1 MGNKSIQKFFADQN
15 SVIDL
20 SSLGNAK
27 GAKVSLSGPDMNI
40 TTPRGSVIIVNG
52 ALYSSIKGN
61 NLAVKFKDKTI
72 TGAKILGS
80 VDLKDIQLER
90 IDSSLVDSAQVEK
103 KGNGKR
109 RNKKEEEELKK
120 QLDDAEN
127 AKKEADKA
135 KEEAEKAKEAAEKA
149 LNEAF
154 EVQNSSKQIEE
165 MLQNFLAD
173 NVAKDNLAQQSDAS
187 QQNTQAK
194 ATQASKQNDAEKVLP
209 QPINKNTSTGKSNSS
224 KNEENKLDAESV
236 KEPLKVTLALAAESN
251 SGSKDD
257 SITNFTKPQFVG
269 STAPNATVII
279 KINGIAV
286 GQAVADS
293 LGNFTFTAPETLTD
307 GTYNLEAEAK
317 TADGSGSAKLVIT
330 IDSVTDK
337 PTFELSPESSV
348 SGHKGLTPTLTPS
361 IVGTAEENAK
371 VDIYVDNK
379 LVASVDVDKDGN
391 WSYEFKDNELSE
403 GENSIKVV
411 AVDKAGN
418 KNETTDS
425 IITDTIA
432 PEKPTI
438 ELDDSSD
445 SGIKNDNI
453 TNSTLPTF
461 IGVAE
466 PGSTVSIYLGLKHLG
481 EVIVAKDGTWSY
493 TLTTPLKDGEYN
505 ITATA
510 TDIAGHT
517 SATANLPFTIDTR
530 ISYFSAEIET
540 TNDSGIVGDNVTN
553 NTRPTFTGKTEP
565 NAIISVINSETG
577 EEVIFKANDKGEWT
591 FNFTSDSVEGIN
603 NLTFTVEDVAG
614 NKKDFSFS
622 YVIDTIA
629 PVPPTVSLE
638 DYVVLPNGI
647 ILSGNDLPALVGT
660 AEPKSTILLMRDGKL
675 YDSIEVDSNGT
686 WNYQFSNKFLQGAY
700 DIEII
705 SQDAAGNK
713 SSTVKYSFTIQT
725 EVVPPKAE
733 LDASDD
739 SGAKGD
745 WITNKHNALT
755 LLGTA
760 DRFATVNILID
771 GKTIGVT
778 TADADG
784 NWNFDISRNLSDNVY
799 KITVESI
806 DPLGRTSS
814 VDYQLTIDSF
824 TPIPTVMLHDSA
836 DSGVK
841 GDMITK
847 INTPLFTGMAEANAK
862 VSIYVDGVLSG
873 EAIAGDDGVW
883 NFQFT
888 TALSDGSHDVTVKV
902 EDIAGNTASSSAYN
916 FQIVTQTQKPTIELV
931 NDTGVDN
938 TDHIINEKNPALTG
952 TAAPYSTVK
961 LYIDGAL
968 IAEVRTN
975 KDGRWEY
982 TLKADQGLVDGDH
995 RITASVEDIAGNI
1008 AHSDPFLISVDTAI
1022 SIPIV
1027 SLSPDSDS
1035 GISDDNLTN
1044 IVKPTLHLKDIDPD
1058 IISVQ
1063 VWDAMSDTQ
1072 IGVATQQPDGS
1083 WAYTFTSDLTEG
1095 LHQVYVKVEDIAG
1108 NKANSAIFDFTI
1120 DTTVSTPVIS
1130 LLSKDDTGVTGDN
1143 LTNINKP
1150 GFAISGVDADA
1161 HRVVVQ
1167 VMHNGVSEEIELSH
1181 LNGSWLFI
1189 PGNTWADGS
1198 YTLTVKV
1205 EDKAGNTN
1213 YSAPLTVVIDTQIA
1227 IDGVELVNDSGV
1239 KGDNM
1244 TNDDRPHFRVTV
1256 PTDVNEVRLSIDGG
1270 NSWVQATP
1278 GVAGSWEYIWPTDL
1292 ADGQYTLTVEA
1303 TDKAGN
1309 TVTKTIDFAVDTTL
1323 SVPVIVLDSADDTG
1337 IQGDNMT
1344 NSTQPTFALQHIDD
1358 DAVRVTV
1365 SVEHGGVTT
1374 TFDATKG
1381 TGGWTFTPPT
1391 SWADGDY
1398 TLSVSVEDK
1407 AGNTSHSASLTVTVD
1422 TQIAINNIELVNDS
1436 GIPDDNLTNNVR
1448 PHFQVTVPTDVNVV
1462 RLSIDGGKTWFNA
1475 TQSATPGVWDYI
1487 WPDDVADGG
1496 YTLTVEATDEA
1507 GNKATQT
1514 LDFTIDTTLSV
1525 PTLSLDSADDS
1536 GIAGDNITNV
1546 KTPGFTLNN
1555 IDTDVSR
1562 VIVEVMHNGIKQEVP
1577 LVQTGGQWRF
1587 APTSD
1592 WADGDYILTVKVE
1605 DRAGNVKQS
1614 APLTVTVDTHIAID
1628 RIELVND
1635 SGIPGDNLTNEARPH
1650 FQVTVPADV
1659 NGVRLS
1665 IDGGKTWFD
1674 ATQSATS
1681 GVWDYT
1687 WLTNVANGPHTLM
1700 VEASDKAGNKTTQ
1713 KLDFTIDTILSEP
1726 TITLDSADDS
1736 AAGDNITNVKMP
1748 GFTLGNIDADVTK
1761 VVVTVAHDGKNQQI
1775 ELIKNGGV
1783 WRFTPGAAWTDGDY
1797 TLTVKVEDK
1806 AGNTNYSAPLTV
1818 TIDTQTSID
1827 RIELL
1832 NDTGIVGDNLTNEA
1846 RPQFHI
1852 TVPTDVN
1859 SVQLSLD
1866 GGINWVNATLTSDGV
1881 WEYIWPTDLV
1891 ENTYTLTVKAT
1902 DVAGNTATETLNFII
1917 DTTLSTPT
1925 ITLDSADDSGT
1936 ANDNKTNVKTPGF
1949 IIGGIDSDVTQVVV
1963 QVMRDG
1969 HSEEVELTQ
1978 TNGQWRFV
1986 PGSAWTDGDY
1996 TLTVTVKDEA
2006 GNIRHSAPLT
2016 VTIDTQIT
2024 IDHIELVNDSGIPDD
2039 NLTNNVRPHF
2049 QVTVPTDVNV
2059 VRLSIDGGKTW
2070 FNATQ
2075 SATPG
2080 VWDYTWL
2087 ADVGEGKH
2095 TLTVEA
2101 TDKAGNKTTQQ
2112 LDFIIDTLLSEPTI
2126 VLDNTDDSGTKG
2138 DHLTN
2143 VNKPTF
2149 LLGNIDADARY
2160 VTVEV
2165 QHGGTKEVLTAT
2177 KDATGNWSVTP
2188 TGTWADGDYTLTVRV
2203 EDEAGNEKHSASLT
2217 VTVDTQ
2223 ITIDVIELVNDNG
2236 IPGDNMT
2243 NDAHPQFRVTV
2254 PGDVNEVSLSIDG
2267 GVTWVKATQSATPG
2281 VWNYT
2286 WPGTVPDGDYTLNV
2300 KATDNAGNTVTETLH
2315 FTIDTTLST
2324 PVIVLDSA
2332 DDSGVHG
2339 DNMTNHTQPTFAL
2352 QHIDDDAVRVTVSVE
2367 HGGVTTTFDATKD
2380 AGGWTFTPTGAWADG
2395 DYTLSVSVEDKAGN
2409 TSHSASLTV
2418 TVDTQI
2424 AINNIE
2430 LVNDSGIPDDNLTN
2444 NVRPHFQVTVPT
2456 DVNVVRLSIDGGKTW
2471 FNATQSATPGV
2482 WDYIWPDD
2490 VADGGY
2496 TLTVEATDEAGNK
2509 ATQTLDFTIDTTL
2522 SVPTLSLD
2530 SADDSGIAGDNITN
2544 VKTPGFTLNNIDTDV
2559 SRVIVEVMHNGIKQ
2573 EVPLVQTGGQWRF
2586 APTSDWADG
2595 DYILTVKVE
2604 DRAGNVK
2611 QSAPLTVTVDT
2622 HIAIDR
2628 IELVNDSGIPGD
2640 NLTNEARPHFQVT
2653 VPADVNGVR
2662 LSIDG
2667 GKTWFDATQSATS
2680 GVWDYT
2686 WLTNVANG
2694 PHTLMV
2700 EASDKAG
2707 NKTTQKLDFT
2717 IDTILSEPTI
2727 TLDSADDSAAGDNIT
2742 NVKMPGFTL
2751 GNIDADVT
2759 KVVVTVAHDGKNQ
2772 QIELI
2777 KNGGVWR
2784 FTPGAAWTD
2793 GDYTLTV
2800 KVEDKAGNTNY
2811 SAPLTVTIDT
2821 QTSIDRIEL
2830 LNDTG
2835 IVGDNLTNEARPQFH
2850 ITVPTD
2856 VNSVQLSLDG
2866 GINWVNA
2873 TLTSDGVWEYIWPT
2887 DLVEN
2892 TYTLTVKATDV
2903 AGNTATETLNFI
2915 IDTTLSTPT
2924 ITLDSADDSGTAND
2938 NKTNVKTPGFIIG
2951 GIDSDVTQVVVQVM
2965 RDGHSE
2971 EVELTQTN
2979 GQWRFVPGSAWTDG
2993 DYTLTVTVKDEAGNI
3008 RHSAPLTV
3016 TIDTQITI
3024 DHIELVNDS
3033 GIPDDNLTN
3042 NVRPHFQVTVPTD
3055 VNVVRLSI
3063 DGGKTWFNATQS
3075 ATPGVWDYTWL
3086 ADVGEGKHT
3095 LTVEA
3100 TDKAGNKTTQQLD
3113 FIIDTLLSEPTIV
3126 LDNTDDSGTKGD
3138 NLTNVNKPTFLLGN
3152 IDADARYVTVEV
3164 QHGGTKEVLTA
3175 TKGATGIWSV
3185 TPTGTW
3191 ADGDYTLTV
3200 RVEDD
3205 AGNVK
3210 YSAPLTVTVDT
3221 QITIDVIELVNDNGI
3236 PGDNLTNDVR
3246 PHFRVTV
3253 PGDVNE
3259 VRLSIDGGNTWVRA
3273 TQGTAGI
3280 WDYTWPKDVTD
3291 GLHTL
3296 TVEATDKAGNKT
3308 TQTLD
3313 FTIDTRLSTPT
3324 IAMDSRDDTG
3334 AIGDH
3339 ITSVKRPGFTI
3350 GNIDADAHS
3359 VILRITQGGN
3369 SQEVTLTQVGG
3380 QWRFTPD
3387 ADWADG
3393 SYTLTVEVTDNAGN
3407 VRQSTPLVVTV
3418 DTQTSITD
3426 ITLVNDHGVPDDNL
3440 TNSTRPQFEITV
3452 PADVNSVQLSIDGG
3466 ANWVSA
3472 TQGIEGVWGYTWP
3485 TDMGDGKHTLTVMV
3499 TDRAGN
3505 TATQTL
3511 EFFIDTRLSTPTI
3524 ALDSTDDT
3532 GTPGDDMTNRT
3543 RPTFILQNIDS
3554 DVINVTVSVTH
3565 NGTTTSFTATQ
3576 GAGGWSFTPPA
3587 PWGDGDYT
3595 LTVTVEDR
3603 AGNTRP
3609 STPLTVTVD
3618 TQIAIDRIEL
3628 VNDSGV
3634 PGDNVTKHVRPQFQ
3648 ISVPDDVEK
3657 VLLSID
3663 GGTTWVT
3670 AIKSSTAGIWDYTWP
3685 TDMPEG
3691 QHTLTVEVTDGAGNK
3706 MTETLNF
3713 TIDITL
3719 LTPTIELAPDQDTGQ
3734 NKNDNLT
3741 SVTQPVFVLGS
3752 IDKDVRHV
3760 ELSIEHNGTFK
3771 TVVLTES
3778 ADGWRYRPD
3787 SALADGSYTFT
3798 VTVTDVAGNQQTSAP
3813 LKVTIDGTLTTPVI
3827 ELAAGEDSGT
3837 VGDRLTNHDRPV
3849 FDIHQVDSDVTRVM
3863 VKVTYNGKTHEEAAV
3878 FTNGQWRFTPS
3889 ASWAD
3894 GSYQLAVVVEDL
3906 AGNVKESAPFE
3917 VRIDTTTTINN
3928 IVLLNDTGVQND
3940 QLTNVAKPSF
3950 RIDVPGDVVQV
3961 RVTLDGGANWNVIRK
3976 NADGQWIFDSP
3987 NTLVDGTY
3995 TLRVEATDE
4004 AGNIANKDL
4013 VFNIDTNIQ
4022 VPTIALDAGQDTG
4035 ANTADNITNISRPT
4049 FTIGNVD
4056 PDVIKVVVT
4065 IDGHDYNATK
4075 VGAGWQFTP
4084 GNAIP
4089 DGSYNITV
4097 TVEDKAGNTA
4107 TSKPLPV
4114 VIDTTAEIESVTL
4127 VTDSGDSDVDNIT
4140 KVDKPQF
4147 SIVTADDITHV
4158 RVKIDNAANWIEL
4171 TKGGDGRWIFN
4182 VGSALP
4188 DGQHTLLVDVTDIA
4202 GNVAQETLQFTIDTT
4217 LREPTIVLD
4226 PTHDTGD
4233 DTNDNL
4239 TRINKPVFII
4249 GNVDNDVSH
4258 IVVHIDGR
4266 DYTIENTG
4274 GNLTF
4279 TPDQPLSDGQHTIS
4293 VTVTDIAG
4301 NTKTSAELRIEIDTQ
4316 VQIDSVTLTTDSGVN
4331 DHDNVT
4337 NATRPSFEIATP
4349 DDVTSVLVS
4358 FDGVNWT
4365 PISKNA
4371 AGQWEFTAGSAL
4383 PDGHYTLHVQATDR
4397 AGNTANSTLGFTVD
4411 TQIDGLSVV
4420 MLDDAG
4426 KDSTDGITN
4435 ITSPRF
4441 EISAREPLQSVTV
4454 ILNGKSSTLTQ
4465 GAGNKWLFTPDT
4477 PLVDG
4482 TYKIEIVAEDI
4493 AGNKI
4498 SKEVSFT
4505 IDTIVSDP
4513 SIDLLDADDTGESAV
4528 DNITSVTTPRFVIGN
4543 VPADIDTVVIRING
4557 VSYSVTANGNNL
4569 WEFQVPVAL
4578 NDGVYEAV
4586 VVFRD
4591 IAGNTSETKLPFTI
4605 DTTTSVSVR
4614 MEPASDTGNSNS
4626 DNLTNKQNP
4635 KFEGTAEPNAKLVI
4649 TIVDDKSGREVLKQT
4664 ITVGADGNWS
4674 VTPNILP
4681 DGMYTINVVATD
4693 VAGNTAQTQE
4703 RFTIDTVTID
4713 PTIRLS
4719 DPSIDDQHEA
4729 TSLRPEFKGFA
4740 EAFSTI
4746 MIQWDGKVV
4755 GSANA
4760 NANGEWSWTPPSV
4773 LAPGSYVVSIVAKD
4787 KAGNESS
4794 QVDFPV
4800 VIPVIDV
4807 TPPTIKL
4814 SEESDSGAL
4823 GDFTTNNKTPT
4834 LIGSTLPNTI
4844 VSIYVDGVK
4853 VGEATADTAGRY
4865 TFQLSEMK
4873 DGHYVVQVGIVNPR
4887 DNSELRSTA
4896 VDVTIDT
4903 EVAELVWNISGMHEG
4918 GYINT
4923 VTPEIGGTSEPN
4935 SKITI
4940 FVNGV
4945 EKAIAY
4951 TTGAG
4956 HWGVVLPAL
4965 GNDGN
4970 YELTFK
4976 VEDVAGN
4983 IREFGPQNVILD
4995 TVISPLTVVLREADD
5010 SGKVGDWIT
5019 NKSHV
5024 TIDGTAEAGSTLT
5037 IRNPQGVVI
5046 ATLVVGNDGRW
5057 SAELDLREGS
5067 NAFVVVSED
5076 KAGNSQQK
5084 EILIEHDTQIEI
5096 SDISLSRDTNS
5107 GDKYDLITNNKS
5119 PVLVAMTD
5127 PGATVQVYI
5136 NGVLQGTVEASSSGN
5151 ISYTMPANSADG
5163 EYQVQFVATDTAG
5176 NRVESAIT
5184 TVTIDSQIA
5193 VFDIDEDS
5201 LPALSNNR
5209 ALSVSGVGEAGS
5221 QVSIFVDGKLVNV
5234 VMVEADGTWRAPIL
5248 LQDDGTFNIHFSIT
5262 DVAGNTEVSKDY
5274 SVDVDSSTDFP
5285 TLNLEDASNSGSLDD
5300 LITNHNKPVLV
5311 GTAEAGATI
5320 HIYVDEKI
5328 VANVLVLEDG
5338 TWSYQFDNALKDG
5351 EYSIRV
5357 VAEDPAGNTA
5367 ESPRLLVTIDTS
5379 TFIDNPAMVAGSDN
5393 GIFSNDSITSQ
5404 TRPTFSIFGEM
5415 NQSVQIFIDGVLVD
5429 TITVTDR
5436 NQVYRPESPLGD
5448 GSHSIYYVI
5457 TDKAGNTATS
5467 KTLNFTIDT
5476 FNTTPVAIDSIGGQ
5490 TLAEMTGSDGKIY
5503 ITDTTRNLLFSGSA
5517 EPNSKIEIIING
5529 LNVGEVWVN
5538 EKGHWQM
5545 PVNPLYFTEGQ
5556 LDITVKSTDR
5566 AGNVNQE
5573 KYSIWVDT
5581 HIKVFTSELDDNKSS
5596 SKTEWWSN
5604 SDLIT
5609 MRGTGEIGATVSL
5622 IVAGVTLATAVVAA
5636 TGRWELST
5644 DKLPEGT
5651 YDISLVIE
5659 DSAGNRWEDVREIF
5673 IDRTPPNAPVVT
5685 YSDIVNDL
5693 IIMQGT
5699 AEAKSQLIITDSEG
5713 NTYTLTVPDN
5723 GKWSMAIPY
5732 PSEGKFTITSVDAIG
5747 NRSDDVPL
5755 DIMKEVP
5762 VISLSPDSDSG
5773 TVGDNI
5779 TRDKQPTFIIG
5790 NLESDVVVVQV
5801 DINGT
5806 VYNAE
5811 KNADGVWFF
5820 TPGTPLADGSYTI
5833 SVIASD
5839 AAGNQKNSLPITVT
5853 IDSTLTVPEIAL
5865 AAGEDNGASDSD
5877 NVTNHTQPKF
5887 TLQHIDAD
5895 VTGVTVNV
5903 THNGVTDIYQ
5913 ATQGADGW
5921 TFTPPAAWN
5930 DGNYTLSVTVVD
5942 RAGNS
5947 QQSASLAVTV
5957 DSTVTV
5963 TADSQHDDASDDATA
5978 TAVTPP
5984 ESETVNAESATH
5996 LRTEPSAAEESV
6008 VKVTAYS
6015 ITLLNA
6021 DSGDEIDRSI
6031 SQTPSFEISV
6041 PENIVNVS
6049 IMFEGEEF
6057 TLPITNQKAIFE
6069 VPLSLEDGEYTMD
6082 VKFID
6087 KDNDFL
6093 IKEKT
6098 FSVDHSSADI
6108 VNAMNV
6114 RGKTEDDINDS
6125 PSTSSVGHNNNGAI
6139 DVFAVNEV
6147 TLPVDNQEEHA

>member
-40 TTPRGSVIIVNG
+40 TTPHGSVIIVNG

-540 TNDSGIVGDNVTN
+540 TDDSGIVGDNVTN

-591 FNFTSDSVEGIN
+591 FNFTSDSVEGVN

-622 YVIDTIA
+622 YVIDTVA

-638 DYVVLPNGI
+638 DFVVLPNGI

-1035 GISDDNLTN
+1035 GIADDNLTN

-1108 NKANSAIFDFTI
+1108 NKANSAVFDFTI

-1181 LNGSWLFI
+1181 LNGSWLFT

-1205 EDKAGNTN
+1205 EDKAGNTS

-1381 TGGWTFTPPT
+1381 TGGWSFTPT
-1391 SWADGDY
+1391 GAWADGDY

-1436 GIPDDNLTNNVR
+1436 GIPNDNLTNNVR

-1475 TQSATPGVWDYI
+1475 TQSATPGAWDYI

-1496 YTLTVEATDEA
+1496 YTLTVEATDKA
-1507 GNKATQT
+1507 GNKTTQE

-1881 WEYIWPTDLV
+1881 WEYIWPTDLI

-2016 VTIDTQIT
+2016 VTIDTQIA

-2126 VLDNTDDSGTKG
+2126 VLDSTDDSGTKG
-2138 DHLTN
+2138 DNLTN

-2315 FTIDTTLST
+2315 FTIDTTLSV
-2324 PVIVLDSA
+2324 PVIVLNSA
-2332 DDSGVHG
+2332 DDTGVQG
-2339 DNMTNHTQPTFAL
+2339 DNMTNSTQPTFAL

-2367 HGGVTTTFDATKD
+2367 HGGVTTTFDATKGT
-2380 AGGWTFTPTGAWADG
+2380 GGWSFTPTGAWADG

-2430 LVNDSGIPDDNLTN
+2430 LVNDSGIPNDNLTN

-2456 DVNVVRLSIDGGKTW
+2456 DVN
-2471 FNATQSATPGV
+2471 
-2482 WDYIWPDD
+2482 
-2490 VADGGY
+2490 
-2496 TLTVEATDEAGNK
+2496 E
-2509 ATQTLDFTIDTTL
+2509 
-2522 SVPTLSLD
+2522 
-2530 SADDSGIAGDNITN
+2530 
-2544 VKTPGFTLNNIDTDV
+2544 
-2559 SRVIVEVMHNGIKQ
+2559 
-2573 EVPLVQTGGQWRF
+2573 
-2586 APTSDWADG
+2586 
-2595 DYILTVKVE
+2595 
-2604 DRAGNVK
+2604 
-2611 QSAPLTVTVDT
+2611 
-2622 HIAIDR
+2622 
-2628 IELVNDSGIPGD
+2628 
-2640 NLTNEARPHFQVT
+2640 
-2653 VPADVNGVR
+2653 
-2662 LSIDG
+2662 
-2667 GKTWFDATQSATS
+2667 
-2680 GVWDYT
+2680 
-2686 WLTNVANG
+2686 
-2694 PHTLMV
+2694 
-2700 EASDKAG
+2700 
-2707 NKTTQKLDFT
+2707 
-2717 IDTILSEPTI
+2717 
-2727 TLDSADDSAAGDNIT
+2727 
-2742 NVKMPGFTL
+2742 
-2751 GNIDADVT
+2751 
-2759 KVVVTVAHDGKNQ
+2759 
-2772 QIELI
+2772 
-2777 KNGGVWR
+2777 
-2784 FTPGAAWTD
+2784 
-2793 GDYTLTV
+2793 
-2800 KVEDKAGNTNY
+2800 
-2811 SAPLTVTIDT
+2811 
-2821 QTSIDRIEL
+2821 
-2830 LNDTG
+2830 
-2835 IVGDNLTNEARPQFH
+2835 
-2850 ITVPTD
+2850 
-2856 VNSVQLSLDG
+2856 
-2866 GINWVNA
+2866 
-2873 TLTSDGVWEYIWPT
+2873 
-2887 DLVEN
+2887 
-2892 TYTLTVKATDV
+2892 
-2903 AGNTATETLNFI
+2903 
-2915 IDTTLSTPT
+2915 
-2924 ITLDSADDSGTAND
+2924 
-2938 NKTNVKTPGFIIG
+2938 
-2951 GIDSDVTQVVVQVM
+2951 
-2965 RDGHSE
+2965 
-2971 EVELTQTN
+2971 
-2979 GQWRFVPGSAWTDG
+2979 
-2993 DYTLTVTVKDEAGNI
+2993 
-3008 RHSAPLTV
+3008 
-3016 TIDTQITI
+3016 
-3024 DHIELVNDS
+3024 
-3033 GIPDDNLTN
+3033 
-3042 NVRPHFQVTVPTD
+3042 
-3055 VNVVRLSI
+3055 VRLSI

-3100 TDKAGNKTTQQLD
+3100 TDKAGNQTTQKLD
-3113 FIIDTLLSEPTIV
+3113 FIIDTMLSEPTIV
-3126 LDNTDDSGTKGD
+3126 LDSTDDSGTKGD
-3138 NLTNVNKPTFLLGN
+3138 NLTNANKPTFILGN

-3164 QHGGTKEVLTA
+3164 QYGGTKEVLTA

-3191 ADGDYTLTV
+3191 ADGDYMLTV

-3296 TVEATDKAGNKT
+3296 TVEATDKAGSKT

-3324 IAMDSRDDTG
+3324 ITMDSRDDTG

-3350 GNIDADAHS
+3350 GNIDSDAQS

-3407 VRQSTPLVVTV
+3407 VRQSTPLIVTV

-3472 TQGIEGVWGYTWP
+3472 AQGIEGVWGYTWP

-3618 TQIAIDRIEL
+3618 TQIAIDHIEL

-3719 LTPTIELAPDQDTGQ
+3719 MTPTIELAPDQDTGQ

-3995 TLRVEATDE
+3995 TLRVEVTDE

-4528 DNITSVTTPRFVIGN
+4528 DNITSVTKPRFVIGN

-4557 VSYSVTANGNNL
+4557 VSYPVTANGNNL

-4834 LIGSTLPNTI
+4834 LVGNTLPNAI

-4970 YELTFK
+4970 YVLTFK

-5300 LITNHNKPVLV
+5300 LITSHNKPVLV

-5379 TFIDNPAMVAGSDN
+5379 TFIDNPVMMAGSDN

-5404 TRPTFSIFGEM
+5404 TRPAFSIYGEM

-5476 FNTTPVAIDSIGGQ
+5476 LNTTPVAIDSIGGQ

-5538 EKGHWQM
+5538 DKGHWQM

-5581 HIKVFTSELDDNKSS
+5581 HIQVFTSELDDNKSS
-5596 SKTEWWSN
+5596 SKTDWWSN
-5604 SDLIT
+5604 SSTIT
-5609 MRGTGEIGATVSL
+5609 MRGMGEIGATVSL

-5636 TGRWELST
+5636 NGQWELST
-5644 DKLPEGT
+5644 DQLPEGK
-5651 YDISLVIE
+5651 YDITLSIE
-5659 DSAGNRWEDVREIF
+5659 DNAGNRKEEVHEIF

-5699 AEAKSQLIITDSEG
+5699 AEAKSQLIITDSNG

-5820 TPGTPLADGSYTI
+5820 TPGTPLTDGSYTI

-5930 DGNYTLSVTVVD
+5930 DGTYTLSVTVVD

-5996 LRTEPSAAEESV
+5996 LRTVPSAAEESV
-6008 VKVTAYS
+6008 VKETAYS

-6049 IMFEGEEF
+6049 VMFEGEEF

-6082 VKFID
+6082 VKYID
-6087 KDNDFL
+6087 KDDDFL

-6108 VNAMNV
+6108 VNAMNA

>member
-209 QPINKNTSTGKSNSS
+209 QPINKNTSTGKSNGS

-2126 VLDNTDDSGTKG
+2126 VLDSTDDSGTKG

-2424 AINNIE
+2424 AINN
-2430 LVNDSGIPDDNLTN
+2430 
-2444 NVRPHFQVTVPT
+2444 
-2456 DVNVVRLSIDGGKTW
+2456 
-2471 FNATQSATPGV
+2471 
-2482 WDYIWPDD
+2482 
-2490 VADGGY
+2490 
-2496 TLTVEATDEAGNK
+2496 
-2509 ATQTLDFTIDTTL
+2509 
-2522 SVPTLSLD
+2522 
-2530 SADDSGIAGDNITN
+2530 
-2544 VKTPGFTLNNIDTDV
+2544 
-2559 SRVIVEVMHNGIKQ
+2559 
-2573 EVPLVQTGGQWRF
+2573 
-2586 APTSDWADG
+2586 
-2595 DYILTVKVE
+2595 
-2604 DRAGNVK
+2604 
-2611 QSAPLTVTVDT
+2611 
-2622 HIAIDR
+2622 
-2628 IELVNDSGIPGD
+2628 
-2640 NLTNEARPHFQVT
+2640 
-2653 VPADVNGVR
+2653 
-2662 LSIDG
+2662 
-2667 GKTWFDATQSATS
+2667 
-2680 GVWDYT
+2680 
-2686 WLTNVANG
+2686 
-2694 PHTLMV
+2694 
-2700 EASDKAG
+2700 
-2707 NKTTQKLDFT
+2707 
-2717 IDTILSEPTI
+2717 
-2727 TLDSADDSAAGDNIT
+2727 
-2742 NVKMPGFTL
+2742 
-2751 GNIDADVT
+2751 
-2759 KVVVTVAHDGKNQ
+2759 
-2772 QIELI
+2772 
-2777 KNGGVWR
+2777 
-2784 FTPGAAWTD
+2784 
-2793 GDYTLTV
+2793 
-2800 KVEDKAGNTNY
+2800 
-2811 SAPLTVTIDT
+2811 
-2821 QTSIDRIEL
+2821 
-2830 LNDTG
+2830 
-2835 IVGDNLTNEARPQFH
+2835 
-2850 ITVPTD
+2850 
-2856 VNSVQLSLDG
+2856 
-2866 GINWVNA
+2866 
-2873 TLTSDGVWEYIWPT
+2873 
-2887 DLVEN
+2887 
-2892 TYTLTVKATDV
+2892 
-2903 AGNTATETLNFI
+2903 
-2915 IDTTLSTPT
+2915 
-2924 ITLDSADDSGTAND
+2924 
-2938 NKTNVKTPGFIIG
+2938 
-2951 GIDSDVTQVVVQVM
+2951 
-2965 RDGHSE
+2965 
-2971 EVELTQTN
+2971 
-2979 GQWRFVPGSAWTDG
+2979 
-2993 DYTLTVTVKDEAGNI
+2993 
-3008 RHSAPLTV
+3008 
-3016 TIDTQITI
+3016 
-3024 DHIELVNDS
+3024 IELVNDS

-4557 VSYSVTANGNNL
+4557 VSYPVTANGNNL

>member
-40 TTPRGSVIIVNG
+40 TTPHGSVIIVNG

-120 QLDDAEN
+120 QLDEAEN

-445 SGIKNDNI
+445 SGIKNDSI

-540 TNDSGIVGDNVTN
+540 TDDSGIVGDNVTN

-591 FNFTSDSVEGIN
+591 FNFTSDSVEGVN

-622 YVIDTIA
+622 YVIDTVA

-638 DYVVLPNGI
+638 DFVVLPNGI

-1063 VWDAMSDTQ
+1063 VWDAASDTQ

-1108 NKANSAIFDFTI
+1108 NKANSAVFDFTI

-1181 LNGSWLFI
+1181 LNGSWLFT

-1323 SVPVIVLDSADDTG
+1323 SVPVIVLNSADDTG
-1337 IQGDNMT
+1337 VQGDNMT

-1381 TGGWTFTPPT
+1381 VGGWSFTPT
-1391 SWADGDY
+1391 GAWADGDY

-1436 GIPDDNLTNNVR
+1436 GIPNDNLTNNVR

-1475 TQSATPGVWDYI
+1475 TQNATPGVWDYI

-1507 GNKATQT
+1507 GNKTTQT

-1562 VIVEVMHNGIKQEVP
+1562 VTVEVMHNGIKQEVP

-1635 SGIPGDNLTNEARPH
+1635 SGIPDDNLTNEARPH

-1674 ATQSATS
+1674 ATQSATP

-1713 KLDFTIDTILSEP
+1713 KLDFIIDTMLSEP

-1866 GGINWVNATLTSDGV
+1866 GGINWVNATLTPDGV

-2016 VTIDTQIT
+2016 VTIDTQIA

-2112 LDFIIDTLLSEPTI
+2112 LDFIIDTMLSEPTI

-2138 DHLTN
+2138 DNLTN

-2223 ITIDVIELVNDNG
+2223 ITIDAIELVNDNG

-2332 DDSGVHG
+2332 DDTGIQG
-2339 DNMTNHTQPTFAL
+2339 DNMTNRTQPTFNL

-2367 HGGVTTTFDATKD
+2367 HGGVTTTFDATKGV
-2380 AGGWTFTPTGAWADG
+2380 GGWTFTPPTSWGAG

-2444 NVRPHFQVTVPT
+2444 NVRPQFQVKVPT
-2456 DVNVVRLSIDGGKTW
+2456 DVN
-2471 FNATQSATPGV
+2471 
-2482 WDYIWPDD
+2482 
-2490 VADGGY
+2490 
-2496 TLTVEATDEAGNK
+2496 E
-2509 ATQTLDFTIDTTL
+2509 
-2522 SVPTLSLD
+2522 
-2530 SADDSGIAGDNITN
+2530 
-2544 VKTPGFTLNNIDTDV
+2544 
-2559 SRVIVEVMHNGIKQ
+2559 
-2573 EVPLVQTGGQWRF
+2573 
-2586 APTSDWADG
+2586 
-2595 DYILTVKVE
+2595 
-2604 DRAGNVK
+2604 
-2611 QSAPLTVTVDT
+2611 
-2622 HIAIDR
+2622 
-2628 IELVNDSGIPGD
+2628 
-2640 NLTNEARPHFQVT
+2640 
-2653 VPADVNGVR
+2653 
-2662 LSIDG
+2662 
-2667 GKTWFDATQSATS
+2667 
-2680 GVWDYT
+2680 
-2686 WLTNVANG
+2686 
-2694 PHTLMV
+2694 
-2700 EASDKAG
+2700 
-2707 NKTTQKLDFT
+2707 
-2717 IDTILSEPTI
+2717 
-2727 TLDSADDSAAGDNIT
+2727 
-2742 NVKMPGFTL
+2742 
-2751 GNIDADVT
+2751 
-2759 KVVVTVAHDGKNQ
+2759 
-2772 QIELI
+2772 
-2777 KNGGVWR
+2777 
-2784 FTPGAAWTD
+2784 
-2793 GDYTLTV
+2793 
-2800 KVEDKAGNTNY
+2800 
-2811 SAPLTVTIDT
+2811 
-2821 QTSIDRIEL
+2821 
-2830 LNDTG
+2830 
-2835 IVGDNLTNEARPQFH
+2835 
-2850 ITVPTD
+2850 
-2856 VNSVQLSLDG
+2856 
-2866 GINWVNA
+2866 
-2873 TLTSDGVWEYIWPT
+2873 
-2887 DLVEN
+2887 
-2892 TYTLTVKATDV
+2892 
-2903 AGNTATETLNFI
+2903 
-2915 IDTTLSTPT
+2915 
-2924 ITLDSADDSGTAND
+2924 
-2938 NKTNVKTPGFIIG
+2938 
-2951 GIDSDVTQVVVQVM
+2951 
-2965 RDGHSE
+2965 
-2971 EVELTQTN
+2971 
-2979 GQWRFVPGSAWTDG
+2979 
-2993 DYTLTVTVKDEAGNI
+2993 
-3008 RHSAPLTV
+3008 
-3016 TIDTQITI
+3016 
-3024 DHIELVNDS
+3024 
-3033 GIPDDNLTN
+3033 
-3042 NVRPHFQVTVPTD
+3042 
-3055 VNVVRLSI
+3055 VRLSI

-3100 TDKAGNKTTQQLD
+3100 TDKAGNQTTQKLD

-3126 LDNTDDSGTKGD
+3126 LDNTDDSGIKGD
-3138 NLTNVNKPTFLLGN
+3138 NLTNANKPTFLLGN

-3164 QHGGTKEVLTA
+3164 QHGSTKEVLTA

-3200 RVEDD
+3200 RVEDE

-3324 IAMDSRDDTG
+3324 ITMDSRDDTG

-3350 GNIDADAHS
+3350 GNIDSDAQS

-3407 VRQSTPLVVTV
+3407 VRQSTPLIVTV

-3472 TQGIEGVWGYTWP
+3472 AQGIEGVWGYTWP

-3618 TQIAIDRIEL
+3618 TQIAIDHIEL

-3634 PGDNVTKHVRPQFQ
+3634 PGDNITKHVRPQFQ

-3691 QHTLTVEVTDGAGNK
+3691 QHTLIVEVTDGAGNK
-3706 MTETLNF
+3706 MTGTLDF

-3741 SVTQPVFVLGS
+3741 SVTQPIFVLGS

-3849 FDIHQVDSDVTRVM
+3849 FDIRQVDSDVTRVM

-3906 AGNVKESAPFE
+3906 AGNVKESAPLE

-3950 RIDVPGDVVQV
+3950 RIDVPGDVIQV

-4188 DGQHTLLVDVTDIA
+4188 DGKHTLLVDVTDIA

-4301 NTKTSAELRIEIDTQ
+4301 NTKTSAELQIEIDTQ

-4528 DNITSVTTPRFVIGN
+4528 DNITSVTKPRFVIGN

-4557 VSYSVTANGNNL
+4557 VSYPVTASGNNL

-4614 MEPASDTGNSNS
+4614 MEPASDTGSSNS

-4649 TIVDDKSGREVLKQT
+4649 TIVDDKSGREVLKHT

-4719 DPSIDDQHEA
+4719 DPSIDDQYEA
-4729 TSLRPEFKGFA
+4729 TSLRPEFKGLA

-4834 LIGSTLPNTI
+4834 LVGNTLPNAI

-4970 YELTFK
+4970 YVLTFK

-5084 EILIEHDTQIEI
+5084 DILIEHDTQIEI

-5300 LITNHNKPVLV
+5300 LITSHNKPVLV

-5379 TFIDNPAMVAGSDN
+5379 TFIDNPVMMAGSDN

-5404 TRPTFSIFGEM
+5404 TRPAFSIYGEM

-5538 EKGHWQM
+5538 DKGHWQM

-5581 HIKVFTSELDDNKSS
+5581 HIQVFTSELDDNKSS
-5596 SKTEWWSN
+5596 SKTDWWSN
-5604 SDLIT
+5604 SSTIT
-5609 MRGTGEIGATVSL
+5609 MRGMGEIGATVSL

-5636 TGRWELST
+5636 NGQWELST
-5644 DKLPEGT
+5644 DQLPEGK
-5651 YDISLVIE
+5651 YDITLSIE
-5659 DSAGNRWEDVREIF
+5659 DNAGNRKEEVHEIF

-5699 AEAKSQLIITDSEG
+5699 AEAKSQLIITDSNG

-5755 DIMKEVP
+5755 DIMKETP

-5779 TRDKQPTFIIG
+5779 TRDNQPTFIIG

-5865 AAGEDNGASDSD
+5865 AAGEGNGASDSD
-5877 NVTNHTQPKF
+5877 NVTNHNHTQPKF

-5930 DGNYTLSVTVVD
+5930 DGTYTLSVTVVD

-5947 QQSASLAVTV
+5947 LQSASLEVTV

-5963 TADSQHDDASDDATA
+5963 TADSQHDDASDDATP

-5996 LRTEPSAAEESV
+5996 LRTVPSAAEESV
-6008 VKVTAYS
+6008 VKETAYS

-6049 IMFEGEEF
+6049 VMFEGEEF

-6082 VKFID
+6082 VKFLD
-6087 KDNDFL
+6087 KDDDFL

-6108 VNAMNV
+6108 VNAMNA

-6139 DVFAVNEV
+6139 EVFAVNEV

>member
-975 KDGRWEY
+975 KDGRWKY

-2126 VLDNTDDSGTKG
+2126 VLDSTDDSGTKG

-2424 AINNIE
+2424 AINN
-2430 LVNDSGIPDDNLTN
+2430 
-2444 NVRPHFQVTVPT
+2444 
-2456 DVNVVRLSIDGGKTW
+2456 
-2471 FNATQSATPGV
+2471 
-2482 WDYIWPDD
+2482 
-2490 VADGGY
+2490 
-2496 TLTVEATDEAGNK
+2496 
-2509 ATQTLDFTIDTTL
+2509 
-2522 SVPTLSLD
+2522 
-2530 SADDSGIAGDNITN
+2530 
-2544 VKTPGFTLNNIDTDV
+2544 
-2559 SRVIVEVMHNGIKQ
+2559 
-2573 EVPLVQTGGQWRF
+2573 
-2586 APTSDWADG
+2586 
-2595 DYILTVKVE
+2595 
-2604 DRAGNVK
+2604 
-2611 QSAPLTVTVDT
+2611 
-2622 HIAIDR
+2622 
-2628 IELVNDSGIPGD
+2628 
-2640 NLTNEARPHFQVT
+2640 
-2653 VPADVNGVR
+2653 
-2662 LSIDG
+2662 
-2667 GKTWFDATQSATS
+2667 
-2680 GVWDYT
+2680 
-2686 WLTNVANG
+2686 
-2694 PHTLMV
+2694 
-2700 EASDKAG
+2700 
-2707 NKTTQKLDFT
+2707 
-2717 IDTILSEPTI
+2717 
-2727 TLDSADDSAAGDNIT
+2727 
-2742 NVKMPGFTL
+2742 
-2751 GNIDADVT
+2751 
-2759 KVVVTVAHDGKNQ
+2759 
-2772 QIELI
+2772 
-2777 KNGGVWR
+2777 
-2784 FTPGAAWTD
+2784 
-2793 GDYTLTV
+2793 
-2800 KVEDKAGNTNY
+2800 
-2811 SAPLTVTIDT
+2811 
-2821 QTSIDRIEL
+2821 
-2830 LNDTG
+2830 
-2835 IVGDNLTNEARPQFH
+2835 
-2850 ITVPTD
+2850 
-2856 VNSVQLSLDG
+2856 
-2866 GINWVNA
+2866 
-2873 TLTSDGVWEYIWPT
+2873 
-2887 DLVEN
+2887 
-2892 TYTLTVKATDV
+2892 
-2903 AGNTATETLNFI
+2903 
-2915 IDTTLSTPT
+2915 
-2924 ITLDSADDSGTAND
+2924 
-2938 NKTNVKTPGFIIG
+2938 
-2951 GIDSDVTQVVVQVM
+2951 
-2965 RDGHSE
+2965 
-2971 EVELTQTN
+2971 
-2979 GQWRFVPGSAWTDG
+2979 
-2993 DYTLTVTVKDEAGNI
+2993 
-3008 RHSAPLTV
+3008 
-3016 TIDTQITI
+3016 
-3024 DHIELVNDS
+3024 IELVNDS

-4557 VSYSVTANGNNL
+4557 VSYPVTANGNNL

>member
-425 IITDTIA
+425 IITDTIP

-1035 GISDDNLTN
+1035 GIADDNLTN

-1108 NKANSAIFDFTI
+1108 NKANSAVFDFTI

-1536 GIAGDNITNV
+1536 GIAGDNITSV

-1635 SGIPGDNLTNEARPH
+1635 SGIPDDNLTNEARPH

-1700 VEASDKAGNKTTQ
+1700 VEAT
-1713 KLDFTIDTILSEP
+1713 
-1726 TITLDSADDS
+1726 
-1736 AAGDNITNVKMP
+1736 
-1748 GFTLGNIDADVTK
+1748 
-1761 VVVTVAHDGKNQQI
+1761 
-1775 ELIKNGGV
+1775 
-1783 WRFTPGAAWTDGDY
+1783 
-1797 TLTVKVEDK
+1797 
-1806 AGNTNYSAPLTV
+1806 
-1818 TIDTQTSID
+1818 
-1827 RIELL
+1827 
-1832 NDTGIVGDNLTNEA
+1832 
-1846 RPQFHI
+1846 
-1852 TVPTDVN
+1852 
-1859 SVQLSLD
+1859 
-1866 GGINWVNATLTSDGV
+1866 
-1881 WEYIWPTDLV
+1881 
-1891 ENTYTLTVKAT
+1891 
-1902 DVAGNTATETLNFII
+1902 
-1917 DTTLSTPT
+1917 
-1925 ITLDSADDSGT
+1925 
-1936 ANDNKTNVKTPGF
+1936 
-1949 IIGGIDSDVTQVVV
+1949 
-1963 QVMRDG
+1963 
-1969 HSEEVELTQ
+1969 
-1978 TNGQWRFV
+1978 
-1986 PGSAWTDGDY
+1986 
-1996 TLTVTVKDEA
+1996 
-2006 GNIRHSAPLT
+2006 
-2016 VTIDTQIT
+2016 
-2024 IDHIELVNDSGIPDD
+2024 
-2039 NLTNNVRPHF
+2039 
-2049 QVTVPTDVNV
+2049 
-2059 VRLSIDGGKTW
+2059 
-2070 FNATQ
+2070 
-2075 SATPG
+2075 
-2080 VWDYTWL
+2080 
-2087 ADVGEGKH
+2087 
-2095 TLTVEA
+2095 
-2101 TDKAGNKTTQQ
+2101 
-2112 LDFIIDTLLSEPTI
+2112 
-2126 VLDNTDDSGTKG
+2126 
-2138 DHLTN
+2138 
-2143 VNKPTF
+2143 
-2149 LLGNIDADARY
+2149 
-2160 VTVEV
+2160 
-2165 QHGGTKEVLTAT
+2165 
-2177 KDATGNWSVTP
+2177 
-2188 TGTWADGDYTLTVRV
+2188 
-2203 EDEAGNEKHSASLT
+2203 
-2217 VTVDTQ
+2217 
-2223 ITIDVIELVNDNG
+2223 
-2236 IPGDNMT
+2236 
-2243 NDAHPQFRVTV
+2243 
-2254 PGDVNEVSLSIDG
+2254 
-2267 GVTWVKATQSATPG
+2267 
-2281 VWNYT
+2281 
-2286 WPGTVPDGDYTLNV
+2286 
-2300 KATDNAGNTVTETLH
+2300 
-2315 FTIDTTLST
+2315 
-2324 PVIVLDSA
+2324 
-2332 DDSGVHG
+2332 
-2339 DNMTNHTQPTFAL
+2339 
-2352 QHIDDDAVRVTVSVE
+2352 
-2367 HGGVTTTFDATKD
+2367 
-2380 AGGWTFTPTGAWADG
+2380 
-2395 DYTLSVSVEDKAGN
+2395 
-2409 TSHSASLTV
+2409 
-2418 TVDTQI
+2418 
-2424 AINNIE
+2424 
-2430 LVNDSGIPDDNLTN
+2430 
-2444 NVRPHFQVTVPT
+2444 
-2456 DVNVVRLSIDGGKTW
+2456 
-2471 FNATQSATPGV
+2471 
-2482 WDYIWPDD
+2482 
-2490 VADGGY
+2490 
-2496 TLTVEATDEAGNK
+2496 
-2509 ATQTLDFTIDTTL
+2509 
-2522 SVPTLSLD
+2522 
-2530 SADDSGIAGDNITN
+2530 
-2544 VKTPGFTLNNIDTDV
+2544 
-2559 SRVIVEVMHNGIKQ
+2559 
-2573 EVPLVQTGGQWRF
+2573 
-2586 APTSDWADG
+2586 
-2595 DYILTVKVE
+2595 
-2604 DRAGNVK
+2604 
-2611 QSAPLTVTVDT
+2611 
-2622 HIAIDR
+2622 
-2628 IELVNDSGIPGD
+2628 
-2640 NLTNEARPHFQVT
+2640 
-2653 VPADVNGVR
+2653 
-2662 LSIDG
+2662 
-2667 GKTWFDATQSATS
+2667 
-2680 GVWDYT
+2680 
-2686 WLTNVANG
+2686 
-2694 PHTLMV
+2694 
-2700 EASDKAG
+2700 DKAG

-3175 TKGATGIWSV
+3175 TKDATGNWSVTPTGTWADGDYTLTVRVEDDAGNVKYSASLTVTVDTQITIDVIELVNDSGTRGDNLTNDANPHFRITVPGDVNEVSLSIDGGVTWVKAMQSATPGVWNYTWPKTVADGDYTLTVKATDNAGNTVTRTLDFTIDTTLSTPVIVLDSADDSGVHGDNMTNHTQPTFALQHIDDDAVRVTVSVEHGGVTTTFDATKDAGGWTFTPTGAWADGDYTLSVSVEDKAGNTSHSASLTVTVDTQIAINNIELVNDSGIPNDNLTNNVRPHFQVTVPTDVNVVRLSIDGGKTWFNATQSATPGVWDYTWLADVGEGKHTLTVEATDKAGNQTTQKLDFIIDTLLSEPTIVLDSTDDSGTKGDNLTNANKPTFILGNIDADARYVTVEVQYGGTKEVLTATKGATGIWSV

-3324 IAMDSRDDTG
+3324 ITMDSRDDTG

-3350 GNIDADAHS
+3350 GNIDSDAQS

-3407 VRQSTPLVVTV
+3407 VRQSTPLIVTV

-3472 TQGIEGVWGYTWP
+3472 AQGIEGVWGYTWP

-3618 TQIAIDRIEL
+3618 TQIAIDHIEL

-3719 LTPTIELAPDQDTGQ
+3719 MTPTIELAPDQDTGQ

-3849 FDIHQVDSDVTRVM
+3849 FDIRQVDSDVTRVM

-3878 FTNGQWRFTPS
+3878 FTNGQWRFAPS

-4035 ANTADNITNISRPT
+4035 ANIADNITNISRPT

-4557 VSYSVTANGNNL
+4557 VSYPVTANGNNL

-5262 DVAGNTEVSKDY
+5262 DVAGNTEVSKNY

-5566 AGNVNQE
+5566 GGNVNQE

-5996 LRTEPSAAEESV
+5996 LRTVPSAAEESV
-6008 VKVTAYS
+6008 VKETAYS

-6049 IMFEGEEF
+6049 VMFEGEEF

-6087 KDNDFL
+6087 KDDDFL

-6108 VNAMNV
+6108 VNAMNA

>member
-154 EVQNSSKQIEE
+154 EVQNSSKQMEE
-165 MLQNFLAD
+165 MLQEFLAD

-425 IITDTIA
+425 IITDTIP

-540 TNDSGIVGDNVTN
+540 TDDSGIVGDNVTN

-577 EEVIFKANDKGEWT
+577 EEVVFKANDQGEWT

-629 PVPPTVSLE
+629 PLPPTVSLE

-961 LYIDGAL
+961 LYVDGAL

-1035 GISDDNLTN
+1035 GIADDNLTN

-1063 VWDAMSDTQ
+1063 VWDAASDTQ

-1108 NKANSAIFDFTI
+1108 NKANSAVFDFTI

-1181 LNGSWLFI
+1181 LNGSWLFT

-1323 SVPVIVLDSADDTG
+1323 SVPVIVLNSADDTG
-1337 IQGDNMT
+1337 VQGDNMT

-1381 TGGWTFTPPT
+1381 TGGWTFTPPAL
-1391 SWADGDY
+1391 WADGDY

-1436 GIPDDNLTNNVR
+1436 GIPNDNLTNNVR
-1448 PHFQVTVPTDVNVV
+1448 PQFQVTVPTDVNVV

-1475 TQSATPGVWDYI
+1475 TQGATPGAWDYI

-1496 YTLTVEATDEA
+1496 YTLTVEATDKA
-1507 GNKATQT
+1507 GNQTTQE

-1592 WADGDYILTVKVE
+1592 WGDGDYILTVKVE

-1713 KLDFTIDTILSEP
+1713 KLDFIIDTLLSEP
-1726 TITLDSADDS
+1726 TIILDSADDS

-2006 GNIRHSAPLT
+2006 GNIRHSAPLKVT
-2016 VTIDTQIT
+2016 VDTQIG
-2024 IDHIELVNDSGIPDD
+2024 IDNIELVNDSGIPND
-2039 NLTNNVRPHF
+2039 NLTNNVRPQF

-2087 ADVGEGKH
+2087 TDVANGSH

-2101 TDKAGNKTTQQ
+2101 TDAAGNKATQN
-2112 LDFIIDTLLSEPTI
+2112 LEFNIDTLLSEPTI
-2126 VLDNTDDSGTKG
+2126 ALDSTDDSGTKG
-2138 DHLTN
+2138 DNLTN

-2149 LLGNIDADARY
+2149 ILGNIDADARY

-2177 KDATGNWSVTP
+2177 KGATGIWSVTP
-2188 TGTWADGDYTLTVRV
+2188 TGMWADGSHTLTVRV
-2203 EDEAGNEKHSASLT
+2203 EDEAGNVKYSVPLT
-2217 VTVDTQ
+2217 ITVDTQ
-2223 ITIDVIELVNDNG
+2223 ITIDDIELVNDSG
-2236 IPGDNMT
+2236 TKGDNLT
-2243 NDAHPQFRVTV
+2243 NDANPHFRITV

-2267 GVTWVKATQSATPG
+2267 GVTWVKAMQSSTSG

-2286 WPGTVPDGDYTLNV
+2286 WPKTLADDDYTLTV
-2300 KATDNAGNTVTETLH
+2300 KATDNAGNTVTRTLD

-2332 DDSGVHG
+2332 DDTGVQG
-2339 DNMTNHTQPTFAL
+2339 DNMTNRTQPTFNL

-2367 HGGVTTTFDATKD
+2367 HGGVTTTFDVTKD
-2380 AGGWTFTPTGAWADG
+2380 AGGWTFTPPTSWGAG

-2444 NVRPHFQVTVPT
+2444 NVRPQFQVKVPT
-2456 DVNVVRLSIDGGKTW
+2456 DVNEVRLSIDGGKTW
-2471 FNATQSATPGV
+2471 FNATQS
-2482 WDYIWPDD
+2482 
-2490 VADGGY
+2490 
-2496 TLTVEATDEAGNK
+2496 
-2509 ATQTLDFTIDTTL
+2509 
-2522 SVPTLSLD
+2522 S
-2530 SADDSGIAGDNITN
+2530 
-2544 VKTPGFTLNNIDTDV
+2544 
-2559 SRVIVEVMHNGIKQ
+2559 
-2573 EVPLVQTGGQWRF
+2573 
-2586 APTSDWADG
+2586 
-2595 DYILTVKVE
+2595 
-2604 DRAGNVK
+2604 
-2611 QSAPLTVTVDT
+2611 
-2622 HIAIDR
+2622 
-2628 IELVNDSGIPGD
+2628 
-2640 NLTNEARPHFQVT
+2640 
-2653 VPADVNGVR
+2653 
-2662 LSIDG
+2662 
-2667 GKTWFDATQSATS
+2667 
-2680 GVWDYT
+2680 
-2686 WLTNVANG
+2686 
-2694 PHTLMV
+2694 
-2700 EASDKAG
+2700 
-2707 NKTTQKLDFT
+2707 
-2717 IDTILSEPTI
+2717 
-2727 TLDSADDSAAGDNIT
+2727 
-2742 NVKMPGFTL
+2742 
-2751 GNIDADVT
+2751 
-2759 KVVVTVAHDGKNQ
+2759 
-2772 QIELI
+2772 
-2777 KNGGVWR
+2777 
-2784 FTPGAAWTD
+2784 
-2793 GDYTLTV
+2793 
-2800 KVEDKAGNTNY
+2800 
-2811 SAPLTVTIDT
+2811 
-2821 QTSIDRIEL
+2821 
-2830 LNDTG
+2830 
-2835 IVGDNLTNEARPQFH
+2835 
-2850 ITVPTD
+2850 
-2856 VNSVQLSLDG
+2856 
-2866 GINWVNA
+2866 
-2873 TLTSDGVWEYIWPT
+2873 
-2887 DLVEN
+2887 
-2892 TYTLTVKATDV
+2892 
-2903 AGNTATETLNFI
+2903 
-2915 IDTTLSTPT
+2915 
-2924 ITLDSADDSGTAND
+2924 
-2938 NKTNVKTPGFIIG
+2938 
-2951 GIDSDVTQVVVQVM
+2951 
-2965 RDGHSE
+2965 
-2971 EVELTQTN
+2971 
-2979 GQWRFVPGSAWTDG
+2979 
-2993 DYTLTVTVKDEAGNI
+2993 
-3008 RHSAPLTV
+3008 
-3016 TIDTQITI
+3016 
-3024 DHIELVNDS
+3024 
-3033 GIPDDNLTN
+3033 
-3042 NVRPHFQVTVPTD
+3042 
-3055 VNVVRLSI
+3055 
-3063 DGGKTWFNATQS
+3063 
-3075 ATPGVWDYTWL
+3075 TPGVWDYTWL

-3100 TDKAGNKTTQQLD
+3100 TDKAGNQTTQKLD
-3113 FIIDTLLSEPTIV
+3113 FIIDTLLSEPTIA
-3126 LDNTDDSGTKGD
+3126 LDSTDDSGTKGD
-3138 NLTNVNKPTFLLGN
+3138 NLTSVNKPTFILGN

-3185 TPTGTW
+3185 TPTGMW
-3191 ADGDYTLTV
+3191 ADG
-3200 RVEDD
+3200 
-3205 AGNVK
+3205 
-3210 YSAPLTVTVDT
+3210 S
-3221 QITIDVIELVNDNGI
+3221 
-3236 PGDNLTNDVR
+3236 
-3246 PHFRVTV
+3246 
-3253 PGDVNE
+3253 
-3259 VRLSIDGGNTWVRA
+3259 
-3273 TQGTAGI
+3273 
-3280 WDYTWPKDVTD
+3280 
-3291 GLHTL
+3291 HTL
-3296 TVEATDKAGNKT
+3296 TVEATDKAGNQT

-3393 SYTLTVEVTDNAGN
+3393 SYTLTVEVQDNAGN
-3407 VRQSTPLVVTV
+3407 VRQSTPLIVTV

-3472 TQGIEGVWGYTWP
+3472 AQGIEGVWGYTWP

-3813 LKVTIDGTLTTPVI
+3813 LKVTIDGSLTTPVI

-3837 VGDRLTNHDRPV
+3837 VGDRLTKHDRPV
-3849 FDIHQVDSDVTRVM
+3849 FDIRQVDSDVTRVM

-3906 AGNVKESAPFE
+3906 AGNVKESAPLE

-3950 RIDVPGDVVQV
+3950 RIDVPGDVIQV

-3976 NADGQWIFDSP
+3976 NADGQWIFDTP

-3995 TLRVEATDE
+3995 TLRVEATDQ

-4301 NTKTSAELRIEIDTQ
+4301 NTKTSAELKIEIDTQ

-4365 PISKNA
+4365 PVSKNA
-4371 AGQWEFTAGSAL
+4371 AGQWQFTAGSAL
-4383 PDGHYTLHVQATDR
+4383 SDGHYTLHVQATDR

-4505 IDTIVSDP
+4505 IDTVVSDP
-4513 SIDLLDADDTGESAV
+4513 RIDLLDADDTGESAV
-4528 DNITSVTTPRFVIGN
+4528 DNITSVTKPRFVIGN

-4557 VSYSVTANGNNL
+4557 VSYPVTANGNNL

-4614 MEPASDTGNSNS
+4614 MEPASDTGSSNS

-4649 TIVDDKSGREVLKQT
+4649 TIVDDKSGREVLKHT

-4719 DPSIDDQHEA
+4719 DPSIDDQYEA
-4729 TSLRPEFKGFA
+4729 TSLRPEFKGLA

-4834 LIGSTLPNTI
+4834 LVGNTLPNAI

-5037 IRNPQGVVI
+5037 IRNPQGGVI

-5084 EILIEHDTQIEI
+5084 DILIEHDTQIEI

-5300 LITNHNKPVLV
+5300 LITSHNKPVLV

-5379 TFIDNPAMVAGSDN
+5379 TFIDNPVMMAGSDN

-5404 TRPTFSIFGEM
+5404 TRPAFSIFGEM

-5538 EKGHWQM
+5538 DKGHWQM

-5581 HIKVFTSELDDNKSS
+5581 HIQVFTSELDDNKSS
-5596 SKTEWWSN
+5596 SKTDWWSN
-5604 SDLIT
+5604 SSTIT
-5609 MRGTGEIGATVSL
+5609 MRGMGEIGATVSL

-5636 TGRWELST
+5636 NGQWELST
-5644 DKLPEGT
+5644 DRLPEGK
-5651 YDISLVIE
+5651 YDITLSIE
-5659 DSAGNRWEDVREIF
+5659 DNAGNRKEEVHEIF

-5699 AEAKSQLIITDSEG
+5699 AEAKSQLIITDSNG

-5755 DIMKEVP
+5755 DIMKETP

-5779 TRDKQPTFIIG
+5779 TRDNQPTFIIG

-5877 NVTNHTQPKF
+5877 NVTNHNHTQPKF

-5930 DGNYTLSVTVVD
+5930 DGTYTLSVTVVD

-5947 QQSASLAVTV
+5947 LQSASLEVTV

-5963 TADSQHDDASDDATA
+5963 TADSQHDDAIDDATA

-5996 LRTEPSAAEESV
+5996 LRTVPSAAEESV
-6008 VKVTAYS
+6008 VKETAYS

-6049 IMFEGEEF
+6049 VMFEGEEF

-6087 KDNDFL
+6087 KDDDFL

-6108 VNAMNV
+6108 VNAMNA

>member
-40 TTPRGSVIIVNG
+40 TTPHGSVIIVNG

-540 TNDSGIVGDNVTN
+540 TDDSGIVGDNVTN

-591 FNFTSDSVEGIN
+591 FNFTSDSVEGVN

-622 YVIDTIA
+622 YVIDTVA

-638 DYVVLPNGI
+638 DFVVLPNGI

-1035 GISDDNLTN
+1035 GIADDNLTN

-1108 NKANSAIFDFTI
+1108 NKANSAVFDFTI

-1381 TGGWTFTPPT
+1381 TGGWSFTPT
-1391 SWADGDY
+1391 GAWADGDY

-1436 GIPDDNLTNNVR
+1436 GIPNDNLTNNVR

-1475 TQSATPGVWDYI
+1475 TQSATPGAWDYI

-1496 YTLTVEATDEA
+1496 YTLTVEATDKA
-1507 GNKATQT
+1507 GNKTTQE

-2126 VLDNTDDSGTKG
+2126 VLDSTDDSGTKG
-2138 DHLTN
+2138 DNLTN

-2315 FTIDTTLST
+2315 FTIDTTLSV
-2324 PVIVLDSA
+2324 PVIVLNSA
-2332 DDSGVHG
+2332 DDTGIQG
-2339 DNMTNHTQPTFAL
+2339 DNMTNSTQPTFAL

-2367 HGGVTTTFDATKD
+2367 HGGVTTTFDATKGT
-2380 AGGWTFTPTGAWADG
+2380 GGWSFTPTGAWADG

-2430 LVNDSGIPDDNLTN
+2430 LVNDSGIPN
-2444 NVRPHFQVTVPT
+2444 
-2456 DVNVVRLSIDGGKTW
+2456 
-2471 FNATQSATPGV
+2471 
-2482 WDYIWPDD
+2482 
-2490 VADGGY
+2490 
-2496 TLTVEATDEAGNK
+2496 
-2509 ATQTLDFTIDTTL
+2509 
-2522 SVPTLSLD
+2522 
-2530 SADDSGIAGDNITN
+2530 
-2544 VKTPGFTLNNIDTDV
+2544 
-2559 SRVIVEVMHNGIKQ
+2559 
-2573 EVPLVQTGGQWRF
+2573 
-2586 APTSDWADG
+2586 
-2595 DYILTVKVE
+2595 
-2604 DRAGNVK
+2604 
-2611 QSAPLTVTVDT
+2611 
-2622 HIAIDR
+2622 
-2628 IELVNDSGIPGD
+2628 
-2640 NLTNEARPHFQVT
+2640 
-2653 VPADVNGVR
+2653 
-2662 LSIDG
+2662 
-2667 GKTWFDATQSATS
+2667 
-2680 GVWDYT
+2680 
-2686 WLTNVANG
+2686 
-2694 PHTLMV
+2694 
-2700 EASDKAG
+2700 
-2707 NKTTQKLDFT
+2707 
-2717 IDTILSEPTI
+2717 
-2727 TLDSADDSAAGDNIT
+2727 
-2742 NVKMPGFTL
+2742 
-2751 GNIDADVT
+2751 
-2759 KVVVTVAHDGKNQ
+2759 
-2772 QIELI
+2772 
-2777 KNGGVWR
+2777 
-2784 FTPGAAWTD
+2784 
-2793 GDYTLTV
+2793 
-2800 KVEDKAGNTNY
+2800 
-2811 SAPLTVTIDT
+2811 
-2821 QTSIDRIEL
+2821 
-2830 LNDTG
+2830 
-2835 IVGDNLTNEARPQFH
+2835 
-2850 ITVPTD
+2850 
-2856 VNSVQLSLDG
+2856 
-2866 GINWVNA
+2866 
-2873 TLTSDGVWEYIWPT
+2873 
-2887 DLVEN
+2887 
-2892 TYTLTVKATDV
+2892 
-2903 AGNTATETLNFI
+2903 
-2915 IDTTLSTPT
+2915 
-2924 ITLDSADDSGTAND
+2924 
-2938 NKTNVKTPGFIIG
+2938 
-2951 GIDSDVTQVVVQVM
+2951 
-2965 RDGHSE
+2965 
-2971 EVELTQTN
+2971 
-2979 GQWRFVPGSAWTDG
+2979 
-2993 DYTLTVTVKDEAGNI
+2993 
-3008 RHSAPLTV
+3008 
-3016 TIDTQITI
+3016 
-3024 DHIELVNDS
+3024 
-3033 GIPDDNLTN
+3033 DNLTN

-3100 TDKAGNKTTQQLD
+3100 TDKAGNQTTQKLD
-3113 FIIDTLLSEPTIV
+3113 FIIDTMLSEPTIV
-3126 LDNTDDSGTKGD
+3126 LDSTDDSGTKGD
-3138 NLTNVNKPTFLLGN
+3138 NLTNANKPTFILGN

-3164 QHGGTKEVLTA
+3164 QYGGTKEVLTA

-3324 IAMDSRDDTG
+3324 ITMDSRDDTG

-3350 GNIDADAHS
+3350 GNIDSDAQS

-3407 VRQSTPLVVTV
+3407 VRQSTPLIVTV

-3472 TQGIEGVWGYTWP
+3472 AQGIEGVWGYTWP

-3618 TQIAIDRIEL
+3618 TQIAIDHIEL

-3719 LTPTIELAPDQDTGQ
+3719 MTPTIELAPDQDTGQ

-3849 FDIHQVDSDVTRVM
+3849 FDIRQVDSDVTRVM

-4274 GNLTF
+4274 ENLTF

-4301 NTKTSAELRIEIDTQ
+4301 NTKTSAELKIEIDTQ

-4528 DNITSVTTPRFVIGN
+4528 DNITSVTKPRFVIGN

-4557 VSYSVTANGNNL
+4557 VSYPVTANGNNL

-4896 VDVTIDT
+4896 VDLTIDT

-5057 SAELDLREGS
+5057 SAKLDLREGS

-5300 LITNHNKPVLV
+5300 LITSHNKPVLV

-5379 TFIDNPAMVAGSDN
+5379 TFIDNPVMMAGSDN

-5404 TRPTFSIFGEM
+5404 TRPAFSIYGEM

-5476 FNTTPVAIDSIGGQ
+5476 LNTTPVAIDSIGGQ

-5538 EKGHWQM
+5538 DKGHWQM

-5581 HIKVFTSELDDNKSS
+5581 HIQVFTSELDDNKSS
-5596 SKTEWWSN
+5596 SKTDWWSN
-5604 SDLIT
+5604 SSTIT
-5609 MRGTGEIGATVSL
+5609 MRGMGEIGATVSL

-5636 TGRWELST
+5636 NGQWELST
-5644 DKLPEGT
+5644 DQLPEGK
-5651 YDISLVIE
+5651 YDITLSIE
-5659 DSAGNRWEDVREIF
+5659 DNAGNRKEEVHEIF

-5699 AEAKSQLIITDSEG
+5699 AEAKSQLIITDSNG

-5930 DGNYTLSVTVVD
+5930 DGTYTLSVTVVD

-5963 TADSQHDDASDDATA
+5963 TADSQHNDASDDATA

-5996 LRTEPSAAEESV
+5996 LRTVPSVAEESV
-6008 VKVTAYS
+6008 VKETAYS

-6049 IMFEGEEF
+6049 VMFEGEEF

-6087 KDNDFL
+6087 KDDDFL

-6108 VNAMNV
+6108 VNAMNA
-6114 RGKTEDDINDS
+6114 RGKAEDDINDS

>member
-40 TTPRGSVIIVNG
+40 TTPHGSVIIVNG

-127 AKKEADKA
+127 AKKEADEA

-425 IITDTIA
+425 IITDTIP

-540 TNDSGIVGDNVTN
+540 TDDSGIVGDNVTN

-591 FNFTSDSVEGIN
+591 FNFTSDSVEGVN

-622 YVIDTIA
+622 YVIDTVA

-638 DYVVLPNGI
+638 DFVVLPNGI

-961 LYIDGAL
+961 LYVDGAL

-982 TLKADQGLVDGDH
+982 ILKADQGLVDGDH

-1035 GISDDNLTN
+1035 GIADDNLTN
-1044 IVKPTLHLKDIDPD
+1044 IVNPTLHLKDIDPD

-1063 VWDAMSDTQ
+1063 VWDAASDTQ

-1108 NKANSAIFDFTI
+1108 NKANSAVFDFTI

-1181 LNGSWLFI
+1181 LNGSWLFT

-1205 EDKAGNTN
+1205 EDKAGNTS

-1323 SVPVIVLDSADDTG
+1323 SVPVIVLNSADDTG
-1337 IQGDNMT
+1337 VQGDNMT
-1344 NSTQPTFALQHIDD
+1344 NRTQPTFALQHIDD

-1536 GIAGDNITNV
+1536 GIAGDNITSV

-1635 SGIPGDNLTNEARPH
+1635 SGIPDDNLTNEARPH

-1700 VEASDKAGNKTTQ
+1700 VEATDKAGNKTTQ
-1713 KLDFTIDTILSEP
+1713 KLDFIIDTLLSEP

-2016 VTIDTQIT
+2016 VTIDTQIA
-2024 IDHIELVNDSGIPDD
+2024 IDHIELVNDSGIPND

-2101 TDKAGNKTTQQ
+2101 TDKAGNQTTQQ

-2138 DHLTN
+2138 DNLTN

-2203 EDEAGNEKHSASLT
+2203 EDDAGNVKYSASLT

-2223 ITIDVIELVNDNG
+2223 ITIDVIELVNDSG
-2236 IPGDNMT
+2236 TRGDNLT
-2243 NDAHPQFRVTV
+2243 NDANPHFRITV

-2267 GVTWVKATQSATPG
+2267 GVTWVKAMQSATPG

-2286 WPGTVPDGDYTLNV
+2286 WPKTVADGDYTLTV
-2300 KATDNAGNTVTETLH
+2300 KATDNAGNTVTRTLD

-2339 DNMTNHTQPTFAL
+2339 DNMTNRTQPTFAL

-2367 HGGVTTTFDATKD
+2367 HGGVTTTFDATKE

-2430 LVNDSGIPDDNLTN
+2430 LVNDSGIPN
-2444 NVRPHFQVTVPT
+2444 
-2456 DVNVVRLSIDGGKTW
+2456 
-2471 FNATQSATPGV
+2471 
-2482 WDYIWPDD
+2482 
-2490 VADGGY
+2490 
-2496 TLTVEATDEAGNK
+2496 
-2509 ATQTLDFTIDTTL
+2509 
-2522 SVPTLSLD
+2522 
-2530 SADDSGIAGDNITN
+2530 
-2544 VKTPGFTLNNIDTDV
+2544 
-2559 SRVIVEVMHNGIKQ
+2559 
-2573 EVPLVQTGGQWRF
+2573 
-2586 APTSDWADG
+2586 
-2595 DYILTVKVE
+2595 
-2604 DRAGNVK
+2604 
-2611 QSAPLTVTVDT
+2611 
-2622 HIAIDR
+2622 
-2628 IELVNDSGIPGD
+2628 
-2640 NLTNEARPHFQVT
+2640 
-2653 VPADVNGVR
+2653 
-2662 LSIDG
+2662 
-2667 GKTWFDATQSATS
+2667 
-2680 GVWDYT
+2680 
-2686 WLTNVANG
+2686 
-2694 PHTLMV
+2694 
-2700 EASDKAG
+2700 
-2707 NKTTQKLDFT
+2707 
-2717 IDTILSEPTI
+2717 
-2727 TLDSADDSAAGDNIT
+2727 
-2742 NVKMPGFTL
+2742 
-2751 GNIDADVT
+2751 
-2759 KVVVTVAHDGKNQ
+2759 
-2772 QIELI
+2772 
-2777 KNGGVWR
+2777 
-2784 FTPGAAWTD
+2784 
-2793 GDYTLTV
+2793 
-2800 KVEDKAGNTNY
+2800 
-2811 SAPLTVTIDT
+2811 
-2821 QTSIDRIEL
+2821 
-2830 LNDTG
+2830 
-2835 IVGDNLTNEARPQFH
+2835 
-2850 ITVPTD
+2850 
-2856 VNSVQLSLDG
+2856 
-2866 GINWVNA
+2866 
-2873 TLTSDGVWEYIWPT
+2873 
-2887 DLVEN
+2887 
-2892 TYTLTVKATDV
+2892 
-2903 AGNTATETLNFI
+2903 
-2915 IDTTLSTPT
+2915 
-2924 ITLDSADDSGTAND
+2924 
-2938 NKTNVKTPGFIIG
+2938 
-2951 GIDSDVTQVVVQVM
+2951 
-2965 RDGHSE
+2965 
-2971 EVELTQTN
+2971 
-2979 GQWRFVPGSAWTDG
+2979 
-2993 DYTLTVTVKDEAGNI
+2993 
-3008 RHSAPLTV
+3008 
-3016 TIDTQITI
+3016 
-3024 DHIELVNDS
+3024 
-3033 GIPDDNLTN
+3033 DNLTN

-3100 TDKAGNKTTQQLD
+3100 TDKAGNQTTQQLD

-3618 TQIAIDRIEL
+3618 TQIAIDHIEL

-3691 QHTLTVEVTDGAGNK
+3691 QHTLIVEVTDGAGNK
-3706 MTETLNF
+3706 MTGTLDF

-3849 FDIHQVDSDVTRVM
+3849 FDIRQIDSDVTRVM

-3906 AGNVKESAPFE
+3906 AGNVKESAPLE

-4004 AGNIANKDL
+4004 AGNIANEDL

-4258 IVVHIDGR
+4258 IVVHLDGR
-4266 DYTIENTG
+4266 DYTIENKG

-4301 NTKTSAELRIEIDTQ
+4301 NTKTSAELQIEIDTQ

-4441 EISAREPLQSVTV
+4441 EISAREQLQSVTV

-4557 VSYSVTANGNNL
+4557 VSYPVTANGNNL

-4614 MEPASDTGNSNS
+4614 MEPASDTGSSNS

-4649 TIVDDKSGREVLKQT
+4649 TIVDDKSGREVLKHT

-4719 DPSIDDQHEA
+4719 DPSIDDQYEA
-4729 TSLRPEFKGFA
+4729 TSLRPEFKGLA

-5084 EILIEHDTQIEI
+5084 DILIEHDTQIEI

-5234 VMVEADGTWRAPIL
+5234 VMVEADGSWRAPIL

-5262 DVAGNTEVSKDY
+5262 DVAGNTEVSKNY

-5379 TFIDNPAMVAGSDN
+5379 TFIDNPVMMAGSDN
-5393 GIFSNDSITSQ
+5393 GIFSNDSVTSQ
-5404 TRPTFSIFGEM
+5404 TRPAFSIFGEM

-5436 NQVYRPESPLGD
+5436 NQVYRPASPLGD

-5476 FNTTPVAIDSIGGQ
+5476 LNTTPVAIDSIGGQ

-5538 EKGHWQM
+5538 DKGHWQM

-5581 HIKVFTSELDDNKSS
+5581 HIQVFTSELDDNKSS
-5596 SKTEWWSN
+5596 SKTDWWSN
-5604 SDLIT
+5604 SSTIT
-5609 MRGTGEIGATVSL
+5609 MRGMGEIGATVSL

-5636 TGRWELST
+5636 NGQWELST
-5644 DKLPEGT
+5644 DQLPEGK
-5651 YDISLVIE
+5651 YDITLSIE
-5659 DSAGNRWEDVREIF
+5659 DNAGNRKEEVHEIF

-5699 AEAKSQLIITDSEG
+5699 AEAKSQLIITDSNG

-5865 AAGEDNGASDSD
+5865 AAGEDNGVSDSD

-5903 THNGVTDIYQ
+5903 THNGVTDTYQ

-5930 DGNYTLSVTVVD
+5930 DGTYTLSVTVVD

-5963 TADSQHDDASDDATA
+5963 TADSQHDDASDDATP

-5984 ESETVNAESATH
+5984 ESETVNAESDTH
-5996 LRTEPSAAEESV
+5996 LRTVPSAAEESV
-6008 VKVTAYS
+6008 VKETAYS

-6049 IMFEGEEF
+6049 VMFEGEEF

-6087 KDNDFL
+6087 KDDDFL
-6093 IKEKT
+6093 IKEKI

-6108 VNAMNV
+6108 VNAMNA

>member
-40 TTPRGSVIIVNG
+40 TTPHGSVIIVNG

-120 QLDDAEN
+120 QLDEAEN

-445 SGIKNDNI
+445 SGIKNDSI

-540 TNDSGIVGDNVTN
+540 TDDSGIVGDNVTN

-591 FNFTSDSVEGIN
+591 FNFTSDSVEGVN

-622 YVIDTIA
+622 YVIDTVA

-638 DYVVLPNGI
+638 DFVVLPNGI

-1063 VWDAMSDTQ
+1063 VWDAASDTQ

-1108 NKANSAIFDFTI
+1108 NKANSAVFDFTI

-1181 LNGSWLFI
+1181 LNGSWLFT

-1323 SVPVIVLDSADDTG
+1323 SVPVIVLNSADDTG
-1337 IQGDNMT
+1337 VQGDNMT

-1381 TGGWTFTPPT
+1381 VGGWSFTPT
-1391 SWADGDY
+1391 GAWADGDY

-1436 GIPDDNLTNNVR
+1436 GIPNDNLTNNVR

-1475 TQSATPGVWDYI
+1475 TQNATPGVWDYI

-1507 GNKATQT
+1507 GNKTTQT

-1562 VIVEVMHNGIKQEVP
+1562 VTVEVMHNGIKQEVP

-1605 DRAGNVKQS
+1605 DRVGNVKQS

-1713 KLDFTIDTILSEP
+1713 KLDFIIDTMLSEP

-1866 GGINWVNATLTSDGV
+1866 GGINWVNATLTPDGV

-2016 VTIDTQIT
+2016 VTIDTQIA

-2101 TDKAGNKTTQQ
+2101 TDKAGNQTTQK

-2126 VLDNTDDSGTKG
+2126 VLDSTDDSGTKG
-2138 DHLTN
+2138 DNLTN

-2223 ITIDVIELVNDNG
+2223 ITIDAIELVNDNG

-2332 DDSGVHG
+2332 DDTGIQG
-2339 DNMTNHTQPTFAL
+2339 DNMTNRTQPTFNL

-2367 HGGVTTTFDATKD
+2367 HGGVTTTFDATKGV
-2380 AGGWTFTPTGAWADG
+2380 GGWTFTPPTSWGVG

-2444 NVRPHFQVTVPT
+2444 NVRPQFQVKVPT
-2456 DVNVVRLSIDGGKTW
+2456 DVN
-2471 FNATQSATPGV
+2471 
-2482 WDYIWPDD
+2482 
-2490 VADGGY
+2490 
-2496 TLTVEATDEAGNK
+2496 E
-2509 ATQTLDFTIDTTL
+2509 
-2522 SVPTLSLD
+2522 
-2530 SADDSGIAGDNITN
+2530 
-2544 VKTPGFTLNNIDTDV
+2544 
-2559 SRVIVEVMHNGIKQ
+2559 
-2573 EVPLVQTGGQWRF
+2573 
-2586 APTSDWADG
+2586 
-2595 DYILTVKVE
+2595 
-2604 DRAGNVK
+2604 
-2611 QSAPLTVTVDT
+2611 
-2622 HIAIDR
+2622 
-2628 IELVNDSGIPGD
+2628 
-2640 NLTNEARPHFQVT
+2640 
-2653 VPADVNGVR
+2653 
-2662 LSIDG
+2662 
-2667 GKTWFDATQSATS
+2667 
-2680 GVWDYT
+2680 
-2686 WLTNVANG
+2686 
-2694 PHTLMV
+2694 
-2700 EASDKAG
+2700 
-2707 NKTTQKLDFT
+2707 
-2717 IDTILSEPTI
+2717 
-2727 TLDSADDSAAGDNIT
+2727 
-2742 NVKMPGFTL
+2742 
-2751 GNIDADVT
+2751 
-2759 KVVVTVAHDGKNQ
+2759 
-2772 QIELI
+2772 
-2777 KNGGVWR
+2777 
-2784 FTPGAAWTD
+2784 
-2793 GDYTLTV
+2793 
-2800 KVEDKAGNTNY
+2800 
-2811 SAPLTVTIDT
+2811 
-2821 QTSIDRIEL
+2821 
-2830 LNDTG
+2830 
-2835 IVGDNLTNEARPQFH
+2835 
-2850 ITVPTD
+2850 
-2856 VNSVQLSLDG
+2856 
-2866 GINWVNA
+2866 
-2873 TLTSDGVWEYIWPT
+2873 
-2887 DLVEN
+2887 
-2892 TYTLTVKATDV
+2892 
-2903 AGNTATETLNFI
+2903 
-2915 IDTTLSTPT
+2915 
-2924 ITLDSADDSGTAND
+2924 
-2938 NKTNVKTPGFIIG
+2938 
-2951 GIDSDVTQVVVQVM
+2951 
-2965 RDGHSE
+2965 
-2971 EVELTQTN
+2971 
-2979 GQWRFVPGSAWTDG
+2979 
-2993 DYTLTVTVKDEAGNI
+2993 
-3008 RHSAPLTV
+3008 
-3016 TIDTQITI
+3016 
-3024 DHIELVNDS
+3024 
-3033 GIPDDNLTN
+3033 
-3042 NVRPHFQVTVPTD
+3042 
-3055 VNVVRLSI
+3055 VRLSI

-3086 ADVGEGKHT
+3086 VDVGEGKHT

-3100 TDKAGNKTTQQLD
+3100 TDKAGNQTTQKLD

-3126 LDNTDDSGTKGD
+3126 LDSTDDSGTKGD
-3138 NLTNVNKPTFLLGN
+3138 NLTNANKPTFLLGN

-3164 QHGGTKEVLTA
+3164 QHGSTKEVLTA

-3200 RVEDD
+3200 RVEDE

-3324 IAMDSRDDTG
+3324 ITMDSRDDTG

-3350 GNIDADAHS
+3350 GNIDADAQS

-3407 VRQSTPLVVTV
+3407 VRQSTPLIVTV

-3472 TQGIEGVWGYTWP
+3472 AQGIEGVWGYTWP

-3618 TQIAIDRIEL
+3618 TQIAIDHIEL

-3634 PGDNVTKHVRPQFQ
+3634 PGDNITKHVRPQFQ

-3691 QHTLTVEVTDGAGNK
+3691 QHTLIVEVTDGAGNK
-3706 MTETLNF
+3706 MTGTLDF

-3849 FDIHQVDSDVTRVM
+3849 FDIRQVDSDVTRVM

-3906 AGNVKESAPFE
+3906 AGNVKESAPLE

-3950 RIDVPGDVVQV
+3950 RIDVPGDVIQV

-4188 DGQHTLLVDVTDIA
+4188 DGKHTLLVDVTDIA

-4301 NTKTSAELRIEIDTQ
+4301 NTKTSAELQIEIDTQ

-4383 PDGHYTLHVQATDR
+4383 SDGHYTLHVQATDR

-4528 DNITSVTTPRFVIGN
+4528 DNITSVTKPRFVIGN

-4557 VSYSVTANGNNL
+4557 VSYPVTANGNNL

-4614 MEPASDTGNSNS
+4614 MEPASDTGSSNS

-4649 TIVDDKSGREVLKQT
+4649 TIVDDKSGREVLKHT

-4719 DPSIDDQHEA
+4719 DPSIDDQYEA
-4729 TSLRPEFKGFA
+4729 TSLRPEFKGLA

-4834 LIGSTLPNTI
+4834 LVGNTLPNAI

-4970 YELTFK
+4970 YVLTFK

-5084 EILIEHDTQIEI
+5084 DILIEHDTQIEI

-5300 LITNHNKPVLV
+5300 LITSHNKPVLV

-5379 TFIDNPAMVAGSDN
+5379 TFIDNPVMMAGSDN

-5404 TRPTFSIFGEM
+5404 TRPAFSIYGEM

-5538 EKGHWQM
+5538 DKGHWQM

-5581 HIKVFTSELDDNKSS
+5581 HIQVFTSELDDNKSS
-5596 SKTEWWSN
+5596 SKTDWWSN
-5604 SDLIT
+5604 SSTIT
-5609 MRGTGEIGATVSL
+5609 MRGMGEIGATVSL

-5636 TGRWELST
+5636 NGQWELST
-5644 DKLPEGT
+5644 DQLPEGK
-5651 YDISLVIE
+5651 YDITLSIE
-5659 DSAGNRWEDVREIF
+5659 DNAGNRKEEVHEIF

-5699 AEAKSQLIITDSEG
+5699 AEAKSQLIITDSNG

-5755 DIMKEVP
+5755 DIMKETP

-5779 TRDKQPTFIIG
+5779 TRDNQPTFIIG

-5865 AAGEDNGASDSD
+5865 AAGEGNGASDSD
-5877 NVTNHTQPKF
+5877 NVTNHNHTQPKF

-5930 DGNYTLSVTVVD
+5930 DGTYTLSVTVVD

-5947 QQSASLAVTV
+5947 LQSASLEVTV

-5963 TADSQHDDASDDATA
+5963 TADSQHDDASDDATP

-5996 LRTEPSAAEESV
+5996 LRTVPSAAEESV
-6008 VKVTAYS
+6008 VKETAYS

-6049 IMFEGEEF
+6049 VMFEGEEF

-6082 VKFID
+6082 VKFLD
-6087 KDNDFL
+6087 KDDDFL

-6108 VNAMNV
+6108 VNAMNA

-6139 DVFAVNEV
+6139 EVFAVNEV

>member
-154 EVQNSSKQIEE
+154 EVQNSSKQMEE
-165 MLQNFLAD
+165 MLQEFLAD

-307 GTYNLEAEAK
+307 GTYNLEAEAR

-425 IITDTIA
+425 IITDTIP

-540 TNDSGIVGDNVTN
+540 TDDSGIVGDNVTN

-725 EVVPPKAE
+725 EVVLPKAE

-1035 GISDDNLTN
+1035 GIADDNLTN

-1063 VWDAMSDTQ
+1063 VWDAASDTQ

-1108 NKANSAIFDFTI
+1108 NKANSAVFDFTI

-1181 LNGSWLFI
+1181 LNGSWLFT

-1213 YSAPLTVVIDTQIA
+1213 YSTPLTVVIDTQIA

-1270 NSWVQATP
+1270 HSWVQATP

-1309 TVTKTIDFAVDTTL
+1309 TVTKTIDFAVDSTL
-1323 SVPVIVLDSADDTG
+1323 SVPVIVLNNADDTG
-1337 IQGDNMT
+1337 IQGDNLT
-1344 NSTQPTFALQHIDD
+1344 NRTQPTFALQQIDD

-1381 TGGWTFTPPT
+1381 TGGWTFTPPAL
-1391 SWADGDY
+1391 WADGDY

-1436 GIPDDNLTNNVR
+1436 GIPNDNLTNNVR
-1448 PHFQVTVPTDVNVV
+1448 PQFQVTVPTDVNVV

-1475 TQSATPGVWDYI
+1475 TQGATPGAWDYI

-1496 YTLTVEATDEA
+1496 YTLTVEATDKA
-1507 GNKATQT
+1507 GNQTTQE

-1592 WADGDYILTVKVE
+1592 WGDGDYILTVKVE

-1713 KLDFTIDTILSEP
+1713 KLDFIIDTLLSEP
-1726 TITLDSADDS
+1726 TIILDSADDS

-2006 GNIRHSAPLT
+2006 GNIRYSAPLT
-2016 VTIDTQIT
+2016 VTIDTQIA

-2087 ADVGEGKH
+2087 TDVANGSH

-2101 TDKAGNKTTQQ
+2101 TDAAGNKATQN
-2112 LDFIIDTLLSEPTI
+2112 LEFNIDTLLSEPTI
-2126 VLDNTDDSGTKG
+2126 ALDSTDDSGTKG
-2138 DHLTN
+2138 DNLTN

-2149 LLGNIDADARY
+2149 ILGNIDADARY

-2177 KDATGNWSVTP
+2177 KGATGIWSVTP
-2188 TGTWADGDYTLTVRV
+2188 TGMWADGSHTLTVRV
-2203 EDEAGNEKHSASLT
+2203 EDEAGNVKYSVPLT
-2217 VTVDTQ
+2217 ITVDTQ
-2223 ITIDVIELVNDNG
+2223 ITIDDIELVNDSG
-2236 IPGDNMT
+2236 TKGDNLT
-2243 NDAHPQFRVTV
+2243 NDANPHFRITV

-2267 GVTWVKATQSATPG
+2267 GVTWVKAMQSSTSG

-2286 WPGTVPDGDYTLNV
+2286 WPKTLADDDYTLTV
-2300 KATDNAGNTVTETLH
+2300 KATDNAGNTVTRTLD

-2332 DDSGVHG
+2332 DDTGVQG
-2339 DNMTNHTQPTFAL
+2339 DNMTNRTQPTFNL

-2367 HGGVTTTFDATKD
+2367 HGGVTTTFDVTKD
-2380 AGGWTFTPTGAWADG
+2380 AGGWTFTPPTSWGAG

-2444 NVRPHFQVTVPT
+2444 NVRPQFQVKVPT
-2456 DVNVVRLSIDGGKTW
+2456 DVN
-2471 FNATQSATPGV
+2471 
-2482 WDYIWPDD
+2482 
-2490 VADGGY
+2490 
-2496 TLTVEATDEAGNK
+2496 E
-2509 ATQTLDFTIDTTL
+2509 
-2522 SVPTLSLD
+2522 
-2530 SADDSGIAGDNITN
+2530 
-2544 VKTPGFTLNNIDTDV
+2544 
-2559 SRVIVEVMHNGIKQ
+2559 
-2573 EVPLVQTGGQWRF
+2573 
-2586 APTSDWADG
+2586 
-2595 DYILTVKVE
+2595 
-2604 DRAGNVK
+2604 
-2611 QSAPLTVTVDT
+2611 
-2622 HIAIDR
+2622 
-2628 IELVNDSGIPGD
+2628 
-2640 NLTNEARPHFQVT
+2640 
-2653 VPADVNGVR
+2653 
-2662 LSIDG
+2662 
-2667 GKTWFDATQSATS
+2667 
-2680 GVWDYT
+2680 
-2686 WLTNVANG
+2686 
-2694 PHTLMV
+2694 
-2700 EASDKAG
+2700 
-2707 NKTTQKLDFT
+2707 
-2717 IDTILSEPTI
+2717 
-2727 TLDSADDSAAGDNIT
+2727 
-2742 NVKMPGFTL
+2742 
-2751 GNIDADVT
+2751 
-2759 KVVVTVAHDGKNQ
+2759 
-2772 QIELI
+2772 
-2777 KNGGVWR
+2777 
-2784 FTPGAAWTD
+2784 
-2793 GDYTLTV
+2793 
-2800 KVEDKAGNTNY
+2800 
-2811 SAPLTVTIDT
+2811 
-2821 QTSIDRIEL
+2821 
-2830 LNDTG
+2830 
-2835 IVGDNLTNEARPQFH
+2835 
-2850 ITVPTD
+2850 
-2856 VNSVQLSLDG
+2856 
-2866 GINWVNA
+2866 
-2873 TLTSDGVWEYIWPT
+2873 
-2887 DLVEN
+2887 
-2892 TYTLTVKATDV
+2892 
-2903 AGNTATETLNFI
+2903 
-2915 IDTTLSTPT
+2915 
-2924 ITLDSADDSGTAND
+2924 
-2938 NKTNVKTPGFIIG
+2938 
-2951 GIDSDVTQVVVQVM
+2951 
-2965 RDGHSE
+2965 
-2971 EVELTQTN
+2971 
-2979 GQWRFVPGSAWTDG
+2979 
-2993 DYTLTVTVKDEAGNI
+2993 
-3008 RHSAPLTV
+3008 
-3016 TIDTQITI
+3016 
-3024 DHIELVNDS
+3024 
-3033 GIPDDNLTN
+3033 
-3042 NVRPHFQVTVPTD
+3042 
-3055 VNVVRLSI
+3055 VRLSI

-3100 TDKAGNKTTQQLD
+3100 TDKAGNQTTQKLD
-3113 FIIDTLLSEPTIV
+3113 FIIDTLLSEPTIA
-3126 LDNTDDSGTKGD
+3126 LDSTDDSGTKGD
-3138 NLTNVNKPTFLLGN
+3138 NLTSVNKPTFILGN

-3185 TPTGTW
+3185 TPTGMW
-3191 ADGDYTLTV
+3191 ADGSHTLTV

-3221 QITIDVIELVNDNGI
+3221 HIAIDDIELVNDNGI

-3296 TVEATDKAGNKT
+3296 TVEATDKAGNQT

-3393 SYTLTVEVTDNAGN
+3393 SYTLTVEVQDNAGN
-3407 VRQSTPLVVTV
+3407 VRQSTPLIVTV

-3472 TQGIEGVWGYTWP
+3472 AQGIEGVWGYTWP

-3813 LKVTIDGTLTTPVI
+3813 LKVTIDGSLTTPVI

-3837 VGDRLTNHDRPV
+3837 VGDRLTKHDRPV
-3849 FDIHQVDSDVTRVM
+3849 FDIRQVDSDVTRVM

-3906 AGNVKESAPFE
+3906 AGNVKESAPLE

-3950 RIDVPGDVVQV
+3950 RIDVPGDVIQV

-3976 NADGQWIFDSP
+3976 NADGQWIFDTP

-3995 TLRVEATDE
+3995 TLRVEATDQ

-4301 NTKTSAELRIEIDTQ
+4301 NTKTSAELKIEIDTQ

-4365 PISKNA
+4365 PVSKNA
-4371 AGQWEFTAGSAL
+4371 AGQWQFTAGSAL
-4383 PDGHYTLHVQATDR
+4383 SDGHYTLHVQATDR

-4505 IDTIVSDP
+4505 IDTVVSDP
-4513 SIDLLDADDTGESAV
+4513 RIDLLDADDTGESAV
-4528 DNITSVTTPRFVIGN
+4528 DNITSVTKPRFVIGN

-4557 VSYSVTANGNNL
+4557 VSYPVTANGNNL

-4614 MEPASDTGNSNS
+4614 MEPASDTGSSNS

-4649 TIVDDKSGREVLKQT
+4649 TIVDDKSGREVLKHT

-4719 DPSIDDQHEA
+4719 DPSIDDQYEA
-4729 TSLRPEFKGFA
+4729 TSLRPEFKGLA

-4834 LIGSTLPNTI
+4834 LVGNTLPNAI

-5084 EILIEHDTQIEI
+5084 DILIEHDTQIEI

-5248 LQDDGTFNIHFSIT
+5248 LQDDGKFNIHFSIT

-5300 LITNHNKPVLV
+5300 LITSHNKPVLV

-5379 TFIDNPAMVAGSDN
+5379 TFIDNPVMMAGSDN

-5404 TRPTFSIFGEM
+5404 TRPAFSIFGEM

-5538 EKGHWQM
+5538 DKGHWQM

-5581 HIKVFTSELDDNKSS
+5581 HIQVFTSELDDNKSS
-5596 SKTEWWSN
+5596 SKTDWWSN
-5604 SDLIT
+5604 SSTIT
-5609 MRGTGEIGATVSL
+5609 MRGMGEIGATVSL

-5636 TGRWELST
+5636 NGQWELST
-5644 DKLPEGT
+5644 DQLPEGK
-5651 YDISLVIE
+5651 YDITLSIE
-5659 DSAGNRWEDVREIF
+5659 DNAGNRKEEVHEIF

-5699 AEAKSQLIITDSEG
+5699 AEAKSQLIITDSNG

-5755 DIMKEVP
+5755 DIMKETP

-5779 TRDKQPTFIIG
+5779 TRDNQPTFIIG

-5877 NVTNHTQPKF
+5877 NVTNHNHTQPKF

-5930 DGNYTLSVTVVD
+5930 DGTYTLSVTVVD

-5947 QQSASLAVTV
+5947 LQSASLEVTV

-5963 TADSQHDDASDDATA
+5963 TADSQHDDANDDATP

-5996 LRTEPSAAEESV
+5996 LRTVPSAAEESV
-6008 VKVTAYS
+6008 VKETAYS

-6049 IMFEGEEF
+6049 VMFEGEEF

-6087 KDNDFL
+6087 KDDDFL

-6108 VNAMNV
+6108 VNAMNA

>member
-40 TTPRGSVIIVNG
+40 TTPHGSVIIVNG

-540 TNDSGIVGDNVTN
+540 TDDSGIVGDNVTN

-591 FNFTSDSVEGIN
+591 FNFTSDSVEGVN

-622 YVIDTIA
+622 YVIDTVA

-638 DYVVLPNGI
+638 DFVVLPNGI

-1035 GISDDNLTN
+1035 GIADDNLTN

-1108 NKANSAIFDFTI
+1108 NKANSAVFDFTI

-1381 TGGWTFTPPT
+1381 VGGWSFTPT
-1391 SWADGDY
+1391 GAWADGDY

-1436 GIPDDNLTNNVR
+1436 GIPNDNLTNNVR

-1475 TQSATPGVWDYI
+1475 TQSATPGAWDYI

-1496 YTLTVEATDEA
+1496 YTLTVEATDKA
-1507 GNKATQT
+1507 GNKTTQE

-2126 VLDNTDDSGTKG
+2126 VLDSTDDSGTKG
-2138 DHLTN
+2138 DNLTN

-2300 KATDNAGNTVTETLH
+2300 KATDNAGNTVTKTLH
-2315 FTIDTTLST
+2315 FTIDTTLSV
-2324 PVIVLDSA
+2324 PVIVLNSA
-2332 DDSGVHG
+2332 DDTGVQG
-2339 DNMTNHTQPTFAL
+2339 DNMTNSTQPTFAL

-2367 HGGVTTTFDATKD
+2367 HGGVTTTFDATKGV
-2380 AGGWTFTPTGAWADG
+2380 GGWSFTPTGAWADG

-2444 NVRPHFQVTVPT
+2444 NVRPHFQVKVPT
-2456 DVNVVRLSIDGGKTW
+2456 DVN
-2471 FNATQSATPGV
+2471 
-2482 WDYIWPDD
+2482 
-2490 VADGGY
+2490 
-2496 TLTVEATDEAGNK
+2496 E
-2509 ATQTLDFTIDTTL
+2509 
-2522 SVPTLSLD
+2522 
-2530 SADDSGIAGDNITN
+2530 
-2544 VKTPGFTLNNIDTDV
+2544 
-2559 SRVIVEVMHNGIKQ
+2559 
-2573 EVPLVQTGGQWRF
+2573 
-2586 APTSDWADG
+2586 
-2595 DYILTVKVE
+2595 
-2604 DRAGNVK
+2604 
-2611 QSAPLTVTVDT
+2611 
-2622 HIAIDR
+2622 
-2628 IELVNDSGIPGD
+2628 
-2640 NLTNEARPHFQVT
+2640 
-2653 VPADVNGVR
+2653 
-2662 LSIDG
+2662 
-2667 GKTWFDATQSATS
+2667 
-2680 GVWDYT
+2680 
-2686 WLTNVANG
+2686 
-2694 PHTLMV
+2694 
-2700 EASDKAG
+2700 
-2707 NKTTQKLDFT
+2707 
-2717 IDTILSEPTI
+2717 
-2727 TLDSADDSAAGDNIT
+2727 
-2742 NVKMPGFTL
+2742 
-2751 GNIDADVT
+2751 
-2759 KVVVTVAHDGKNQ
+2759 
-2772 QIELI
+2772 
-2777 KNGGVWR
+2777 
-2784 FTPGAAWTD
+2784 
-2793 GDYTLTV
+2793 
-2800 KVEDKAGNTNY
+2800 
-2811 SAPLTVTIDT
+2811 
-2821 QTSIDRIEL
+2821 
-2830 LNDTG
+2830 
-2835 IVGDNLTNEARPQFH
+2835 
-2850 ITVPTD
+2850 
-2856 VNSVQLSLDG
+2856 
-2866 GINWVNA
+2866 
-2873 TLTSDGVWEYIWPT
+2873 
-2887 DLVEN
+2887 
-2892 TYTLTVKATDV
+2892 
-2903 AGNTATETLNFI
+2903 
-2915 IDTTLSTPT
+2915 
-2924 ITLDSADDSGTAND
+2924 
-2938 NKTNVKTPGFIIG
+2938 
-2951 GIDSDVTQVVVQVM
+2951 
-2965 RDGHSE
+2965 
-2971 EVELTQTN
+2971 
-2979 GQWRFVPGSAWTDG
+2979 
-2993 DYTLTVTVKDEAGNI
+2993 
-3008 RHSAPLTV
+3008 
-3016 TIDTQITI
+3016 
-3024 DHIELVNDS
+3024 
-3033 GIPDDNLTN
+3033 
-3042 NVRPHFQVTVPTD
+3042 
-3055 VNVVRLSI
+3055 VRLSI

-3100 TDKAGNKTTQQLD
+3100 TDKAGNQTTQKLD
-3113 FIIDTLLSEPTIV
+3113 FIIDTMLSEPTIV
-3126 LDNTDDSGTKGD
+3126 LDSTDDSGTKGD
-3138 NLTNVNKPTFLLGN
+3138 NLTNANKPTFILGN

-3164 QHGGTKEVLTA
+3164 QYGGTKEVLTA

-3324 IAMDSRDDTG
+3324 ITMDSRDDTG

-3350 GNIDADAHS
+3350 GNIDSDAQS

-3407 VRQSTPLVVTV
+3407 VRQSTPLIVTV

-3472 TQGIEGVWGYTWP
+3472 AQGIEGVWGYTWP

-3618 TQIAIDRIEL
+3618 TQIAIDHIEL

-3719 LTPTIELAPDQDTGQ
+3719 MTPTIELAPDQDTGQ

-3849 FDIHQVDSDVTRVM
+3849 FDIRQVDSDVTRVM

-4301 NTKTSAELRIEIDTQ
+4301 NTKTSAELKIEIDTQ

-4528 DNITSVTTPRFVIGN
+4528 DNITSVTKPRFVIGN

-4557 VSYSVTANGNNL
+4557 VSYPVTANGNNL

-4896 VDVTIDT
+4896 VDLTIDT

-5300 LITNHNKPVLV
+5300 LITSHNKPVLV

-5379 TFIDNPAMVAGSDN
+5379 TFIDNPVMMAGSDN

-5404 TRPTFSIFGEM
+5404 TRPAFSIYGEM

-5476 FNTTPVAIDSIGGQ
+5476 LNTTPVAIDSIGGQ

-5538 EKGHWQM
+5538 DKGHWQM

-5581 HIKVFTSELDDNKSS
+5581 HIQVFTSELDDNKSS
-5596 SKTEWWSN
+5596 SKTDWWSN
-5604 SDLIT
+5604 SSTIT
-5609 MRGTGEIGATVSL
+5609 MRGMGEIGATVSL

-5636 TGRWELST
+5636 NGQWELST
-5644 DKLPEGT
+5644 DQLPEGK
-5651 YDISLVIE
+5651 YDITLSIE
-5659 DSAGNRWEDVREIF
+5659 DNAGNRKEEVHEIF

-5699 AEAKSQLIITDSEG
+5699 AEAKSQLIITDSNG

-5930 DGNYTLSVTVVD
+5930 DGTYTLSVTVVD

-5963 TADSQHDDASDDATA
+5963 TADSQHNDASDDATA

-5996 LRTEPSAAEESV
+5996 LRTVPSVAEESV
-6008 VKVTAYS
+6008 VKETAYS

-6049 IMFEGEEF
+6049 VMFEGEEF

-6087 KDNDFL
+6087 KDDDFL

-6108 VNAMNV
+6108 VNAMNA
-6114 RGKTEDDINDS
+6114 RGKAEDDINDS

>member
-445 SGIKNDNI
+445 SGIKNDSI

-540 TNDSGIVGDNVTN
+540 TDDSGIVGDNVTN

-638 DYVVLPNGI
+638 DFVVLPNGI

-1063 VWDAMSDTQ
+1063 VWDAASDTQ

-1108 NKANSAIFDFTI
+1108 NKANSAVFDFTI

-1181 LNGSWLFI
+1181 LNGSWLFT

-1205 EDKAGNTN
+1205 EDKAGNTS

-1323 SVPVIVLDSADDTG
+1323 SVPVIVLNSADDTG
-1337 IQGDNMT
+1337 VQGDNMT
-1344 NSTQPTFALQHIDD
+1344 NRTQPTFALQHIDD

-1436 GIPDDNLTNNVR
+1436 GIPNDNLTNNVR

-1475 TQSATPGVWDYI
+1475 TQSATTGVWDYI

-1700 VEASDKAGNKTTQ
+1700 VEATDKAGNKTTQ

-2024 IDHIELVNDSGIPDD
+2024 IDHIELVNDSGIPND

-2101 TDKAGNKTTQQ
+2101 TDKAGNKTTQK
-2112 LDFIIDTLLSEPTI
+2112 LDFIIDTMLSEPTI
-2126 VLDNTDDSGTKG
+2126 VLDSTDDSGTKG
-2138 DHLTN
+2138 DNLTN
-2143 VNKPTF
+2143 ANKPTF
-2149 LLGNIDADARY
+2149 ILGNIDADARY

-2165 QHGGTKEVLTAT
+2165 Q
-2177 KDATGNWSVTP
+2177 
-2188 TGTWADGDYTLTVRV
+2188 Y
-2203 EDEAGNEKHSASLT
+2203 
-2217 VTVDTQ
+2217 
-2223 ITIDVIELVNDNG
+2223 
-2236 IPGDNMT
+2236 
-2243 NDAHPQFRVTV
+2243 
-2254 PGDVNEVSLSIDG
+2254 
-2267 GVTWVKATQSATPG
+2267 
-2281 VWNYT
+2281 
-2286 WPGTVPDGDYTLNV
+2286 
-2300 KATDNAGNTVTETLH
+2300 
-2315 FTIDTTLST
+2315 
-2324 PVIVLDSA
+2324 
-2332 DDSGVHG
+2332 
-2339 DNMTNHTQPTFAL
+2339 
-2352 QHIDDDAVRVTVSVE
+2352 
-2367 HGGVTTTFDATKD
+2367 
-2380 AGGWTFTPTGAWADG
+2380 
-2395 DYTLSVSVEDKAGN
+2395 
-2409 TSHSASLTV
+2409 
-2418 TVDTQI
+2418 
-2424 AINNIE
+2424 
-2430 LVNDSGIPDDNLTN
+2430 
-2444 NVRPHFQVTVPT
+2444 
-2456 DVNVVRLSIDGGKTW
+2456 
-2471 FNATQSATPGV
+2471 
-2482 WDYIWPDD
+2482 
-2490 VADGGY
+2490 
-2496 TLTVEATDEAGNK
+2496 
-2509 ATQTLDFTIDTTL
+2509 
-2522 SVPTLSLD
+2522 
-2530 SADDSGIAGDNITN
+2530 
-2544 VKTPGFTLNNIDTDV
+2544 
-2559 SRVIVEVMHNGIKQ
+2559 
-2573 EVPLVQTGGQWRF
+2573 
-2586 APTSDWADG
+2586 
-2595 DYILTVKVE
+2595 
-2604 DRAGNVK
+2604 
-2611 QSAPLTVTVDT
+2611 
-2622 HIAIDR
+2622 
-2628 IELVNDSGIPGD
+2628 
-2640 NLTNEARPHFQVT
+2640 
-2653 VPADVNGVR
+2653 
-2662 LSIDG
+2662 
-2667 GKTWFDATQSATS
+2667 
-2680 GVWDYT
+2680 
-2686 WLTNVANG
+2686 
-2694 PHTLMV
+2694 
-2700 EASDKAG
+2700 
-2707 NKTTQKLDFT
+2707 
-2717 IDTILSEPTI
+2717 
-2727 TLDSADDSAAGDNIT
+2727 
-2742 NVKMPGFTL
+2742 
-2751 GNIDADVT
+2751 
-2759 KVVVTVAHDGKNQ
+2759 
-2772 QIELI
+2772 
-2777 KNGGVWR
+2777 
-2784 FTPGAAWTD
+2784 
-2793 GDYTLTV
+2793 
-2800 KVEDKAGNTNY
+2800 
-2811 SAPLTVTIDT
+2811 
-2821 QTSIDRIEL
+2821 
-2830 LNDTG
+2830 
-2835 IVGDNLTNEARPQFH
+2835 
-2850 ITVPTD
+2850 
-2856 VNSVQLSLDG
+2856 
-2866 GINWVNA
+2866 
-2873 TLTSDGVWEYIWPT
+2873 
-2887 DLVEN
+2887 
-2892 TYTLTVKATDV
+2892 
-2903 AGNTATETLNFI
+2903 
-2915 IDTTLSTPT
+2915 
-2924 ITLDSADDSGTAND
+2924 
-2938 NKTNVKTPGFIIG
+2938 
-2951 GIDSDVTQVVVQVM
+2951 
-2965 RDGHSE
+2965 
-2971 EVELTQTN
+2971 
-2979 GQWRFVPGSAWTDG
+2979 
-2993 DYTLTVTVKDEAGNI
+2993 
-3008 RHSAPLTV
+3008 
-3016 TIDTQITI
+3016 
-3024 DHIELVNDS
+3024 
-3033 GIPDDNLTN
+3033 
-3042 NVRPHFQVTVPTD
+3042 
-3055 VNVVRLSI
+3055 
-3063 DGGKTWFNATQS
+3063 
-3075 ATPGVWDYTWL
+3075 
-3086 ADVGEGKHT
+3086 
-3095 LTVEA
+3095 
-3100 TDKAGNKTTQQLD
+3100 
-3113 FIIDTLLSEPTIV
+3113 
-3126 LDNTDDSGTKGD
+3126 
-3138 NLTNVNKPTFLLGN
+3138 
-3152 IDADARYVTVEV
+3152 
-3164 QHGGTKEVLTA
+3164 GGTKEVLTA

-3324 IAMDSRDDTG
+3324 ITMDSRDDTG

-3350 GNIDADAHS
+3350 GNIDSDAQS

-3407 VRQSTPLVVTV
+3407 VRQSTPLIVTV

-3472 TQGIEGVWGYTWP
+3472 AQGIEGVWGYTWP

-3618 TQIAIDRIEL
+3618 TQIAIDHIEL

-3719 LTPTIELAPDQDTGQ
+3719 MTPTIELAPDQDTGQ

-4528 DNITSVTTPRFVIGN
+4528 DNITSVTKPRFVIGN

-4557 VSYSVTANGNNL
+4557 VSYPVTANGNNL

-4834 LIGSTLPNTI
+4834 LVGNTLPNAI

-4970 YELTFK
+4970 YVLTFK

-5037 IRNPQGVVI
+5037 IRSPQGVVI

-5084 EILIEHDTQIEI
+5084 DILIEHDTQIEI

-5404 TRPTFSIFGEM
+5404 TRPTFSISGEM

-5581 HIKVFTSELDDNKSS
+5581 HIQVFTSELDDNKSS
-5596 SKTEWWSN
+5596 SKTDWWSN
-5604 SDLIT
+5604 SSTIT
-5609 MRGTGEIGATVSL
+5609 MRGMGEIGATVSL

-5636 TGRWELST
+5636 NGQWELST
-5644 DKLPEGT
+5644 DQLPEGK
-5651 YDISLVIE
+5651 YDITLSIE
-5659 DSAGNRWEDVREIF
+5659 DNAGNRKEEVHEIF

-5699 AEAKSQLIITDSEG
+5699 AEAKSQLIITDSNG

-5747 NRSDDVPL
+5747 NRSDDVSL

-5865 AAGEDNGASDSD
+5865 AAGEDNGVSDSD

-5903 THNGVTDIYQ
+5903 THNGVTDTYQ

-5930 DGNYTLSVTVVD
+5930 DGTYTLSVTVVD

-5996 LRTEPSAAEESV
+5996 LRTVPSAAEESV
-6008 VKVTAYS
+6008 VKETAYS

-6108 VNAMNV
+6108 VNAMNA

>member
-425 IITDTIA
+425 IITDTIP

-1035 GISDDNLTN
+1035 GIADDNLTN

-1108 NKANSAIFDFTI
+1108 NKANSAVFDFTI

-1337 IQGDNMT
+1337 VQGDNMT
-1344 NSTQPTFALQHIDD
+1344 NRTQPTFALQHIDD

-1436 GIPDDNLTNNVR
+1436 GIPNDNLTNNVR

-1475 TQSATPGVWDYI
+1475 TQSATTGVWDYI

-2126 VLDNTDDSGTKG
+2126 VLDSTDDSGTKG
-2138 DHLTN
+2138 DNLTN

-2315 FTIDTTLST
+2315 FTIDTTLSV
-2324 PVIVLDSA
+2324 PVIVLNSA
-2332 DDSGVHG
+2332 DDTGVQG
-2339 DNMTNHTQPTFAL
+2339 DNMTNSTQPTFAL

-2367 HGGVTTTFDATKD
+2367 HGGVTTTFDATKGV
-2380 AGGWTFTPTGAWADG
+2380 GGWSFTPTGAWADG

-2444 NVRPHFQVTVPT
+2444 NVRPHFQVKVPT
-2456 DVNVVRLSIDGGKTW
+2456 DVN
-2471 FNATQSATPGV
+2471 
-2482 WDYIWPDD
+2482 
-2490 VADGGY
+2490 
-2496 TLTVEATDEAGNK
+2496 E
-2509 ATQTLDFTIDTTL
+2509 
-2522 SVPTLSLD
+2522 
-2530 SADDSGIAGDNITN
+2530 
-2544 VKTPGFTLNNIDTDV
+2544 
-2559 SRVIVEVMHNGIKQ
+2559 
-2573 EVPLVQTGGQWRF
+2573 
-2586 APTSDWADG
+2586 
-2595 DYILTVKVE
+2595 
-2604 DRAGNVK
+2604 
-2611 QSAPLTVTVDT
+2611 
-2622 HIAIDR
+2622 
-2628 IELVNDSGIPGD
+2628 
-2640 NLTNEARPHFQVT
+2640 
-2653 VPADVNGVR
+2653 
-2662 LSIDG
+2662 
-2667 GKTWFDATQSATS
+2667 
-2680 GVWDYT
+2680 
-2686 WLTNVANG
+2686 
-2694 PHTLMV
+2694 
-2700 EASDKAG
+2700 
-2707 NKTTQKLDFT
+2707 
-2717 IDTILSEPTI
+2717 
-2727 TLDSADDSAAGDNIT
+2727 
-2742 NVKMPGFTL
+2742 
-2751 GNIDADVT
+2751 
-2759 KVVVTVAHDGKNQ
+2759 
-2772 QIELI
+2772 
-2777 KNGGVWR
+2777 
-2784 FTPGAAWTD
+2784 
-2793 GDYTLTV
+2793 
-2800 KVEDKAGNTNY
+2800 
-2811 SAPLTVTIDT
+2811 
-2821 QTSIDRIEL
+2821 
-2830 LNDTG
+2830 
-2835 IVGDNLTNEARPQFH
+2835 
-2850 ITVPTD
+2850 
-2856 VNSVQLSLDG
+2856 
-2866 GINWVNA
+2866 
-2873 TLTSDGVWEYIWPT
+2873 
-2887 DLVEN
+2887 
-2892 TYTLTVKATDV
+2892 
-2903 AGNTATETLNFI
+2903 
-2915 IDTTLSTPT
+2915 
-2924 ITLDSADDSGTAND
+2924 
-2938 NKTNVKTPGFIIG
+2938 
-2951 GIDSDVTQVVVQVM
+2951 
-2965 RDGHSE
+2965 
-2971 EVELTQTN
+2971 
-2979 GQWRFVPGSAWTDG
+2979 
-2993 DYTLTVTVKDEAGNI
+2993 
-3008 RHSAPLTV
+3008 
-3016 TIDTQITI
+3016 
-3024 DHIELVNDS
+3024 
-3033 GIPDDNLTN
+3033 
-3042 NVRPHFQVTVPTD
+3042 
-3055 VNVVRLSI
+3055 VRLSI

-3100 TDKAGNKTTQQLD
+3100 TDKAGNQTTQKLD

-3126 LDNTDDSGTKGD
+3126 LDSTDDSGTKGD
-3138 NLTNVNKPTFLLGN
+3138 NLTNANKPTFILGN

-3273 TQGTAGI
+3273 TQGTAGT

-3350 GNIDADAHS
+3350 GNIDSDAQS

-3407 VRQSTPLVVTV
+3407 VRQSTPLIVTV

-3618 TQIAIDRIEL
+3618 TQIAIDHIEL

-3719 LTPTIELAPDQDTGQ
+3719 MTPTIELAPDQDTGQ

-3787 SALADGSYTFT
+3787 SALVDGSYTFT

-4528 DNITSVTTPRFVIGN
+4528 DNITSVTKPRFVIGN

-4557 VSYSVTANGNNL
+4557 VSYPVTANGNNL

-4896 VDVTIDT
+4896 VDLTIDT

-5300 LITNHNKPVLV
+5300 LITSHNKPVLV

-5379 TFIDNPAMVAGSDN
+5379 TFIDNPVMMAGSDN

-5404 TRPTFSIFGEM
+5404 TRPAFSIYGEM

-5476 FNTTPVAIDSIGGQ
+5476 LNTTPVAIDSIGGQ

-5538 EKGHWQM
+5538 DKGHWQM

-5581 HIKVFTSELDDNKSS
+5581 HIQVFTSELDDNKSS
-5596 SKTEWWSN
+5596 SKTDWWSN
-5604 SDLIT
+5604 SSTIT
-5609 MRGTGEIGATVSL
+5609 MRGMGEIGATVSL

-5636 TGRWELST
+5636 NGQWELST
-5644 DKLPEGT
+5644 DQLPEGK
-5651 YDISLVIE
+5651 YDITLSIE
-5659 DSAGNRWEDVREIF
+5659 DNAGNRKEEVHEIF

-5699 AEAKSQLIITDSEG
+5699 AEAKSQLIITDSNG

-5747 NRSDDVPL
+5747 NRSDDVSL

-5865 AAGEDNGASDSD
+5865 AAGEDNGVSDSD

-5903 THNGVTDIYQ
+5903 THNGVTDTYQ

-5930 DGNYTLSVTVVD
+5930 DGTYTLSVTVVD

-5963 TADSQHDDASDDATA
+5963 TADSQHDDASDDATP
-5978 TAVTPP
+5978 TAVTPL
-5984 ESETVNAESATH
+5984 ESETVNAESDTH
-5996 LRTEPSAAEESV
+5996 LRTVPSAAEESV
-6008 VKVTAYS
+6008 VKETAYS

-6049 IMFEGEEF
+6049 VMFEGEEF

-6108 VNAMNV
+6108 VNAMNA
-6114 RGKTEDDINDS
+6114 RGKAEDDINDS

-6147 TLPVDNQEEHA
+6147 TLPVDNQEEH

>member
-2126 VLDNTDDSGTKG
+2126 VLDSTDDSGTKG

-2424 AINNIE
+2424 AINN
-2430 LVNDSGIPDDNLTN
+2430 
-2444 NVRPHFQVTVPT
+2444 
-2456 DVNVVRLSIDGGKTW
+2456 
-2471 FNATQSATPGV
+2471 
-2482 WDYIWPDD
+2482 
-2490 VADGGY
+2490 
-2496 TLTVEATDEAGNK
+2496 
-2509 ATQTLDFTIDTTL
+2509 
-2522 SVPTLSLD
+2522 
-2530 SADDSGIAGDNITN
+2530 
-2544 VKTPGFTLNNIDTDV
+2544 
-2559 SRVIVEVMHNGIKQ
+2559 
-2573 EVPLVQTGGQWRF
+2573 
-2586 APTSDWADG
+2586 
-2595 DYILTVKVE
+2595 
-2604 DRAGNVK
+2604 
-2611 QSAPLTVTVDT
+2611 
-2622 HIAIDR
+2622 
-2628 IELVNDSGIPGD
+2628 
-2640 NLTNEARPHFQVT
+2640 
-2653 VPADVNGVR
+2653 
-2662 LSIDG
+2662 
-2667 GKTWFDATQSATS
+2667 
-2680 GVWDYT
+2680 
-2686 WLTNVANG
+2686 
-2694 PHTLMV
+2694 
-2700 EASDKAG
+2700 
-2707 NKTTQKLDFT
+2707 
-2717 IDTILSEPTI
+2717 
-2727 TLDSADDSAAGDNIT
+2727 
-2742 NVKMPGFTL
+2742 
-2751 GNIDADVT
+2751 
-2759 KVVVTVAHDGKNQ
+2759 
-2772 QIELI
+2772 
-2777 KNGGVWR
+2777 
-2784 FTPGAAWTD
+2784 
-2793 GDYTLTV
+2793 
-2800 KVEDKAGNTNY
+2800 
-2811 SAPLTVTIDT
+2811 
-2821 QTSIDRIEL
+2821 
-2830 LNDTG
+2830 
-2835 IVGDNLTNEARPQFH
+2835 
-2850 ITVPTD
+2850 
-2856 VNSVQLSLDG
+2856 
-2866 GINWVNA
+2866 
-2873 TLTSDGVWEYIWPT
+2873 
-2887 DLVEN
+2887 
-2892 TYTLTVKATDV
+2892 
-2903 AGNTATETLNFI
+2903 
-2915 IDTTLSTPT
+2915 
-2924 ITLDSADDSGTAND
+2924 
-2938 NKTNVKTPGFIIG
+2938 
-2951 GIDSDVTQVVVQVM
+2951 
-2965 RDGHSE
+2965 
-2971 EVELTQTN
+2971 
-2979 GQWRFVPGSAWTDG
+2979 
-2993 DYTLTVTVKDEAGNI
+2993 
-3008 RHSAPLTV
+3008 
-3016 TIDTQITI
+3016 
-3024 DHIELVNDS
+3024 IELVNDS

-3734 NKNDNLT
+3734 NKNDNLA

-4557 VSYSVTANGNNL
+4557 VSYPVTANGNNL

>member
-236 KEPLKVTLALAAESN
+236 KEPLKVTLALATESN

-622 YVIDTIA
+622 YVIDTVA

-638 DYVVLPNGI
+638 DFVVLPNGI

-1035 GISDDNLTN
+1035 GVSDDNLTN

-1063 VWDAMSDTQ
+1063 VWDAASDTQ

-1108 NKANSAIFDFTI
+1108 NKANSAVFDFTI

-1205 EDKAGNTN
+1205 EDKAGNTS

-1381 TGGWTFTPPT
+1381 TGGWSFTPT
-1391 SWADGDY
+1391 GAWADGDY

-1436 GIPDDNLTNNVR
+1436 GIPNDNLTNNVR

-1475 TQSATPGVWDYI
+1475 TQSATPGAWDYI

-1496 YTLTVEATDEA
+1496 YTLTVEATDKA
-1507 GNKATQT
+1507 GNKTTQE

-2101 TDKAGNKTTQQ
+2101 TDKAGNQTTQK

-2126 VLDNTDDSGTKG
+2126 VLDSTDDSGTKG
-2138 DHLTN
+2138 DNLTN

-2315 FTIDTTLST
+2315 FTIDTTLSV
-2324 PVIVLDSA
+2324 PVIVLNSA
-2332 DDSGVHG
+2332 DDTGVQG
-2339 DNMTNHTQPTFAL
+2339 DNMTNSTQPTFAL

-2367 HGGVTTTFDATKD
+2367 HGGVTTTFDATKGT
-2380 AGGWTFTPTGAWADG
+2380 GGWSFTPTGAWADG

-2444 NVRPHFQVTVPT
+2444 NVRPHFQVKVPM
-2456 DVNVVRLSIDGGKTW
+2456 DVN
-2471 FNATQSATPGV
+2471 
-2482 WDYIWPDD
+2482 
-2490 VADGGY
+2490 
-2496 TLTVEATDEAGNK
+2496 E
-2509 ATQTLDFTIDTTL
+2509 
-2522 SVPTLSLD
+2522 
-2530 SADDSGIAGDNITN
+2530 
-2544 VKTPGFTLNNIDTDV
+2544 
-2559 SRVIVEVMHNGIKQ
+2559 
-2573 EVPLVQTGGQWRF
+2573 
-2586 APTSDWADG
+2586 
-2595 DYILTVKVE
+2595 
-2604 DRAGNVK
+2604 
-2611 QSAPLTVTVDT
+2611 
-2622 HIAIDR
+2622 
-2628 IELVNDSGIPGD
+2628 
-2640 NLTNEARPHFQVT
+2640 
-2653 VPADVNGVR
+2653 
-2662 LSIDG
+2662 
-2667 GKTWFDATQSATS
+2667 
-2680 GVWDYT
+2680 
-2686 WLTNVANG
+2686 
-2694 PHTLMV
+2694 
-2700 EASDKAG
+2700 
-2707 NKTTQKLDFT
+2707 
-2717 IDTILSEPTI
+2717 
-2727 TLDSADDSAAGDNIT
+2727 
-2742 NVKMPGFTL
+2742 
-2751 GNIDADVT
+2751 
-2759 KVVVTVAHDGKNQ
+2759 
-2772 QIELI
+2772 
-2777 KNGGVWR
+2777 
-2784 FTPGAAWTD
+2784 
-2793 GDYTLTV
+2793 
-2800 KVEDKAGNTNY
+2800 
-2811 SAPLTVTIDT
+2811 
-2821 QTSIDRIEL
+2821 
-2830 LNDTG
+2830 
-2835 IVGDNLTNEARPQFH
+2835 
-2850 ITVPTD
+2850 
-2856 VNSVQLSLDG
+2856 
-2866 GINWVNA
+2866 
-2873 TLTSDGVWEYIWPT
+2873 
-2887 DLVEN
+2887 
-2892 TYTLTVKATDV
+2892 
-2903 AGNTATETLNFI
+2903 
-2915 IDTTLSTPT
+2915 
-2924 ITLDSADDSGTAND
+2924 
-2938 NKTNVKTPGFIIG
+2938 
-2951 GIDSDVTQVVVQVM
+2951 
-2965 RDGHSE
+2965 
-2971 EVELTQTN
+2971 
-2979 GQWRFVPGSAWTDG
+2979 
-2993 DYTLTVTVKDEAGNI
+2993 
-3008 RHSAPLTV
+3008 
-3016 TIDTQITI
+3016 
-3024 DHIELVNDS
+3024 
-3033 GIPDDNLTN
+3033 
-3042 NVRPHFQVTVPTD
+3042 
-3055 VNVVRLSI
+3055 VRLSI

-3100 TDKAGNKTTQQLD
+3100 TDKAGNQTTQKLD

-3126 LDNTDDSGTKGD
+3126 LDSTDDSGTKGD
-3138 NLTNVNKPTFLLGN
+3138 NLTNANKPTFILGN

-3164 QHGGTKEVLTA
+3164 QYGGTKEVLTA

-3324 IAMDSRDDTG
+3324 ITMDSRDDTG

-3350 GNIDADAHS
+3350 GNIDSDAQS

-3407 VRQSTPLVVTV
+3407 VRQSTPLIVTV

-3472 TQGIEGVWGYTWP
+3472 AQGIEGVWGYTWP

-3618 TQIAIDRIEL
+3618 TQIAIDHIEL

-3719 LTPTIELAPDQDTGQ
+3719 MTPTIELAPDQDTGQ

-3849 FDIHQVDSDVTRVM
+3849 FDIRQVDSDVTRVM

-4158 RVKIDNAANWIEL
+4158 RVKIDNVANWIEL

-4528 DNITSVTTPRFVIGN
+4528 DNITSVTKPRFVIGN

-4557 VSYSVTANGNNL
+4557 VSYPVTANGNNL

-4834 LIGSTLPNTI
+4834 LVGNTLPNAI

-4970 YELTFK
+4970 YVLTFK

-5300 LITNHNKPVLV
+5300 LITSHNKPVLV

-5379 TFIDNPAMVAGSDN
+5379 TFIDNPVMMAGSDN

-5404 TRPTFSIFGEM
+5404 TRPAFSIYGEM

-5476 FNTTPVAIDSIGGQ
+5476 LNTTPVAIDSIGGQ

-5538 EKGHWQM
+5538 DKGHWQM

-5581 HIKVFTSELDDNKSS
+5581 HIQVFTSELDDNKSS
-5596 SKTEWWSN
+5596 SKTDWWSN
-5604 SDLIT
+5604 SSTIT
-5609 MRGTGEIGATVSL
+5609 MRGMGEIGATVSL

-5636 TGRWELST
+5636 NGQWELST
-5644 DKLPEGT
+5644 DQLPEGK
-5651 YDISLVIE
+5651 YDITLSIE
-5659 DSAGNRWEDVREIF
+5659 DNAGNRKEEVHEIF

-5699 AEAKSQLIITDSEG
+5699 AEAKSQLIITDSNG

-5747 NRSDDVPL
+5747 NRSDDVSL

-5865 AAGEDNGASDSD
+5865 AAGEDNGVSDSD

-5903 THNGVTDIYQ
+5903 THNGVTDTYQ

-5930 DGNYTLSVTVVD
+5930 DGTYTLSVTVVD

-5996 LRTEPSAAEESV
+5996 LRTVPSAAEESV
-6008 VKVTAYS
+6008 VKETAYS

-6108 VNAMNV
+6108 VNAMNA

>member
-40 TTPRGSVIIVNG
+40 TTPHGSVIIVNG

-540 TNDSGIVGDNVTN
+540 TDDSGIVGDNVTN

-591 FNFTSDSVEGIN
+591 FNFTSDSVEGVN

-622 YVIDTIA
+622 YVIDTVA

-638 DYVVLPNGI
+638 DFVVLPNGI

-1035 GISDDNLTN
+1035 GIADDNLTN

-1108 NKANSAIFDFTI
+1108 NKANSAVFDFTI

-1381 TGGWTFTPPT
+1381 TGGWSFTPT
-1391 SWADGDY
+1391 GAWADGDY

-1436 GIPDDNLTNNVR
+1436 GIPNDNLTNNVR

-1475 TQSATPGVWDYI
+1475 TQSATPGAWDYI

-1496 YTLTVEATDEA
+1496 YTLTVEATDKA
-1507 GNKATQT
+1507 GNKTTQE

-2126 VLDNTDDSGTKG
+2126 VLDSTDDSGTKG
-2138 DHLTN
+2138 DNLTN

-2315 FTIDTTLST
+2315 FTIDTTLSV
-2324 PVIVLDSA
+2324 PVIVLNSA
-2332 DDSGVHG
+2332 DDTGVQG
-2339 DNMTNHTQPTFAL
+2339 DNMTNSTQPTFAL

-2367 HGGVTTTFDATKD
+2367 HGGVTTTFDATKGV
-2380 AGGWTFTPTGAWADG
+2380 GGWSFTPTGAWADG

-2444 NVRPHFQVTVPT
+2444 NVRPHFQVKVPT
-2456 DVNVVRLSIDGGKTW
+2456 DVN
-2471 FNATQSATPGV
+2471 
-2482 WDYIWPDD
+2482 
-2490 VADGGY
+2490 
-2496 TLTVEATDEAGNK
+2496 E
-2509 ATQTLDFTIDTTL
+2509 
-2522 SVPTLSLD
+2522 
-2530 SADDSGIAGDNITN
+2530 
-2544 VKTPGFTLNNIDTDV
+2544 
-2559 SRVIVEVMHNGIKQ
+2559 
-2573 EVPLVQTGGQWRF
+2573 
-2586 APTSDWADG
+2586 
-2595 DYILTVKVE
+2595 
-2604 DRAGNVK
+2604 
-2611 QSAPLTVTVDT
+2611 
-2622 HIAIDR
+2622 
-2628 IELVNDSGIPGD
+2628 
-2640 NLTNEARPHFQVT
+2640 
-2653 VPADVNGVR
+2653 
-2662 LSIDG
+2662 
-2667 GKTWFDATQSATS
+2667 
-2680 GVWDYT
+2680 
-2686 WLTNVANG
+2686 
-2694 PHTLMV
+2694 
-2700 EASDKAG
+2700 
-2707 NKTTQKLDFT
+2707 
-2717 IDTILSEPTI
+2717 
-2727 TLDSADDSAAGDNIT
+2727 
-2742 NVKMPGFTL
+2742 
-2751 GNIDADVT
+2751 
-2759 KVVVTVAHDGKNQ
+2759 
-2772 QIELI
+2772 
-2777 KNGGVWR
+2777 
-2784 FTPGAAWTD
+2784 
-2793 GDYTLTV
+2793 
-2800 KVEDKAGNTNY
+2800 
-2811 SAPLTVTIDT
+2811 
-2821 QTSIDRIEL
+2821 
-2830 LNDTG
+2830 
-2835 IVGDNLTNEARPQFH
+2835 
-2850 ITVPTD
+2850 
-2856 VNSVQLSLDG
+2856 
-2866 GINWVNA
+2866 
-2873 TLTSDGVWEYIWPT
+2873 
-2887 DLVEN
+2887 
-2892 TYTLTVKATDV
+2892 
-2903 AGNTATETLNFI
+2903 
-2915 IDTTLSTPT
+2915 
-2924 ITLDSADDSGTAND
+2924 
-2938 NKTNVKTPGFIIG
+2938 
-2951 GIDSDVTQVVVQVM
+2951 
-2965 RDGHSE
+2965 
-2971 EVELTQTN
+2971 
-2979 GQWRFVPGSAWTDG
+2979 
-2993 DYTLTVTVKDEAGNI
+2993 
-3008 RHSAPLTV
+3008 
-3016 TIDTQITI
+3016 
-3024 DHIELVNDS
+3024 
-3033 GIPDDNLTN
+3033 
-3042 NVRPHFQVTVPTD
+3042 
-3055 VNVVRLSI
+3055 VRLSI

-3086 ADVGEGKHT
+3086 ADVGEGKHI

-3100 TDKAGNKTTQQLD
+3100 TDKAGNQTTQKLD
-3113 FIIDTLLSEPTIV
+3113 FIIDTMLSEPTIV
-3126 LDNTDDSGTKGD
+3126 LDSTDDSGTKGD
-3138 NLTNVNKPTFLLGN
+3138 NLTNANKPTFILGN

-3164 QHGGTKEVLTA
+3164 QYGGTKEVLTA

-3324 IAMDSRDDTG
+3324 ITMDSRDDTG

-3350 GNIDADAHS
+3350 GNIDSDAQS

-3407 VRQSTPLVVTV
+3407 VRQSTPLIVTV

-3472 TQGIEGVWGYTWP
+3472 AQGIEGVWGYTWP

-3618 TQIAIDRIEL
+3618 TQIAIDHIEL

-3719 LTPTIELAPDQDTGQ
+3719 MTPTIELAPDQDTGQ

-3849 FDIHQVDSDVTRVM
+3849 FDIRQVDSDVTRVM

-3950 RIDVPGDVVQV
+3950 RIDVPGDVIQV

-4274 GNLTF
+4274 ENLTF

-4301 NTKTSAELRIEIDTQ
+4301 NTKTSAELKIEIDTQ

-4528 DNITSVTTPRFVIGN
+4528 DNITSVTKPRFVIGN

-4557 VSYSVTANGNNL
+4557 VSYPVTANGNNL

-4896 VDVTIDT
+4896 VDLTIDT

-5300 LITNHNKPVLV
+5300 LITSHNKPVLV

-5379 TFIDNPAMVAGSDN
+5379 TFIDNPVMMAGSDN

-5404 TRPTFSIFGEM
+5404 TRPAFSIYGEM

-5476 FNTTPVAIDSIGGQ
+5476 LNTTPVAIDSIGGQ

-5538 EKGHWQM
+5538 DKGHWQM

-5581 HIKVFTSELDDNKSS
+5581 HIQVFTSELDDNKSS
-5596 SKTEWWSN
+5596 SKTDWWSN
-5604 SDLIT
+5604 SSTIT
-5609 MRGTGEIGATVSL
+5609 MRGMGEIGATVSL

-5636 TGRWELST
+5636 NGQWELST
-5644 DKLPEGT
+5644 DQLPEGK
-5651 YDISLVIE
+5651 YDITLSIE
-5659 DSAGNRWEDVREIF
+5659 DNAGNRKEEVHEIF

-5699 AEAKSQLIITDSEG
+5699 AEAKSQLIITDSNG

-5930 DGNYTLSVTVVD
+5930 DGTYTLSVTVVD

-5963 TADSQHDDASDDATA
+5963 TADSQHNDASDDATA

-5996 LRTEPSAAEESV
+5996 LRTVPSVAEESV
-6008 VKVTAYS
+6008 VKETAYS

-6049 IMFEGEEF
+6049 VMFEGEEF

-6087 KDNDFL
+6087 KDDDFL

-6108 VNAMNV
+6108 VNAMNA
-6114 RGKTEDDINDS
+6114 RGKAEDDINDS

>member
-154 EVQNSSKQIEE
+154 EVQNSSKQMEE
-165 MLQNFLAD
+165 MLQEFLAD

-425 IITDTIA
+425 IITDTIP

-713 SSTVKYSFTIQT
+713 SSIVKYSFTIQT

-1063 VWDAMSDTQ
+1063 VWDAASDTQ

-1108 NKANSAIFDFTI
+1108 NKANSAVFDFTI

-1181 LNGSWLFI
+1181 LNGSWLFT

-1213 YSAPLTVVIDTQIA
+1213 YSTPLTVVIDTQIA

-1270 NSWVQATP
+1270 HSWVQATP

-1309 TVTKTIDFAVDTTL
+1309 TVTKTIDFAVDSTL
-1323 SVPVIVLDSADDTG
+1323 SVPVIVLNNADDTG
-1337 IQGDNMT
+1337 IQGDNLT
-1344 NSTQPTFALQHIDD
+1344 NRTQPTFALQQIDD

-1381 TGGWTFTPPT
+1381 TGGWTFTPPAL
-1391 SWADGDY
+1391 WADGDY

-1475 TQSATPGVWDYI
+1475 TQGATPGAWDYI

-1496 YTLTVEATDEA
+1496 YTLTVEATDKA
-1507 GNKATQT
+1507 GNQTTQE

-1592 WADGDYILTVKVE
+1592 WGDGDYILTVKVE

-1700 VEASDKAGNKTTQ
+1700 VEATDKAGNQTTQ
-1713 KLDFTIDTILSEP
+1713 KLDFIIDTLLSEP

-2016 VTIDTQIT
+2016 VTIDTQIA

-2039 NLTNNVRPHF
+2039 NLTNNVRPQF

-2087 ADVGEGKH
+2087 TDVANGSH

-2101 TDKAGNKTTQQ
+2101 TDAAGNKATQN
-2112 LDFIIDTLLSEPTI
+2112 LEFNIDTLLSEPTI
-2126 VLDNTDDSGTKG
+2126 ALDSTDDSGTKG
-2138 DHLTN
+2138 DNLTN

-2149 LLGNIDADARY
+2149 ILGNIDADARY

-2177 KDATGNWSVTP
+2177 KGATGIWSVTP
-2188 TGTWADGDYTLTVRV
+2188 TGMWADGSHTLTVRV
-2203 EDEAGNEKHSASLT
+2203 EDDAGNVKYSAPLT
-2217 VTVDTQ
+2217 ITVDTQ
-2223 ITIDVIELVNDNG
+2223 ITIDDIELVNDSG
-2236 IPGDNMT
+2236 TKGDNLT
-2243 NDAHPQFRVTV
+2243 NDANPHFRITV

-2267 GVTWVKATQSATPG
+2267 GVTWVKAMQSSTSG

-2286 WPGTVPDGDYTLNV
+2286 WPKTLADDDYTLTV
-2300 KATDNAGNTVTETLH
+2300 KATDNAGNTVTRTLD

-2332 DDSGVHG
+2332 DDTGVQG
-2339 DNMTNHTQPTFAL
+2339 DNMTNRTQPTFNL

-2367 HGGVTTTFDATKD
+2367 HGGVTTTFDVTKD
-2380 AGGWTFTPTGAWADG
+2380 AGGWTFTPPTSWGAG

-2444 NVRPHFQVTVPT
+2444 NVRPQFQVKVPT
-2456 DVNVVRLSIDGGKTW
+2456 DVN
-2471 FNATQSATPGV
+2471 
-2482 WDYIWPDD
+2482 
-2490 VADGGY
+2490 
-2496 TLTVEATDEAGNK
+2496 E
-2509 ATQTLDFTIDTTL
+2509 
-2522 SVPTLSLD
+2522 
-2530 SADDSGIAGDNITN
+2530 
-2544 VKTPGFTLNNIDTDV
+2544 
-2559 SRVIVEVMHNGIKQ
+2559 
-2573 EVPLVQTGGQWRF
+2573 
-2586 APTSDWADG
+2586 
-2595 DYILTVKVE
+2595 
-2604 DRAGNVK
+2604 
-2611 QSAPLTVTVDT
+2611 
-2622 HIAIDR
+2622 
-2628 IELVNDSGIPGD
+2628 
-2640 NLTNEARPHFQVT
+2640 
-2653 VPADVNGVR
+2653 
-2662 LSIDG
+2662 
-2667 GKTWFDATQSATS
+2667 
-2680 GVWDYT
+2680 
-2686 WLTNVANG
+2686 
-2694 PHTLMV
+2694 
-2700 EASDKAG
+2700 
-2707 NKTTQKLDFT
+2707 
-2717 IDTILSEPTI
+2717 
-2727 TLDSADDSAAGDNIT
+2727 
-2742 NVKMPGFTL
+2742 
-2751 GNIDADVT
+2751 
-2759 KVVVTVAHDGKNQ
+2759 
-2772 QIELI
+2772 
-2777 KNGGVWR
+2777 
-2784 FTPGAAWTD
+2784 
-2793 GDYTLTV
+2793 
-2800 KVEDKAGNTNY
+2800 
-2811 SAPLTVTIDT
+2811 
-2821 QTSIDRIEL
+2821 
-2830 LNDTG
+2830 
-2835 IVGDNLTNEARPQFH
+2835 
-2850 ITVPTD
+2850 
-2856 VNSVQLSLDG
+2856 
-2866 GINWVNA
+2866 
-2873 TLTSDGVWEYIWPT
+2873 
-2887 DLVEN
+2887 
-2892 TYTLTVKATDV
+2892 
-2903 AGNTATETLNFI
+2903 
-2915 IDTTLSTPT
+2915 
-2924 ITLDSADDSGTAND
+2924 
-2938 NKTNVKTPGFIIG
+2938 
-2951 GIDSDVTQVVVQVM
+2951 
-2965 RDGHSE
+2965 
-2971 EVELTQTN
+2971 
-2979 GQWRFVPGSAWTDG
+2979 
-2993 DYTLTVTVKDEAGNI
+2993 
-3008 RHSAPLTV
+3008 
-3016 TIDTQITI
+3016 
-3024 DHIELVNDS
+3024 
-3033 GIPDDNLTN
+3033 
-3042 NVRPHFQVTVPTD
+3042 
-3055 VNVVRLSI
+3055 VRLSI

-3100 TDKAGNKTTQQLD
+3100 TDKAGNQTTQKLD
-3113 FIIDTLLSEPTIV
+3113 FIIDTLLSEPTIA
-3126 LDNTDDSGTKGD
+3126 LDSTDDSGTKGD
-3138 NLTNVNKPTFLLGN
+3138 NLTSVNKPTFILGN

-3185 TPTGTW
+3185 TPTGMW
-3191 ADGDYTLTV
+3191 ADGSHTLTV

-3221 QITIDVIELVNDNGI
+3221 HIAIDDIELVNDNGI

-3296 TVEATDKAGNKT
+3296 TVEATDKAGNQT

-3393 SYTLTVEVTDNAGN
+3393 SYTLTVEVQDNAGN
-3407 VRQSTPLVVTV
+3407 VRQSTPLIVTV

-3472 TQGIEGVWGYTWP
+3472 AQGIEGVWGYTWP

-3813 LKVTIDGTLTTPVI
+3813 LKVTIDGSLTTPVI

-3837 VGDRLTNHDRPV
+3837 VGDRLTKHDRPV
-3849 FDIHQVDSDVTRVM
+3849 FDIRQVDSDVTRVM

-3906 AGNVKESAPFE
+3906 AGNVKESAPLE

-3950 RIDVPGDVVQV
+3950 RIDVPGDVIQV

-3976 NADGQWIFDSP
+3976 NADGQWIFDTP

-3995 TLRVEATDE
+3995 TLRVEATDQ

-4301 NTKTSAELRIEIDTQ
+4301 NTKTSAELKIEIDTQ

-4365 PISKNA
+4365 PVSKNA
-4371 AGQWEFTAGSAL
+4371 AGQWQFTAGSAL
-4383 PDGHYTLHVQATDR
+4383 SDGHYTLHVQATDR

-4493 AGNKI
+4493 AGNRI

-4505 IDTIVSDP
+4505 IDTVVSDP
-4513 SIDLLDADDTGESAV
+4513 RIDLLDADDTGESAV
-4528 DNITSVTTPRFVIGN
+4528 DNITSVTKPRFVIGN

-4557 VSYSVTANGNNL
+4557 VSYPVTANGNNL

-4614 MEPASDTGNSNS
+4614 MEPASDTGSSNS

-4649 TIVDDKSGREVLKQT
+4649 TIVDDKSGREVLKHT

-4719 DPSIDDQHEA
+4719 DPSIDDQYEA
-4729 TSLRPEFKGFA
+4729 TSLRPEFKGLA

-4834 LIGSTLPNTI
+4834 LVGNTLPNAI

-5379 TFIDNPAMVAGSDN
+5379 TFIDNPVMMAGSDN

-5404 TRPTFSIFGEM
+5404 TRPAFSIYGEM

-5476 FNTTPVAIDSIGGQ
+5476 LNTTPVAIDSIGGQ

-5517 EPNSKIEIIING
+5517 EHNSKIEIIING

-5538 EKGHWQM
+5538 DKGHWQM

-5581 HIKVFTSELDDNKSS
+5581 HIQVFTSELDDNKSS
-5596 SKTEWWSN
+5596 SKTDWWSN
-5604 SDLIT
+5604 SSTIT
-5609 MRGTGEIGATVSL
+5609 MRGMGEIGATVSL

-5636 TGRWELST
+5636 NGQWELST
-5644 DKLPEGT
+5644 DQLPEGK
-5651 YDISLVIE
+5651 YDITLSIE
-5659 DSAGNRWEDVREIF
+5659 DNAGNRKEEVHEIF

-5699 AEAKSQLIITDSEG
+5699 AEAKSQLIITDSNG

-5779 TRDKQPTFIIG
+5779 TRDNQPTFIIG
-5790 NLESDVVVVQV
+5790 NLESDVVIVQV

-5877 NVTNHTQPKF
+5877 NVTNHNHTQPKF

-5930 DGNYTLSVTVVD
+5930 DGTYTLSVTVVD

-5947 QQSASLAVTV
+5947 LQSASLEVTV

-5996 LRTEPSAAEESV
+5996 LRTVPSAAEESV
-6008 VKVTAYS
+6008 VKETAYS

-6049 IMFEGEEF
+6049 VMFEGEEF

-6087 KDNDFL
+6087 KDDDFL

-6108 VNAMNV
+6108 VNAMNA

>member
-154 EVQNSSKQIEE
+154 EVQNSSKQMEE
-165 MLQNFLAD
+165 MLQEFLAD

-425 IITDTIA
+425 IITDTIP

-713 SSTVKYSFTIQT
+713 SSIVKYSFTIQT

-1063 VWDAMSDTQ
+1063 VWDAASDTQ

-1108 NKANSAIFDFTI
+1108 NKANSAVFDFTI

-1181 LNGSWLFI
+1181 LNGSWLFT

-1213 YSAPLTVVIDTQIA
+1213 YSTPLTVVIDTQIA

-1270 NSWVQATP
+1270 HSWVQATP

-1309 TVTKTIDFAVDTTL
+1309 TVTKTIDFAVDSTL
-1323 SVPVIVLDSADDTG
+1323 SVPVIVLNNADDTG
-1337 IQGDNMT
+1337 IQGDNLT
-1344 NSTQPTFALQHIDD
+1344 NRTQPTFALQQIDD

-1381 TGGWTFTPPT
+1381 TGGWTFTPPAL
-1391 SWADGDY
+1391 WADGDY

-1475 TQSATPGVWDYI
+1475 TQGATPGAWDYI

-1496 YTLTVEATDEA
+1496 YTLTVEATDKA
-1507 GNKATQT
+1507 GNQTTQE

-1592 WADGDYILTVKVE
+1592 WGDGDYILTVKVE

-1700 VEASDKAGNKTTQ
+1700 VEATDKAGNQTTQ
-1713 KLDFTIDTILSEP
+1713 KLDFIIDTLLSEP

-2016 VTIDTQIT
+2016 VTIDTQIA

-2039 NLTNNVRPHF
+2039 NLTNNVRPQF

-2087 ADVGEGKH
+2087 TDVANGSH

-2101 TDKAGNKTTQQ
+2101 TDAAGNKATQN
-2112 LDFIIDTLLSEPTI
+2112 LEFNIDTLLSEPTI
-2126 VLDNTDDSGTKG
+2126 ALDSTDDSGTKG
-2138 DHLTN
+2138 DNLTN

-2149 LLGNIDADARY
+2149 ILGNIDADARY

-2177 KDATGNWSVTP
+2177 KGATGIWSVTP
-2188 TGTWADGDYTLTVRV
+2188 TGMWADGSHTLTVRV
-2203 EDEAGNEKHSASLT
+2203 EDDAGNVKYSAPLT
-2217 VTVDTQ
+2217 ITVDTQ
-2223 ITIDVIELVNDNG
+2223 ITIDDIELVNDSG
-2236 IPGDNMT
+2236 TKGDNLT
-2243 NDAHPQFRVTV
+2243 NDANPHFRITV

-2267 GVTWVKATQSATPG
+2267 GVTWVKAMQSSTSG

-2286 WPGTVPDGDYTLNV
+2286 WPKTLADDDYTLTV
-2300 KATDNAGNTVTETLH
+2300 KATDNAGNTVTRTLD

-2332 DDSGVHG
+2332 DDTGVQG
-2339 DNMTNHTQPTFAL
+2339 DNMTNRTQPTFNL

-2367 HGGVTTTFDATKD
+2367 HGGVTTTFDVTKD
-2380 AGGWTFTPTGAWADG
+2380 AGGWTFTPPTSWGAG

-2471 FNATQSATPGV
+2471 FNATQGATPG
-2482 WDYIWPDD
+2482 
-2490 VADGGY
+2490 A
-2496 TLTVEATDEAGNK
+2496 
-2509 ATQTLDFTIDTTL
+2509 
-2522 SVPTLSLD
+2522 
-2530 SADDSGIAGDNITN
+2530 
-2544 VKTPGFTLNNIDTDV
+2544 
-2559 SRVIVEVMHNGIKQ
+2559 
-2573 EVPLVQTGGQWRF
+2573 
-2586 APTSDWADG
+2586 
-2595 DYILTVKVE
+2595 
-2604 DRAGNVK
+2604 
-2611 QSAPLTVTVDT
+2611 
-2622 HIAIDR
+2622 
-2628 IELVNDSGIPGD
+2628 
-2640 NLTNEARPHFQVT
+2640 
-2653 VPADVNGVR
+2653 
-2662 LSIDG
+2662 
-2667 GKTWFDATQSATS
+2667 
-2680 GVWDYT
+2680 
-2686 WLTNVANG
+2686 
-2694 PHTLMV
+2694 
-2700 EASDKAG
+2700 
-2707 NKTTQKLDFT
+2707 
-2717 IDTILSEPTI
+2717 
-2727 TLDSADDSAAGDNIT
+2727 
-2742 NVKMPGFTL
+2742 
-2751 GNIDADVT
+2751 
-2759 KVVVTVAHDGKNQ
+2759 
-2772 QIELI
+2772 
-2777 KNGGVWR
+2777 
-2784 FTPGAAWTD
+2784 
-2793 GDYTLTV
+2793 
-2800 KVEDKAGNTNY
+2800 
-2811 SAPLTVTIDT
+2811 
-2821 QTSIDRIEL
+2821 
-2830 LNDTG
+2830 
-2835 IVGDNLTNEARPQFH
+2835 
-2850 ITVPTD
+2850 
-2856 VNSVQLSLDG
+2856 
-2866 GINWVNA
+2866 
-2873 TLTSDGVWEYIWPT
+2873 
-2887 DLVEN
+2887 
-2892 TYTLTVKATDV
+2892 
-2903 AGNTATETLNFI
+2903 
-2915 IDTTLSTPT
+2915 
-2924 ITLDSADDSGTAND
+2924 
-2938 NKTNVKTPGFIIG
+2938 
-2951 GIDSDVTQVVVQVM
+2951 
-2965 RDGHSE
+2965 
-2971 EVELTQTN
+2971 
-2979 GQWRFVPGSAWTDG
+2979 
-2993 DYTLTVTVKDEAGNI
+2993 
-3008 RHSAPLTV
+3008 
-3016 TIDTQITI
+3016 
-3024 DHIELVNDS
+3024 
-3033 GIPDDNLTN
+3033 
-3042 NVRPHFQVTVPTD
+3042 
-3055 VNVVRLSI
+3055 
-3063 DGGKTWFNATQS
+3063 
-3075 ATPGVWDYTWL
+3075 WDYTWL

-3100 TDKAGNKTTQQLD
+3100 TDKAGNQTTQKLD
-3113 FIIDTLLSEPTIV
+3113 FIIDTLLSEPTIA
-3126 LDNTDDSGTKGD
+3126 LDSTDDSGTKGD
-3138 NLTNVNKPTFLLGN
+3138 NLTSVNKPTFILGN

-3185 TPTGTW
+3185 TPTGMW
-3191 ADGDYTLTV
+3191 ADGSHTLTV

-3221 QITIDVIELVNDNGI
+3221 HIAIDDIELVNDNGI

-3296 TVEATDKAGNKT
+3296 TVEATDKAGNQT

-3393 SYTLTVEVTDNAGN
+3393 SYTLTVEVQDNAGN
-3407 VRQSTPLVVTV
+3407 VRQSTPLIVTV

-3472 TQGIEGVWGYTWP
+3472 AQGIEGVWGYTWP

-3813 LKVTIDGTLTTPVI
+3813 LKVTIDGSLTTPVI

-3837 VGDRLTNHDRPV
+3837 VGDRLTKHDRPV
-3849 FDIHQVDSDVTRVM
+3849 FDIRQVDSDVTRVM

-3906 AGNVKESAPFE
+3906 AGNVKESAPLE

-3950 RIDVPGDVVQV
+3950 RIDVPGDVIQV

-3976 NADGQWIFDSP
+3976 NADGQWIFDTP

-3995 TLRVEATDE
+3995 TLRVEATDQ

-4301 NTKTSAELRIEIDTQ
+4301 NTKTSAELKIEIDTQ

-4365 PISKNA
+4365 PVSKNA
-4371 AGQWEFTAGSAL
+4371 AGQWQFTAGSAL
-4383 PDGHYTLHVQATDR
+4383 SDGHYTLHVQATDR

-4493 AGNKI
+4493 AGNRI

-4505 IDTIVSDP
+4505 IDTVVSDP
-4513 SIDLLDADDTGESAV
+4513 RIDLLDADDTGESAV
-4528 DNITSVTTPRFVIGN
+4528 DNITSVTKPRFVIGN

-4557 VSYSVTANGNNL
+4557 VSYPVTANGNNL

-4614 MEPASDTGNSNS
+4614 MEPASDTGSSNS

-4649 TIVDDKSGREVLKQT
+4649 TIVDDKSGREVLKHT

-4719 DPSIDDQHEA
+4719 DPSIDDQYEA
-4729 TSLRPEFKGFA
+4729 TSLRPEFKGLA

-4834 LIGSTLPNTI
+4834 LVGNTLPNAI

-5379 TFIDNPAMVAGSDN
+5379 TFIDNPVMMAGSDN

-5404 TRPTFSIFGEM
+5404 TRPAFSIYGEM

-5476 FNTTPVAIDSIGGQ
+5476 LNTTPVAIDSIGGQ

-5538 EKGHWQM
+5538 DKGHWQM

-5581 HIKVFTSELDDNKSS
+5581 HIQVFTSELDDNKSS
-5596 SKTEWWSN
+5596 SKTDWWSN
-5604 SDLIT
+5604 SSTIT
-5609 MRGTGEIGATVSL
+5609 MRGMGEIGATVSL

-5636 TGRWELST
+5636 NGQWELST
-5644 DKLPEGT
+5644 DQLPEGK
-5651 YDISLVIE
+5651 YDITLSIE
-5659 DSAGNRWEDVREIF
+5659 DNAGNRKEEVHEIF

-5699 AEAKSQLIITDSEG
+5699 AEAKSQLIITDSNG

-5779 TRDKQPTFIIG
+5779 TRDNQPTFIIG
-5790 NLESDVVVVQV
+5790 NLESDVVIVQV

-5877 NVTNHTQPKF
+5877 NVTNHNHTQPKF

-5930 DGNYTLSVTVVD
+5930 DGTYTLSVTVVD

-5947 QQSASLAVTV
+5947 LQSASLEVTV

-5996 LRTEPSAAEESV
+5996 LRTVPSAAEESV
-6008 VKVTAYS
+6008 VKETAYS

-6049 IMFEGEEF
+6049 VMFEGEEF

-6087 KDNDFL
+6087 KDDDFL

-6108 VNAMNV
+6108 VNAMNA

>member
-2126 VLDNTDDSGTKG
+2126 VLDSTDDSGTKG

-2496 TLTVEATDEAGNK
+2496 
-2509 ATQTLDFTIDTTL
+2509 
-2522 SVPTLSLD
+2522 
-2530 SADDSGIAGDNITN
+2530 
-2544 VKTPGFTLNNIDTDV
+2544 
-2559 SRVIVEVMHNGIKQ
+2559 
-2573 EVPLVQTGGQWRF
+2573 
-2586 APTSDWADG
+2586 
-2595 DYILTVKVE
+2595 
-2604 DRAGNVK
+2604 
-2611 QSAPLTVTVDT
+2611 
-2622 HIAIDR
+2622 
-2628 IELVNDSGIPGD
+2628 
-2640 NLTNEARPHFQVT
+2640 
-2653 VPADVNGVR
+2653 
-2662 LSIDG
+2662 
-2667 GKTWFDATQSATS
+2667 
-2680 GVWDYT
+2680 
-2686 WLTNVANG
+2686 
-2694 PHTLMV
+2694 
-2700 EASDKAG
+2700 
-2707 NKTTQKLDFT
+2707 
-2717 IDTILSEPTI
+2717 
-2727 TLDSADDSAAGDNIT
+2727 
-2742 NVKMPGFTL
+2742 
-2751 GNIDADVT
+2751 
-2759 KVVVTVAHDGKNQ
+2759 
-2772 QIELI
+2772 
-2777 KNGGVWR
+2777 
-2784 FTPGAAWTD
+2784 
-2793 GDYTLTV
+2793 
-2800 KVEDKAGNTNY
+2800 
-2811 SAPLTVTIDT
+2811 
-2821 QTSIDRIEL
+2821 
-2830 LNDTG
+2830 
-2835 IVGDNLTNEARPQFH
+2835 
-2850 ITVPTD
+2850 
-2856 VNSVQLSLDG
+2856 
-2866 GINWVNA
+2866 
-2873 TLTSDGVWEYIWPT
+2873 
-2887 DLVEN
+2887 
-2892 TYTLTVKATDV
+2892 
-2903 AGNTATETLNFI
+2903 
-2915 IDTTLSTPT
+2915 
-2924 ITLDSADDSGTAND
+2924 
-2938 NKTNVKTPGFIIG
+2938 
-2951 GIDSDVTQVVVQVM
+2951 
-2965 RDGHSE
+2965 
-2971 EVELTQTN
+2971 
-2979 GQWRFVPGSAWTDG
+2979 
-2993 DYTLTVTVKDEAGNI
+2993 
-3008 RHSAPLTV
+3008 
-3016 TIDTQITI
+3016 
-3024 DHIELVNDS
+3024 
-3033 GIPDDNLTN
+3033 
-3042 NVRPHFQVTVPTD
+3042 
-3055 VNVVRLSI
+3055 
-3063 DGGKTWFNATQS
+3063 
-3075 ATPGVWDYTWL
+3075 
-3086 ADVGEGKHT
+3086 T

-4557 VSYSVTANGNNL
+4557 VSYPVTANGNNL

>member
-540 TNDSGIVGDNVTN
+540 TDDSGIVGDNVTN

-591 FNFTSDSVEGIN
+591 FNFTSDSVEGVN

-622 YVIDTIA
+622 YVIDTVA

-638 DYVVLPNGI
+638 DFVVLPNGI

-1035 GISDDNLTN
+1035 GIADDNLTN

-1108 NKANSAIFDFTI
+1108 NKANSAVFDFTI

-1181 LNGSWLFI
+1181 LNGSWLFT

-1205 EDKAGNTN
+1205 EDKAGNTS

-1381 TGGWTFTPPT
+1381 TGGWSFTPT
-1391 SWADGDY
+1391 GAWADGDY

-1436 GIPDDNLTNNVR
+1436 GIPNDNLTNNVR

-1462 RLSIDGGKTWFNA
+1462 RLSIDGGKTWFNS
-1475 TQSATPGVWDYI
+1475 TQSATPGAWDYI

-1496 YTLTVEATDEA
+1496 YTLTVEATDKA
-1507 GNKATQT
+1507 GNKTTQE

-1881 WEYIWPTDLV
+1881 WEYIWPTDLI

-2016 VTIDTQIT
+2016 VTIDTQI
-2024 IDHIELVNDSGIPDD
+2024 
-2039 NLTNNVRPHF
+2039 
-2049 QVTVPTDVNV
+2049 
-2059 VRLSIDGGKTW
+2059 
-2070 FNATQ
+2070 A
-2075 SATPG
+2075 
-2080 VWDYTWL
+2080 
-2087 ADVGEGKH
+2087 
-2095 TLTVEA
+2095 
-2101 TDKAGNKTTQQ
+2101 
-2112 LDFIIDTLLSEPTI
+2112 
-2126 VLDNTDDSGTKG
+2126 
-2138 DHLTN
+2138 
-2143 VNKPTF
+2143 
-2149 LLGNIDADARY
+2149 
-2160 VTVEV
+2160 
-2165 QHGGTKEVLTAT
+2165 
-2177 KDATGNWSVTP
+2177 
-2188 TGTWADGDYTLTVRV
+2188 
-2203 EDEAGNEKHSASLT
+2203 
-2217 VTVDTQ
+2217 
-2223 ITIDVIELVNDNG
+2223 
-2236 IPGDNMT
+2236 
-2243 NDAHPQFRVTV
+2243 
-2254 PGDVNEVSLSIDG
+2254 
-2267 GVTWVKATQSATPG
+2267 
-2281 VWNYT
+2281 
-2286 WPGTVPDGDYTLNV
+2286 
-2300 KATDNAGNTVTETLH
+2300 
-2315 FTIDTTLST
+2315 
-2324 PVIVLDSA
+2324 
-2332 DDSGVHG
+2332 
-2339 DNMTNHTQPTFAL
+2339 
-2352 QHIDDDAVRVTVSVE
+2352 
-2367 HGGVTTTFDATKD
+2367 
-2380 AGGWTFTPTGAWADG
+2380 
-2395 DYTLSVSVEDKAGN
+2395 
-2409 TSHSASLTV
+2409 
-2418 TVDTQI
+2418 
-2424 AINNIE
+2424 
-2430 LVNDSGIPDDNLTN
+2430 
-2444 NVRPHFQVTVPT
+2444 
-2456 DVNVVRLSIDGGKTW
+2456 
-2471 FNATQSATPGV
+2471 
-2482 WDYIWPDD
+2482 
-2490 VADGGY
+2490 
-2496 TLTVEATDEAGNK
+2496 
-2509 ATQTLDFTIDTTL
+2509 
-2522 SVPTLSLD
+2522 
-2530 SADDSGIAGDNITN
+2530 
-2544 VKTPGFTLNNIDTDV
+2544 
-2559 SRVIVEVMHNGIKQ
+2559 
-2573 EVPLVQTGGQWRF
+2573 
-2586 APTSDWADG
+2586 
-2595 DYILTVKVE
+2595 
-2604 DRAGNVK
+2604 
-2611 QSAPLTVTVDT
+2611 
-2622 HIAIDR
+2622 
-2628 IELVNDSGIPGD
+2628 
-2640 NLTNEARPHFQVT
+2640 
-2653 VPADVNGVR
+2653 
-2662 LSIDG
+2662 
-2667 GKTWFDATQSATS
+2667 
-2680 GVWDYT
+2680 
-2686 WLTNVANG
+2686 
-2694 PHTLMV
+2694 
-2700 EASDKAG
+2700 
-2707 NKTTQKLDFT
+2707 
-2717 IDTILSEPTI
+2717 
-2727 TLDSADDSAAGDNIT
+2727 
-2742 NVKMPGFTL
+2742 
-2751 GNIDADVT
+2751 
-2759 KVVVTVAHDGKNQ
+2759 
-2772 QIELI
+2772 
-2777 KNGGVWR
+2777 
-2784 FTPGAAWTD
+2784 
-2793 GDYTLTV
+2793 
-2800 KVEDKAGNTNY
+2800 
-2811 SAPLTVTIDT
+2811 
-2821 QTSIDRIEL
+2821 
-2830 LNDTG
+2830 
-2835 IVGDNLTNEARPQFH
+2835 
-2850 ITVPTD
+2850 
-2856 VNSVQLSLDG
+2856 
-2866 GINWVNA
+2866 
-2873 TLTSDGVWEYIWPT
+2873 
-2887 DLVEN
+2887 
-2892 TYTLTVKATDV
+2892 
-2903 AGNTATETLNFI
+2903 
-2915 IDTTLSTPT
+2915 
-2924 ITLDSADDSGTAND
+2924 
-2938 NKTNVKTPGFIIG
+2938 
-2951 GIDSDVTQVVVQVM
+2951 
-2965 RDGHSE
+2965 
-2971 EVELTQTN
+2971 
-2979 GQWRFVPGSAWTDG
+2979 
-2993 DYTLTVTVKDEAGNI
+2993 
-3008 RHSAPLTV
+3008 
-3016 TIDTQITI
+3016 I

-3164 QHGGTKEVLTA
+3164 QHGGTKEVLTATKDATGNWSVTPTGTWADGDYTLTVRVEDEAGNEKHSASLTVTVDTQITIDAIELVNDNGIPGDNMTNDAHPQFRVTVPGDVNEVSLSIDGGVTWVKATQSATPGVWNYTWPGTVPDGDYTLNVKATDNAGNTVTETLHFTIDTTLSVPVIVLNSADDTGIQGDNMTNSTQPTFALQHIDDDAVRVTVSVEHGGVTTTFDATKGTGGWSFTPTGAWADGDYTLSVSVEDKAGNTSHSASLTVTVDTQIAINNIELVNDSGIPDDNLTNNVRPHFQVKVPTDVNEVRLSIDGGKTWFNATQSATPGVWDYTWLADVGEGKHTLTVEATDKAGNQTTQKLDFIIDTMLSEPTIVLDSTDDSGTKGDNLTNANKPTFILGNIDADARYVTVEVQYGGTKEVLTA

-3324 IAMDSRDDTG
+3324 ITMDSRDDTG

-3350 GNIDADAHS
+3350 GNIDSDAQS

-3407 VRQSTPLVVTV
+3407 VRQSTPLIVTV

-3472 TQGIEGVWGYTWP
+3472 AQGIEGVWGYTWP

-3618 TQIAIDRIEL
+3618 TQIAIDHIEL

-3719 LTPTIELAPDQDTGQ
+3719 MTPTIELAPDQDTGQ

-3849 FDIHQVDSDVTRVM
+3849 FDIRQVDSDVTRVM

-4301 NTKTSAELRIEIDTQ
+4301 NTKTSAELKIEIDTQ

-4528 DNITSVTTPRFVIGN
+4528 DNITSVTKPRFVIGN

-4557 VSYSVTANGNNL
+4557 VSYPVTANGNNL

-4834 LIGSTLPNTI
+4834 LVGNTLPNAI

-4970 YELTFK
+4970 YVLTFK

-5037 IRNPQGVVI
+5037 IRSPQGVVI

-5084 EILIEHDTQIEI
+5084 DILIEHDTQIEI

-5338 TWSYQFDNALKDG
+5338 TWSYQF
-5351 EYSIRV
+5351 
-5357 VAEDPAGNTA
+5357 
-5367 ESPRLLVTIDTS
+5367 
-5379 TFIDNPAMVAGSDN
+5379 
-5393 GIFSNDSITSQ
+5393 
-5404 TRPTFSIFGEM
+5404 
-5415 NQSVQIFIDGVLVD
+5415 
-5429 TITVTDR
+5429 
-5436 NQVYRPESPLGD
+5436 
-5448 GSHSIYYVI
+5448 
-5457 TDKAGNTATS
+5457 
-5467 KTLNFTIDT
+5467 
-5476 FNTTPVAIDSIGGQ
+5476 
-5490 TLAEMTGSDGKIY
+5490 
-5503 ITDTTRNLLFSGSA
+5503 
-5517 EPNSKIEIIING
+5517 
-5529 LNVGEVWVN
+5529 
-5538 EKGHWQM
+5538 
-5545 PVNPLYFTEGQ
+5545 
-5556 LDITVKSTDR
+5556 
-5566 AGNVNQE
+5566 
-5573 KYSIWVDT
+5573 
-5581 HIKVFTSELDDNKSS
+5581 
-5596 SKTEWWSN
+5596 
-5604 SDLIT
+5604 
-5609 MRGTGEIGATVSL
+5609 
-5622 IVAGVTLATAVVAA
+5622 
-5636 TGRWELST
+5636 
-5644 DKLPEGT
+5644 
-5651 YDISLVIE
+5651 
-5659 DSAGNRWEDVREIF
+5659 
-5673 IDRTPPNAPVVT
+5673 
-5685 YSDIVNDL
+5685 
-5693 IIMQGT
+5693 
-5699 AEAKSQLIITDSEG
+5699 
-5713 NTYTLTVPDN
+5713 
-5723 GKWSMAIPY
+5723 
-5732 PSEGKFTITSVDAIG
+5732 
-5747 NRSDDVPL
+5747 
-5755 DIMKEVP
+5755 
-5762 VISLSPDSDSG
+5762 
-5773 TVGDNI
+5773 
-5779 TRDKQPTFIIG
+5779 
-5790 NLESDVVVVQV
+5790 
-5801 DINGT
+5801 
-5806 VYNAE
+5806 
-5811 KNADGVWFF
+5811 
-5820 TPGTPLADGSYTI
+5820 
-5833 SVIASD
+5833 
-5839 AAGNQKNSLPITVT
+5839 
-5853 IDSTLTVPEIAL
+5853 
-5865 AAGEDNGASDSD
+5865 
-5877 NVTNHTQPKF
+5877 
-5887 TLQHIDAD
+5887 
-5895 VTGVTVNV
+5895 
-5903 THNGVTDIYQ
+5903 
-5913 ATQGADGW
+5913 
-5921 TFTPPAAWN
+5921 
-5930 DGNYTLSVTVVD
+5930 
-5942 RAGNS
+5942 
-5947 QQSASLAVTV
+5947 
-5957 DSTVTV
+5957 
-5963 TADSQHDDASDDATA
+5963 
-5978 TAVTPP
+5978 
-5984 ESETVNAESATH
+5984 
-5996 LRTEPSAAEESV
+5996 
-6008 VKVTAYS
+6008 
-6015 ITLLNA
+6015 
-6021 DSGDEIDRSI
+6021 
-6031 SQTPSFEISV
+6031 
-6041 PENIVNVS
+6041 
-6049 IMFEGEEF
+6049 
-6057 TLPITNQKAIFE
+6057 
-6069 VPLSLEDGEYTMD
+6069 
-6082 VKFID
+6082 
-6087 KDNDFL
+6087 
-6093 IKEKT
+6093 
-6098 FSVDHSSADI
+6098 
-6108 VNAMNV
+6108 
-6114 RGKTEDDINDS
+6114 
-6125 PSTSSVGHNNNGAI
+6125 
-6139 DVFAVNEV
+6139 
-6147 TLPVDNQEEHA
+6147 

>member
-425 IITDTIA
+425 IITDTIP

-591 FNFTSDSVEGIN
+591 FNFTSDSVEGVN

-622 YVIDTIA
+622 YVIDTVA

-638 DYVVLPNGI
+638 DFVVLPNGI

-1035 GISDDNLTN
+1035 GVSDDNLTN

-1063 VWDAMSDTQ
+1063 VWDAASDTQ

-1108 NKANSAIFDFTI
+1108 NKANSAVFDFTI

-1381 TGGWTFTPPT
+1381 TGGWSFTPT
-1391 SWADGDY
+1391 GAWADGDY

-1436 GIPDDNLTNNVR
+1436 GIPNDNLTNNVR

-1475 TQSATPGVWDYI
+1475 TQSATPGAWDYI

-1496 YTLTVEATDEA
+1496 YTLTVEATDKA
-1507 GNKATQT
+1507 GNKTTQE

-1700 VEASDKAGNKTTQ
+1700 VEATDKAGNKTTQ

-2016 VTIDTQIT
+2016 VTIDTQI
-2024 IDHIELVNDSGIPDD
+2024 
-2039 NLTNNVRPHF
+2039 
-2049 QVTVPTDVNV
+2049 
-2059 VRLSIDGGKTW
+2059 
-2070 FNATQ
+2070 A
-2075 SATPG
+2075 
-2080 VWDYTWL
+2080 
-2087 ADVGEGKH
+2087 
-2095 TLTVEA
+2095 
-2101 TDKAGNKTTQQ
+2101 
-2112 LDFIIDTLLSEPTI
+2112 
-2126 VLDNTDDSGTKG
+2126 
-2138 DHLTN
+2138 
-2143 VNKPTF
+2143 
-2149 LLGNIDADARY
+2149 
-2160 VTVEV
+2160 
-2165 QHGGTKEVLTAT
+2165 
-2177 KDATGNWSVTP
+2177 
-2188 TGTWADGDYTLTVRV
+2188 
-2203 EDEAGNEKHSASLT
+2203 
-2217 VTVDTQ
+2217 
-2223 ITIDVIELVNDNG
+2223 
-2236 IPGDNMT
+2236 
-2243 NDAHPQFRVTV
+2243 
-2254 PGDVNEVSLSIDG
+2254 
-2267 GVTWVKATQSATPG
+2267 
-2281 VWNYT
+2281 
-2286 WPGTVPDGDYTLNV
+2286 
-2300 KATDNAGNTVTETLH
+2300 
-2315 FTIDTTLST
+2315 
-2324 PVIVLDSA
+2324 
-2332 DDSGVHG
+2332 
-2339 DNMTNHTQPTFAL
+2339 
-2352 QHIDDDAVRVTVSVE
+2352 
-2367 HGGVTTTFDATKD
+2367 
-2380 AGGWTFTPTGAWADG
+2380 
-2395 DYTLSVSVEDKAGN
+2395 
-2409 TSHSASLTV
+2409 
-2418 TVDTQI
+2418 
-2424 AINNIE
+2424 
-2430 LVNDSGIPDDNLTN
+2430 
-2444 NVRPHFQVTVPT
+2444 
-2456 DVNVVRLSIDGGKTW
+2456 
-2471 FNATQSATPGV
+2471 
-2482 WDYIWPDD
+2482 
-2490 VADGGY
+2490 
-2496 TLTVEATDEAGNK
+2496 
-2509 ATQTLDFTIDTTL
+2509 
-2522 SVPTLSLD
+2522 
-2530 SADDSGIAGDNITN
+2530 
-2544 VKTPGFTLNNIDTDV
+2544 
-2559 SRVIVEVMHNGIKQ
+2559 
-2573 EVPLVQTGGQWRF
+2573 
-2586 APTSDWADG
+2586 
-2595 DYILTVKVE
+2595 
-2604 DRAGNVK
+2604 
-2611 QSAPLTVTVDT
+2611 
-2622 HIAIDR
+2622 
-2628 IELVNDSGIPGD
+2628 
-2640 NLTNEARPHFQVT
+2640 
-2653 VPADVNGVR
+2653 
-2662 LSIDG
+2662 
-2667 GKTWFDATQSATS
+2667 
-2680 GVWDYT
+2680 
-2686 WLTNVANG
+2686 
-2694 PHTLMV
+2694 
-2700 EASDKAG
+2700 
-2707 NKTTQKLDFT
+2707 
-2717 IDTILSEPTI
+2717 
-2727 TLDSADDSAAGDNIT
+2727 
-2742 NVKMPGFTL
+2742 
-2751 GNIDADVT
+2751 
-2759 KVVVTVAHDGKNQ
+2759 
-2772 QIELI
+2772 
-2777 KNGGVWR
+2777 
-2784 FTPGAAWTD
+2784 
-2793 GDYTLTV
+2793 
-2800 KVEDKAGNTNY
+2800 
-2811 SAPLTVTIDT
+2811 
-2821 QTSIDRIEL
+2821 
-2830 LNDTG
+2830 
-2835 IVGDNLTNEARPQFH
+2835 
-2850 ITVPTD
+2850 
-2856 VNSVQLSLDG
+2856 
-2866 GINWVNA
+2866 
-2873 TLTSDGVWEYIWPT
+2873 
-2887 DLVEN
+2887 
-2892 TYTLTVKATDV
+2892 
-2903 AGNTATETLNFI
+2903 
-2915 IDTTLSTPT
+2915 
-2924 ITLDSADDSGTAND
+2924 
-2938 NKTNVKTPGFIIG
+2938 
-2951 GIDSDVTQVVVQVM
+2951 
-2965 RDGHSE
+2965 
-2971 EVELTQTN
+2971 
-2979 GQWRFVPGSAWTDG
+2979 
-2993 DYTLTVTVKDEAGNI
+2993 
-3008 RHSAPLTV
+3008 
-3016 TIDTQITI
+3016 I

-3175 TKGATGIWSV
+3175 TKDATGNWSVTPTGTWADGDYTLTVRVEDEAGNEKHSASLTVTVDTQITIDAIELVNDNGIPGDNMTNDAHPQFRVTVPGDVNEVSLSIDGGVTWVKATQSATPGVWNYTWPGTVPDGDYTLNVKATDNAGNTVTETLHFTIDTTLSVPVIVLNSADDTGVQGDNMTNRTQPTFALQHIDDDAVRVTVSVEHGGVTTTFDATKGTGGWSFTPTGAWADGDYTLSVSVEDKAGNTSHSASLTVTVDTQIAINNIELVNDSGIPDDNLTNNVRPHFQVTVPTDVNVVRLSIDGGKTWFNATQSATPGVWDYTWLADVGEGKHTLTVEATDKAGNQTTQKLDFIIDTMLSEPTIVLDSTDDSGTKGDNLTNANKPTFILGNIDADARYVTVEVQYGGTKEVLTATKGATGIWSV

-3191 ADGDYTLTV
+3191 ADGDYMLTV

-3324 IAMDSRDDTG
+3324 ITMDSRDDTG

-3350 GNIDADAHS
+3350 GNIDSDAQS

-3407 VRQSTPLVVTV
+3407 VRQSTPLIVTV

-3472 TQGIEGVWGYTWP
+3472 AQGIEGVWGYTWP

-3618 TQIAIDRIEL
+3618 TQIAIDHIEL

-3719 LTPTIELAPDQDTGQ
+3719 MTPTIELAPDQDTGQ

-3849 FDIHQVDSDVTRVM
+3849 FDIRQVDSDVTRVM

-4301 NTKTSAELRIEIDTQ
+4301 NTKTSAELKIEIDTQ

-4528 DNITSVTTPRFVIGN
+4528 DNITSVTKPRFVIGN

-4557 VSYSVTANGNNL
+4557 VSYPVTANGNNL

-4614 MEPASDTGNSNS
+4614 MEPASDTGSSNS

-4719 DPSIDDQHEA
+4719 DPSIDDQYEA
-4729 TSLRPEFKGFA
+4729 TSLRPEFKGLA

-4834 LIGSTLPNTI
+4834 LIGNTLPNAI

-5037 IRNPQGVVI
+5037 IRNPQGGVI

-5163 EYQVQFVATDTAG
+5163 EYQVQFVATDAAG

-5248 LQDDGTFNIHFSIT
+5248 LQDDGKFNIHFSIT

-5300 LITNHNKPVLV
+5300 LITSHNKPVLV

-5379 TFIDNPAMVAGSDN
+5379 TFIDNPVMIAGSDN

-5404 TRPTFSIFGEM
+5404 TRPAFSIFGEM

-5476 FNTTPVAIDSIGGQ
+5476 LNTTPVAIDSIGGQ

-5538 EKGHWQM
+5538 DKGHWQM

-5581 HIKVFTSELDDNKSS
+5581 HIQVFTSELDDNKSS
-5596 SKTEWWSN
+5596 SKTDWWSN
-5604 SDLIT
+5604 SSTIT
-5609 MRGTGEIGATVSL
+5609 MRGMGEIGATVSL

-5636 TGRWELST
+5636 NGQWELST
-5644 DKLPEGT
+5644 DQLPEGK
-5651 YDISLVIE
+5651 YDITLSIE
-5659 DSAGNRWEDVREIF
+5659 DNAGNRKEEVHEIF

-5699 AEAKSQLIITDSEG
+5699 AEAKSQLIITDSNG

-5755 DIMKEVP
+5755 DIMKETP

-5773 TVGDNI
+5773 TAGDNI
-5779 TRDKQPTFIIG
+5779 TRDNQPTFIIG

-5877 NVTNHTQPKF
+5877 NVTNHNHTQPKF

-5903 THNGVTDIYQ
+5903 THNGVTDTYQ

-5963 TADSQHDDASDDATA
+5963 TADSQHNDASDDATA
-5978 TAVTPP
+5978 IAVTPP

-5996 LRTEPSAAEESV
+5996 LRTVPSVAEESV
-6008 VKVTAYS
+6008 VKETAYS

-6049 IMFEGEEF
+6049 VMFEGEEF
-6057 TLPITNQKAIFE
+6057 TLPIINQKAIFE

-6082 VKFID
+6082 VKYLD
-6087 KDNDFL
+6087 KDDDFL

-6108 VNAMNV
+6108 VNAMNA

-6125 PSTSSVGHNNNGAI
+6125 PSMSSVGHNNNGAI

>member
-40 TTPRGSVIIVNG
+40 TTPHGSVIIVNG

-120 QLDDAEN
+120 QLDEAEN

-445 SGIKNDNI
+445 SGIKNDSI

-540 TNDSGIVGDNVTN
+540 TDDSGIVGDNVTN

-591 FNFTSDSVEGIN
+591 FNFTSDSVEGVN

-622 YVIDTIA
+622 YIIDTVA

-638 DYVVLPNGI
+638 DFVVLPNGI

-1063 VWDAMSDTQ
+1063 VWDAASDTQ

-1108 NKANSAIFDFTI
+1108 NKANSAVFDFTI

-1181 LNGSWLFI
+1181 LNGSWLFT

-1323 SVPVIVLDSADDTG
+1323 SVPVIVLNSADDTG
-1337 IQGDNMT
+1337 VQGDNMT

-1436 GIPDDNLTNNVR
+1436 GIPNDNLTNNVR

-1475 TQSATPGVWDYI
+1475 TQNATPGVWDYI

-1507 GNKATQT
+1507 GNKTTQT

-1562 VIVEVMHNGIKQEVP
+1562 VTVEVMHNGIKQEVP

-1674 ATQSATS
+1674 ATQSATP

-1713 KLDFTIDTILSEP
+1713 KLDFIIDTMLSEP

-2016 VTIDTQIT
+2016 VTIDTQIA

-2039 NLTNNVRPHF
+2039 NLTN
-2049 QVTVPTDVNV
+2049 
-2059 VRLSIDGGKTW
+2059 
-2070 FNATQ
+2070 
-2075 SATPG
+2075 
-2080 VWDYTWL
+2080 
-2087 ADVGEGKH
+2087 
-2095 TLTVEA
+2095 EA
-2101 TDKAGNKTTQQ
+2101 
-2112 LDFIIDTLLSEPTI
+2112 
-2126 VLDNTDDSGTKG
+2126 
-2138 DHLTN
+2138 
-2143 VNKPTF
+2143 
-2149 LLGNIDADARY
+2149 
-2160 VTVEV
+2160 
-2165 QHGGTKEVLTAT
+2165 
-2177 KDATGNWSVTP
+2177 
-2188 TGTWADGDYTLTVRV
+2188 
-2203 EDEAGNEKHSASLT
+2203 
-2217 VTVDTQ
+2217 
-2223 ITIDVIELVNDNG
+2223 
-2236 IPGDNMT
+2236 
-2243 NDAHPQFRVTV
+2243 
-2254 PGDVNEVSLSIDG
+2254 
-2267 GVTWVKATQSATPG
+2267 
-2281 VWNYT
+2281 
-2286 WPGTVPDGDYTLNV
+2286 
-2300 KATDNAGNTVTETLH
+2300 
-2315 FTIDTTLST
+2315 
-2324 PVIVLDSA
+2324 
-2332 DDSGVHG
+2332 
-2339 DNMTNHTQPTFAL
+2339 
-2352 QHIDDDAVRVTVSVE
+2352 
-2367 HGGVTTTFDATKD
+2367 
-2380 AGGWTFTPTGAWADG
+2380 
-2395 DYTLSVSVEDKAGN
+2395 
-2409 TSHSASLTV
+2409 
-2418 TVDTQI
+2418 
-2424 AINNIE
+2424 
-2430 LVNDSGIPDDNLTN
+2430 
-2444 NVRPHFQVTVPT
+2444 
-2456 DVNVVRLSIDGGKTW
+2456 
-2471 FNATQSATPGV
+2471 
-2482 WDYIWPDD
+2482 
-2490 VADGGY
+2490 
-2496 TLTVEATDEAGNK
+2496 
-2509 ATQTLDFTIDTTL
+2509 
-2522 SVPTLSLD
+2522 
-2530 SADDSGIAGDNITN
+2530 
-2544 VKTPGFTLNNIDTDV
+2544 
-2559 SRVIVEVMHNGIKQ
+2559 
-2573 EVPLVQTGGQWRF
+2573 
-2586 APTSDWADG
+2586 
-2595 DYILTVKVE
+2595 
-2604 DRAGNVK
+2604 
-2611 QSAPLTVTVDT
+2611 
-2622 HIAIDR
+2622 
-2628 IELVNDSGIPGD
+2628 
-2640 NLTNEARPHFQVT
+2640 
-2653 VPADVNGVR
+2653 
-2662 LSIDG
+2662 
-2667 GKTWFDATQSATS
+2667 
-2680 GVWDYT
+2680 
-2686 WLTNVANG
+2686 
-2694 PHTLMV
+2694 
-2700 EASDKAG
+2700 
-2707 NKTTQKLDFT
+2707 
-2717 IDTILSEPTI
+2717 
-2727 TLDSADDSAAGDNIT
+2727 
-2742 NVKMPGFTL
+2742 
-2751 GNIDADVT
+2751 
-2759 KVVVTVAHDGKNQ
+2759 
-2772 QIELI
+2772 
-2777 KNGGVWR
+2777 
-2784 FTPGAAWTD
+2784 
-2793 GDYTLTV
+2793 
-2800 KVEDKAGNTNY
+2800 
-2811 SAPLTVTIDT
+2811 
-2821 QTSIDRIEL
+2821 
-2830 LNDTG
+2830 
-2835 IVGDNLTNEARPQFH
+2835 
-2850 ITVPTD
+2850 
-2856 VNSVQLSLDG
+2856 
-2866 GINWVNA
+2866 
-2873 TLTSDGVWEYIWPT
+2873 
-2887 DLVEN
+2887 
-2892 TYTLTVKATDV
+2892 
-2903 AGNTATETLNFI
+2903 
-2915 IDTTLSTPT
+2915 
-2924 ITLDSADDSGTAND
+2924 
-2938 NKTNVKTPGFIIG
+2938 
-2951 GIDSDVTQVVVQVM
+2951 
-2965 RDGHSE
+2965 
-2971 EVELTQTN
+2971 
-2979 GQWRFVPGSAWTDG
+2979 
-2993 DYTLTVTVKDEAGNI
+2993 
-3008 RHSAPLTV
+3008 
-3016 TIDTQITI
+3016 
-3024 DHIELVNDS
+3024 
-3033 GIPDDNLTN
+3033 
-3042 NVRPHFQVTVPTD
+3042 RPHFQVTVPTD

-3175 TKGATGIWSV
+3175 TKDATGNWSVTPTGTWADGDYTLTVRVEDEAGNEKHSASLTVTVDTQITIDAIELVNDNGIPGDNMTNDAHPQFRVTVPGDVNEVSLSIDGGVTWVKATQSATPGVWNYTWPGTVPDGDYTLNVKATDNAGNTVTETLHFTIDTTLSTPVIVLDSADDTGIQGDNMTNRTQPTFNLQHIDDDAVRVTVSVEHGGVTTTFDATKGVGGWTFTPPTSWGAGDYTLSVSVEDKAGNTSHSASLTVTVDTQIAINNIELVNDSGIPDDNLTNNVRPQFQVKVPTDVNEVRLSIDGGKTWFNATQSATPGVWDYTWLADVGEGKHTLTVEATDKAGNQTTQKLDFIIDTLLSEPTIVLDSTDDSGTKGDNLTNANKPTFLLGNIDADARYVTVEVQHGSTKEVLTATKGATGIWSV

-3200 RVEDD
+3200 RVEDE

-3221 QITIDVIELVNDNGI
+3221 QITIDAIELVNDNGI

-3324 IAMDSRDDTG
+3324 ITMDSRDDTG

-3350 GNIDADAHS
+3350 GNIDSDAQS

-3407 VRQSTPLVVTV
+3407 VRQSTPLIVTV

-3472 TQGIEGVWGYTWP
+3472 AQGIEGVWGYTWP
-3485 TDMGDGKHTLTVMV
+3485 TDMGDGKHILTVMV

-3618 TQIAIDRIEL
+3618 TQIAIDHIEL

-3691 QHTLTVEVTDGAGNK
+3691 QHTLIVEVTDGAGNK
-3706 MTETLNF
+3706 MTGTLDF

-3741 SVTQPVFVLGS
+3741 SVTQPIFVLGS

-3849 FDIHQVDSDVTRVM
+3849 FDIRQVDSDVTRVM

-3950 RIDVPGDVVQV
+3950 RIDVPGDVIQV

-3995 TLRVEATDE
+3995 TLRVEATDQ

-4188 DGQHTLLVDVTDIA
+4188 DGKHTLLVDVTDIA

-4301 NTKTSAELRIEIDTQ
+4301 NTKTSAELQIEIDTQ

-4528 DNITSVTTPRFVIGN
+4528 DNITSVTKPRFVIGN

-4557 VSYSVTANGNNL
+4557 VSYPVTANGNNL

-4614 MEPASDTGNSNS
+4614 MEPASDTGSSNS

-4649 TIVDDKSGREVLKQT
+4649 TIVDDKSGREVLKHT

-4719 DPSIDDQHEA
+4719 DPSIDDQYEA
-4729 TSLRPEFKGFA
+4729 TSLRPEFKGLA

-4834 LIGSTLPNTI
+4834 LVGNTLPNAI

-4970 YELTFK
+4970 YVLTFK

-5084 EILIEHDTQIEI
+5084 DILIEHDTQIEI

-5274 SVDVDSSTDFP
+5274 SVDVNSSTDFP

-5300 LITNHNKPVLV
+5300 LITSHNKPVLV

-5367 ESPRLLVTIDTS
+5367 ESPRLLVTVDTS
-5379 TFIDNPAMVAGSDN
+5379 TFIDNPVMIAGSDN

-5404 TRPTFSIFGEM
+5404 TRPAFSIFGEM

-5538 EKGHWQM
+5538 DKGHWQM

-5581 HIKVFTSELDDNKSS
+5581 HIQVFTSELDDNKSS
-5596 SKTEWWSN
+5596 SKTDWWSN
-5604 SDLIT
+5604 SSTIT
-5609 MRGTGEIGATVSL
+5609 MRGMGEIGATVSL

-5636 TGRWELST
+5636 NGQWELST
-5644 DKLPEGT
+5644 DQLPEGK
-5651 YDISLVIE
+5651 YDITLSIE
-5659 DSAGNRWEDVREIF
+5659 DNAGNRKEEVHEIF

-5699 AEAKSQLIITDSEG
+5699 AEAKSQLIITDSNG

-5755 DIMKEVP
+5755 DIMKETP

-5779 TRDKQPTFIIG
+5779 TRDNQPTFIIG

-5801 DINGT
+5801 DINET

-5877 NVTNHTQPKF
+5877 NVTNHNHTQPKF

-5913 ATQGADGW
+5913 ATQDADGW

-5930 DGNYTLSVTVVD
+5930 DGTYTLSVTVVD

-5947 QQSASLAVTV
+5947 LQSASLEVTV

-5963 TADSQHDDASDDATA
+5963 TADSQHDDAIDDATP

-5996 LRTEPSAAEESV
+5996 LRTVPSAAEESV
-6008 VKVTAYS
+6008 VKETAYS

-6049 IMFEGEEF
+6049 VMFEGEEF

-6087 KDNDFL
+6087 KDDDFL

-6108 VNAMNV
+6108 VNAMNA

>member
-154 EVQNSSKQIEE
+154 EVQNSSKQMEE
-165 MLQNFLAD
+165 MLQEFLAD

-425 IITDTIA
+425 IITDTIP

-540 TNDSGIVGDNVTN
+540 TDDSGIVGDNVTN

-629 PVPPTVSLE
+629 PLPPTVSLE

-961 LYIDGAL
+961 LYVDGAL

-1035 GISDDNLTN
+1035 GIADDNLTN

-1108 NKANSAIFDFTI
+1108 NKANSAVFDFTI

-1181 LNGSWLFI
+1181 LNGSWLFT

-1205 EDKAGNTN
+1205 EDKAGNTS

-1323 SVPVIVLDSADDTG
+1323 SVPVIVLNSADDTG
-1337 IQGDNMT
+1337 VQGDNMT
-1344 NSTQPTFALQHIDD
+1344 NRTQPTFALQHIDD

-1381 TGGWTFTPPT
+1381 TGGWTFTPT
-1391 SWADGDY
+1391 ASWTDGDY

-1462 RLSIDGGKTWFNA
+1462 RLSIDGGKTWVTA
-1475 TQSATPGVWDYI
+1475 AQKAAGVWEYI
-1487 WPDDVADGG
+1487 WPDDVTDGSH
-1496 YTLTVEATDEA
+1496 TLTVEATDEA

-1635 SGIPGDNLTNEARPH
+1635 SGIPDDNLTNEARPH

-2016 VTIDTQIT
+2016 VTIDTQIA
-2024 IDHIELVNDSGIPDD
+2024 IDHIELVNDSGIPND

-2101 TDKAGNKTTQQ
+2101 TDKAGNKTTQK

-2126 VLDNTDDSGTKG
+2126 VLDSTDDSGTKG
-2138 DHLTN
+2138 DNLTN
-2143 VNKPTF
+2143 ANKPTF

-2315 FTIDTTLST
+2315 FTIDTTLSV
-2324 PVIVLDSA
+2324 PVIVLNSA
-2332 DDSGVHG
+2332 DDTGVQG
-2339 DNMTNHTQPTFAL
+2339 DNMTNSTQPTFAL

-2367 HGGVTTTFDATKD
+2367 HGGVTTTFDATKGT
-2380 AGGWTFTPTGAWADG
+2380 GGWSFTPTGAWADG

-2482 WDYIWPDD
+2482 WDY
-2490 VADGGY
+2490 
-2496 TLTVEATDEAGNK
+2496 
-2509 ATQTLDFTIDTTL
+2509 
-2522 SVPTLSLD
+2522 
-2530 SADDSGIAGDNITN
+2530 
-2544 VKTPGFTLNNIDTDV
+2544 
-2559 SRVIVEVMHNGIKQ
+2559 
-2573 EVPLVQTGGQWRF
+2573 
-2586 APTSDWADG
+2586 
-2595 DYILTVKVE
+2595 
-2604 DRAGNVK
+2604 
-2611 QSAPLTVTVDT
+2611 
-2622 HIAIDR
+2622 
-2628 IELVNDSGIPGD
+2628 
-2640 NLTNEARPHFQVT
+2640 
-2653 VPADVNGVR
+2653 
-2662 LSIDG
+2662 
-2667 GKTWFDATQSATS
+2667 
-2680 GVWDYT
+2680 
-2686 WLTNVANG
+2686 
-2694 PHTLMV
+2694 
-2700 EASDKAG
+2700 
-2707 NKTTQKLDFT
+2707 
-2717 IDTILSEPTI
+2717 
-2727 TLDSADDSAAGDNIT
+2727 
-2742 NVKMPGFTL
+2742 
-2751 GNIDADVT
+2751 
-2759 KVVVTVAHDGKNQ
+2759 
-2772 QIELI
+2772 
-2777 KNGGVWR
+2777 
-2784 FTPGAAWTD
+2784 
-2793 GDYTLTV
+2793 
-2800 KVEDKAGNTNY
+2800 
-2811 SAPLTVTIDT
+2811 
-2821 QTSIDRIEL
+2821 
-2830 LNDTG
+2830 
-2835 IVGDNLTNEARPQFH
+2835 
-2850 ITVPTD
+2850 
-2856 VNSVQLSLDG
+2856 
-2866 GINWVNA
+2866 
-2873 TLTSDGVWEYIWPT
+2873 
-2887 DLVEN
+2887 
-2892 TYTLTVKATDV
+2892 
-2903 AGNTATETLNFI
+2903 
-2915 IDTTLSTPT
+2915 
-2924 ITLDSADDSGTAND
+2924 
-2938 NKTNVKTPGFIIG
+2938 
-2951 GIDSDVTQVVVQVM
+2951 
-2965 RDGHSE
+2965 
-2971 EVELTQTN
+2971 
-2979 GQWRFVPGSAWTDG
+2979 
-2993 DYTLTVTVKDEAGNI
+2993 
-3008 RHSAPLTV
+3008 
-3016 TIDTQITI
+3016 
-3024 DHIELVNDS
+3024 
-3033 GIPDDNLTN
+3033 
-3042 NVRPHFQVTVPTD
+3042 
-3055 VNVVRLSI
+3055 
-3063 DGGKTWFNATQS
+3063 
-3075 ATPGVWDYTWL
+3075 TWL

-3100 TDKAGNKTTQQLD
+3100 TDKAGNQTTQQLD

-3126 LDNTDDSGTKGD
+3126 LDSTDDSGTKGD
-3138 NLTNVNKPTFLLGN
+3138 NLTNANKPTFILGN

-3273 TQGTAGI
+3273 TQGTAGT

-3393 SYTLTVEVTDNAGN
+3393 SYTLTVEVQDNAGN

-3472 TQGIEGVWGYTWP
+3472 AQGIEGVWGYTWP

-3618 TQIAIDRIEL
+3618 TQIAIDHIEL

-3691 QHTLTVEVTDGAGNK
+3691 QHTLIVEVTDGAGNK
-3706 MTETLNF
+3706 MTGTLDF

-3741 SVTQPVFVLGS
+3741 SVTQPIFVLGS

-3849 FDIHQVDSDVTRVM
+3849 FDIRQVDSDVTRVM

-3906 AGNVKESAPFE
+3906 AGNVKESAPLE

-4065 IDGHDYNATK
+4065 IDGHDYNAIK

-4226 PTHDTGD
+4226 PPHDTGD

-4557 VSYSVTANGNNL
+4557 VSYPVTANGNNL

-4834 LIGSTLPNTI
+4834 LVGNTLPNAI

-4970 YELTFK
+4970 YVLTFK

-5037 IRNPQGVVI
+5037 IRSPQGVVI

-5084 EILIEHDTQIEI
+5084 DILIEHDTQIEI

-5404 TRPTFSIFGEM
+5404 TRPTFSISGEM

-5581 HIKVFTSELDDNKSS
+5581 HIQVFTSELDDNKSS
-5596 SKTEWWSN
+5596 SKTDWWSN
-5604 SDLIT
+5604 SSTIT
-5609 MRGTGEIGATVSL
+5609 MRGMGEIGATVSL

-5636 TGRWELST
+5636 NGQWELST
-5644 DKLPEGT
+5644 DQLPEGK
-5651 YDISLVIE
+5651 YDITLSIE
-5659 DSAGNRWEDVREIF
+5659 DNAGNRKEEVHEIF

-5699 AEAKSQLIITDSEG
+5699 AEAKSQLIITDSNG

-5747 NRSDDVPL
+5747 NRSDDVSL

-5865 AAGEDNGASDSD
+5865 AAGEDNGVSDSD

-5903 THNGVTDIYQ
+5903 THNGVTDTYQ

-5930 DGNYTLSVTVVD
+5930 DGTYTLSVTVVD

-5996 LRTEPSAAEESV
+5996 LRTVPSAAEESV
-6008 VKVTAYS
+6008 VKETAYS

-6108 VNAMNV
+6108 VNAMNA

>member
-425 IITDTIA
+425 IITDTIP

-961 LYIDGAL
+961 LYVDGAL

-1035 GISDDNLTN
+1035 GIADDNLTN
-1044 IVKPTLHLKDIDPD
+1044 IVNPTLHLKDIDPD

-1063 VWDAMSDTQ
+1063 VWDAASDTQ

-1108 NKANSAIFDFTI
+1108 NKANSAVFDFTI

-1181 LNGSWLFI
+1181 LNGSWLFT

-1205 EDKAGNTN
+1205 EDKAGNTS

-1381 TGGWTFTPPT
+1381 TGGWSFTPT
-1391 SWADGDY
+1391 GAWADGDY

-1436 GIPDDNLTNNVR
+1436 GIPNDNLTNNVR

-1496 YTLTVEATDEA
+1496 YTLTVEATDKA
-1507 GNKATQT
+1507 GNKTTQE

-1635 SGIPGDNLTNEARPH
+1635 SGIPDDNLTNEARPH

-2126 VLDNTDDSGTKG
+2126 VLDSTDDSGTKG
-2138 DHLTN
+2138 DNLTN

-2177 KDATGNWSVTP
+2177 KGATGNWSVTP

-2332 DDSGVHG
+2332 DDTGIQG
-2339 DNMTNHTQPTFAL
+2339 DNMTNRTQPTFNL

-2380 AGGWTFTPTGAWADG
+2380 AGGWTFTPPTSWGAG

-2444 NVRPHFQVTVPT
+2444 NVRPHFQVKVPT
-2456 DVNVVRLSIDGGKTW
+2456 DVN
-2471 FNATQSATPGV
+2471 
-2482 WDYIWPDD
+2482 
-2490 VADGGY
+2490 
-2496 TLTVEATDEAGNK
+2496 E
-2509 ATQTLDFTIDTTL
+2509 
-2522 SVPTLSLD
+2522 
-2530 SADDSGIAGDNITN
+2530 
-2544 VKTPGFTLNNIDTDV
+2544 
-2559 SRVIVEVMHNGIKQ
+2559 
-2573 EVPLVQTGGQWRF
+2573 
-2586 APTSDWADG
+2586 
-2595 DYILTVKVE
+2595 
-2604 DRAGNVK
+2604 
-2611 QSAPLTVTVDT
+2611 
-2622 HIAIDR
+2622 
-2628 IELVNDSGIPGD
+2628 
-2640 NLTNEARPHFQVT
+2640 
-2653 VPADVNGVR
+2653 
-2662 LSIDG
+2662 
-2667 GKTWFDATQSATS
+2667 
-2680 GVWDYT
+2680 
-2686 WLTNVANG
+2686 
-2694 PHTLMV
+2694 
-2700 EASDKAG
+2700 
-2707 NKTTQKLDFT
+2707 
-2717 IDTILSEPTI
+2717 
-2727 TLDSADDSAAGDNIT
+2727 
-2742 NVKMPGFTL
+2742 
-2751 GNIDADVT
+2751 
-2759 KVVVTVAHDGKNQ
+2759 
-2772 QIELI
+2772 
-2777 KNGGVWR
+2777 
-2784 FTPGAAWTD
+2784 
-2793 GDYTLTV
+2793 
-2800 KVEDKAGNTNY
+2800 
-2811 SAPLTVTIDT
+2811 
-2821 QTSIDRIEL
+2821 
-2830 LNDTG
+2830 
-2835 IVGDNLTNEARPQFH
+2835 
-2850 ITVPTD
+2850 
-2856 VNSVQLSLDG
+2856 
-2866 GINWVNA
+2866 
-2873 TLTSDGVWEYIWPT
+2873 
-2887 DLVEN
+2887 
-2892 TYTLTVKATDV
+2892 
-2903 AGNTATETLNFI
+2903 
-2915 IDTTLSTPT
+2915 
-2924 ITLDSADDSGTAND
+2924 
-2938 NKTNVKTPGFIIG
+2938 
-2951 GIDSDVTQVVVQVM
+2951 
-2965 RDGHSE
+2965 
-2971 EVELTQTN
+2971 
-2979 GQWRFVPGSAWTDG
+2979 
-2993 DYTLTVTVKDEAGNI
+2993 
-3008 RHSAPLTV
+3008 
-3016 TIDTQITI
+3016 
-3024 DHIELVNDS
+3024 
-3033 GIPDDNLTN
+3033 
-3042 NVRPHFQVTVPTD
+3042 
-3055 VNVVRLSI
+3055 VRLSI

-3100 TDKAGNKTTQQLD
+3100 TDKAGNQTTQKLD
-3113 FIIDTLLSEPTIV
+3113 FIIDTMLSEPTIV
-3126 LDNTDDSGTKGD
+3126 LDSTDDSGTKGD
-3138 NLTNVNKPTFLLGN
+3138 NLTNANKPTFILGN

-3273 TQGTAGI
+3273 TQGTAGT

-3350 GNIDADAHS
+3350 GNIDSDAQS

-3407 VRQSTPLVVTV
+3407 VRQSTPLIVTV

-3618 TQIAIDRIEL
+3618 TQIAIDHIEL

-3691 QHTLTVEVTDGAGNK
+3691 QHTLIVEVTDGAGNK
-3706 MTETLNF
+3706 MTGTLDF

-3849 FDIHQVDSDVTRVM
+3849 FDIRQIDSDVTRVM

-3906 AGNVKESAPFE
+3906 AGNVKESAPLE

-4258 IVVHIDGR
+4258 IVVHLDGR
-4266 DYTIENTG
+4266 DYTIENKG

-4301 NTKTSAELRIEIDTQ
+4301 NTKTSAELKIEIDTQ

-4371 AGQWEFTAGSAL
+4371 AGQWQFTAGSAL

-4441 EISAREPLQSVTV
+4441 EISAREQLQSVTV

-4528 DNITSVTTPRFVIGN
+4528 DNITSVTKPRFVIGN

-4557 VSYSVTANGNNL
+4557 VSYPVTANGNNL

-4614 MEPASDTGNSNS
+4614 MEPASDTGSSNS

-4649 TIVDDKSGREVLKQT
+4649 TIVDDKSGREVLKHT

-4719 DPSIDDQHEA
+4719 DPSIDDQYEA
-4729 TSLRPEFKGFA
+4729 TSLRPEFKGLA

-5084 EILIEHDTQIEI
+5084 DILIEHDTQIEI

-5234 VMVEADGTWRAPIL
+5234 VMVEADGSWRAPIL

-5262 DVAGNTEVSKDY
+5262 DVAGNTQVSKNY

-5581 HIKVFTSELDDNKSS
+5581 HIQVFTSELDDNKSS
-5596 SKTEWWSN
+5596 SKTDWWSN
-5604 SDLIT
+5604 SSTIT
-5609 MRGTGEIGATVSL
+5609 MRGMGEIGATVSL

-5636 TGRWELST
+5636 NGQWELST
-5644 DKLPEGT
+5644 DQLPEGK
-5651 YDISLVIE
+5651 YDITLSIE
-5659 DSAGNRWEDVREIF
+5659 DHAGNRKEEVHEIF

-5699 AEAKSQLIITDSEG
+5699 AEAKSQLIITDSNG

-5865 AAGEDNGASDSD
+5865 AAGEDNGVSDSD

-5903 THNGVTDIYQ
+5903 THNGVTDTYQ

-5930 DGNYTLSVTVVD
+5930 DGTYTLSVTVVD

-5963 TADSQHDDASDDATA
+5963 TADS
-5978 TAVTPP
+5978 
-5984 ESETVNAESATH
+5984 
-5996 LRTEPSAAEESV
+5996 
-6008 VKVTAYS
+6008 
-6015 ITLLNA
+6015 
-6021 DSGDEIDRSI
+6021 
-6031 SQTPSFEISV
+6031 
-6041 PENIVNVS
+6041 
-6049 IMFEGEEF
+6049 
-6057 TLPITNQKAIFE
+6057 
-6069 VPLSLEDGEYTMD
+6069 
-6082 VKFID
+6082 
-6087 KDNDFL
+6087 
-6093 IKEKT
+6093 
-6098 FSVDHSSADI
+6098 
-6108 VNAMNV
+6108 
-6114 RGKTEDDINDS
+6114 
-6125 PSTSSVGHNNNGAI
+6125 
-6139 DVFAVNEV
+6139 
-6147 TLPVDNQEEHA
+6147 

>member
-2126 VLDNTDDSGTKG
+2126 VLDSTDDSGTKG

-2424 AINNIE
+2424 AINN
-2430 LVNDSGIPDDNLTN
+2430 
-2444 NVRPHFQVTVPT
+2444 
-2456 DVNVVRLSIDGGKTW
+2456 
-2471 FNATQSATPGV
+2471 
-2482 WDYIWPDD
+2482 
-2490 VADGGY
+2490 
-2496 TLTVEATDEAGNK
+2496 
-2509 ATQTLDFTIDTTL
+2509 
-2522 SVPTLSLD
+2522 
-2530 SADDSGIAGDNITN
+2530 
-2544 VKTPGFTLNNIDTDV
+2544 
-2559 SRVIVEVMHNGIKQ
+2559 
-2573 EVPLVQTGGQWRF
+2573 
-2586 APTSDWADG
+2586 
-2595 DYILTVKVE
+2595 
-2604 DRAGNVK
+2604 
-2611 QSAPLTVTVDT
+2611 
-2622 HIAIDR
+2622 
-2628 IELVNDSGIPGD
+2628 
-2640 NLTNEARPHFQVT
+2640 
-2653 VPADVNGVR
+2653 
-2662 LSIDG
+2662 
-2667 GKTWFDATQSATS
+2667 
-2680 GVWDYT
+2680 
-2686 WLTNVANG
+2686 
-2694 PHTLMV
+2694 
-2700 EASDKAG
+2700 
-2707 NKTTQKLDFT
+2707 
-2717 IDTILSEPTI
+2717 
-2727 TLDSADDSAAGDNIT
+2727 
-2742 NVKMPGFTL
+2742 
-2751 GNIDADVT
+2751 
-2759 KVVVTVAHDGKNQ
+2759 
-2772 QIELI
+2772 
-2777 KNGGVWR
+2777 
-2784 FTPGAAWTD
+2784 
-2793 GDYTLTV
+2793 
-2800 KVEDKAGNTNY
+2800 
-2811 SAPLTVTIDT
+2811 
-2821 QTSIDRIEL
+2821 
-2830 LNDTG
+2830 
-2835 IVGDNLTNEARPQFH
+2835 
-2850 ITVPTD
+2850 
-2856 VNSVQLSLDG
+2856 
-2866 GINWVNA
+2866 
-2873 TLTSDGVWEYIWPT
+2873 
-2887 DLVEN
+2887 
-2892 TYTLTVKATDV
+2892 
-2903 AGNTATETLNFI
+2903 
-2915 IDTTLSTPT
+2915 
-2924 ITLDSADDSGTAND
+2924 
-2938 NKTNVKTPGFIIG
+2938 
-2951 GIDSDVTQVVVQVM
+2951 
-2965 RDGHSE
+2965 
-2971 EVELTQTN
+2971 
-2979 GQWRFVPGSAWTDG
+2979 
-2993 DYTLTVTVKDEAGNI
+2993 
-3008 RHSAPLTV
+3008 
-3016 TIDTQITI
+3016 
-3024 DHIELVNDS
+3024 IELVNDS

-4557 VSYSVTANGNNL
+4557 VSYPVTANGNNL

-4976 VEDVAGN
+4976 VEDVACN

>member
-425 IITDTIA
+425 IITDTIP

-1035 GISDDNLTN
+1035 GIADDNLTN

-1063 VWDAMSDTQ
+1063 VWDAASDTQ

-1108 NKANSAIFDFTI
+1108 NKANSAVFDFTI

-1381 TGGWTFTPPT
+1381 TGGWSFTPT
-1391 SWADGDY
+1391 GAWADGDY

-1475 TQSATPGVWDYI
+1475 TQSATPGAWDYI

-1496 YTLTVEATDEA
+1496 YTLTVEATDKA
-1507 GNKATQT
+1507 GNKTTQE

-1635 SGIPGDNLTNEARPH
+1635 SGIPDDNLTNEARPH

-1700 VEASDKAGNKTTQ
+1700 VEATDKAGNKTTQ

-1783 WRFTPGAAWTDGDY
+1783 WRFTPGAAWTDGNY

-2016 VTIDTQIT
+2016 VTIDTQIA

-2112 LDFIIDTLLSEPTI
+2112 LDFIIDTMLSEPTI
-2126 VLDNTDDSGTKG
+2126 VLDSTDDSGTKG
-2138 DHLTN
+2138 DNLTN
-2143 VNKPTF
+2143 ANKPTF
-2149 LLGNIDADARY
+2149 ILGNIDADARY

-2165 QHGGTKEVLTAT
+2165 Q
-2177 KDATGNWSVTP
+2177 
-2188 TGTWADGDYTLTVRV
+2188 Y
-2203 EDEAGNEKHSASLT
+2203 
-2217 VTVDTQ
+2217 
-2223 ITIDVIELVNDNG
+2223 
-2236 IPGDNMT
+2236 
-2243 NDAHPQFRVTV
+2243 
-2254 PGDVNEVSLSIDG
+2254 
-2267 GVTWVKATQSATPG
+2267 
-2281 VWNYT
+2281 
-2286 WPGTVPDGDYTLNV
+2286 
-2300 KATDNAGNTVTETLH
+2300 
-2315 FTIDTTLST
+2315 
-2324 PVIVLDSA
+2324 
-2332 DDSGVHG
+2332 
-2339 DNMTNHTQPTFAL
+2339 
-2352 QHIDDDAVRVTVSVE
+2352 
-2367 HGGVTTTFDATKD
+2367 
-2380 AGGWTFTPTGAWADG
+2380 
-2395 DYTLSVSVEDKAGN
+2395 
-2409 TSHSASLTV
+2409 
-2418 TVDTQI
+2418 
-2424 AINNIE
+2424 
-2430 LVNDSGIPDDNLTN
+2430 
-2444 NVRPHFQVTVPT
+2444 
-2456 DVNVVRLSIDGGKTW
+2456 
-2471 FNATQSATPGV
+2471 
-2482 WDYIWPDD
+2482 
-2490 VADGGY
+2490 
-2496 TLTVEATDEAGNK
+2496 
-2509 ATQTLDFTIDTTL
+2509 
-2522 SVPTLSLD
+2522 
-2530 SADDSGIAGDNITN
+2530 
-2544 VKTPGFTLNNIDTDV
+2544 
-2559 SRVIVEVMHNGIKQ
+2559 
-2573 EVPLVQTGGQWRF
+2573 
-2586 APTSDWADG
+2586 
-2595 DYILTVKVE
+2595 
-2604 DRAGNVK
+2604 
-2611 QSAPLTVTVDT
+2611 
-2622 HIAIDR
+2622 
-2628 IELVNDSGIPGD
+2628 
-2640 NLTNEARPHFQVT
+2640 
-2653 VPADVNGVR
+2653 
-2662 LSIDG
+2662 
-2667 GKTWFDATQSATS
+2667 
-2680 GVWDYT
+2680 
-2686 WLTNVANG
+2686 
-2694 PHTLMV
+2694 
-2700 EASDKAG
+2700 
-2707 NKTTQKLDFT
+2707 
-2717 IDTILSEPTI
+2717 
-2727 TLDSADDSAAGDNIT
+2727 
-2742 NVKMPGFTL
+2742 
-2751 GNIDADVT
+2751 
-2759 KVVVTVAHDGKNQ
+2759 
-2772 QIELI
+2772 
-2777 KNGGVWR
+2777 
-2784 FTPGAAWTD
+2784 
-2793 GDYTLTV
+2793 
-2800 KVEDKAGNTNY
+2800 
-2811 SAPLTVTIDT
+2811 
-2821 QTSIDRIEL
+2821 
-2830 LNDTG
+2830 
-2835 IVGDNLTNEARPQFH
+2835 
-2850 ITVPTD
+2850 
-2856 VNSVQLSLDG
+2856 
-2866 GINWVNA
+2866 
-2873 TLTSDGVWEYIWPT
+2873 
-2887 DLVEN
+2887 
-2892 TYTLTVKATDV
+2892 
-2903 AGNTATETLNFI
+2903 
-2915 IDTTLSTPT
+2915 
-2924 ITLDSADDSGTAND
+2924 
-2938 NKTNVKTPGFIIG
+2938 
-2951 GIDSDVTQVVVQVM
+2951 
-2965 RDGHSE
+2965 
-2971 EVELTQTN
+2971 
-2979 GQWRFVPGSAWTDG
+2979 
-2993 DYTLTVTVKDEAGNI
+2993 
-3008 RHSAPLTV
+3008 
-3016 TIDTQITI
+3016 
-3024 DHIELVNDS
+3024 
-3033 GIPDDNLTN
+3033 
-3042 NVRPHFQVTVPTD
+3042 
-3055 VNVVRLSI
+3055 
-3063 DGGKTWFNATQS
+3063 
-3075 ATPGVWDYTWL
+3075 
-3086 ADVGEGKHT
+3086 
-3095 LTVEA
+3095 
-3100 TDKAGNKTTQQLD
+3100 
-3113 FIIDTLLSEPTIV
+3113 
-3126 LDNTDDSGTKGD
+3126 
-3138 NLTNVNKPTFLLGN
+3138 
-3152 IDADARYVTVEV
+3152 
-3164 QHGGTKEVLTA
+3164 GGTKEVLTA

-3191 ADGDYTLTV
+3191 ADGDYMLTV

-3324 IAMDSRDDTG
+3324 ITMDSRDDTG

-3350 GNIDADAHS
+3350 GNIDSDAQS

-3407 VRQSTPLVVTV
+3407 VRQSTPLIVTV

-3472 TQGIEGVWGYTWP
+3472 AQGIEGVWGYTWP

-3618 TQIAIDRIEL
+3618 TQIAIDHIEL

-3719 LTPTIELAPDQDTGQ
+3719 MTPTIELAPDQDTGQ

-3849 FDIHQVDSDVTRVM
+3849 FDIRQVDSDVTRVM

-4301 NTKTSAELRIEIDTQ
+4301 NTKTSAELKIEIDTQ

-4528 DNITSVTTPRFVIGN
+4528 DNITSVTKPRFVIGN

-4557 VSYSVTANGNNL
+4557 VSYPVTANGNNL

-4834 LIGSTLPNTI
+4834 LVGNTLPNAI

-4970 YELTFK
+4970 YVLTFK

-5037 IRNPQGVVI
+5037 IRSPQGVVI

-5084 EILIEHDTQIEI
+5084 DILIEHDTQIEI

-5404 TRPTFSIFGEM
+5404 TRPTFSISGEM

-5581 HIKVFTSELDDNKSS
+5581 HIQVFTSELDDNKSS
-5596 SKTEWWSN
+5596 SKTDWWSN
-5604 SDLIT
+5604 SSTIT
-5609 MRGTGEIGATVSL
+5609 MRGMGEIGATVSL

-5636 TGRWELST
+5636 NGQWELST
-5644 DKLPEGT
+5644 DQLPEGK
-5651 YDISLVIE
+5651 YDITLSIE
-5659 DSAGNRWEDVREIF
+5659 DNAGNRKEEVHEIF

-5699 AEAKSQLIITDSEG
+5699 AEAKSQLIITDSNG

-5930 DGNYTLSVTVVD
+5930 DGTYTLSVTVVD

-5996 LRTEPSAAEESV
+5996 LRTVPSAAEESV
-6008 VKVTAYS
+6008 VKETAYS

-6049 IMFEGEEF
+6049 VMFEGEEF

-6087 KDNDFL
+6087 KDDDFL

-6108 VNAMNV
+6108 VNAMNA

>member
-307 GTYNLEAEAK
+307 GAYNLEAEAK

-425 IITDTIA
+425 IITDTIP

-638 DYVVLPNGI
+638 DFVVLPNGI

-1035 GISDDNLTN
+1035 GIADDNLTN

-1108 NKANSAIFDFTI
+1108 NKANSAVFDFTI

-1181 LNGSWLFI
+1181 LNGSWLFT

-1205 EDKAGNTN
+1205 EDKAGNTS

-1323 SVPVIVLDSADDTG
+1323 SVPVIVLNSADDTG
-1337 IQGDNMT
+1337 VQGDNMT
-1344 NSTQPTFALQHIDD
+1344 NRTQPTFALQHIDD

-1475 TQSATPGVWDYI
+1475 TQSATPGAWDYI

-1496 YTLTVEATDEA
+1496 YTLTVEATDKA
-1507 GNKATQT
+1507 GNKTTQE

-1713 KLDFTIDTILSEP
+1713 KLDFIIDTLLSEP

-2126 VLDNTDDSGTKG
+2126 VLDSTDDSGTKG
-2138 DHLTN
+2138 DNLTN

-2315 FTIDTTLST
+2315 FTIDTTLSV
-2324 PVIVLDSA
+2324 PVIVLNSA
-2332 DDSGVHG
+2332 DDTGVQG
-2339 DNMTNHTQPTFAL
+2339 DNMTNSTQPTFAL

-2367 HGGVTTTFDATKD
+2367 HGGVTTTFDATKGV
-2380 AGGWTFTPTGAWADG
+2380 GGWSFTPTGAWADG

-2444 NVRPHFQVTVPT
+2444 NVRPHFQVKVPT
-2456 DVNVVRLSIDGGKTW
+2456 DVN
-2471 FNATQSATPGV
+2471 
-2482 WDYIWPDD
+2482 
-2490 VADGGY
+2490 
-2496 TLTVEATDEAGNK
+2496 E
-2509 ATQTLDFTIDTTL
+2509 
-2522 SVPTLSLD
+2522 
-2530 SADDSGIAGDNITN
+2530 
-2544 VKTPGFTLNNIDTDV
+2544 
-2559 SRVIVEVMHNGIKQ
+2559 
-2573 EVPLVQTGGQWRF
+2573 
-2586 APTSDWADG
+2586 
-2595 DYILTVKVE
+2595 
-2604 DRAGNVK
+2604 
-2611 QSAPLTVTVDT
+2611 
-2622 HIAIDR
+2622 
-2628 IELVNDSGIPGD
+2628 
-2640 NLTNEARPHFQVT
+2640 
-2653 VPADVNGVR
+2653 
-2662 LSIDG
+2662 
-2667 GKTWFDATQSATS
+2667 
-2680 GVWDYT
+2680 
-2686 WLTNVANG
+2686 
-2694 PHTLMV
+2694 
-2700 EASDKAG
+2700 
-2707 NKTTQKLDFT
+2707 
-2717 IDTILSEPTI
+2717 
-2727 TLDSADDSAAGDNIT
+2727 
-2742 NVKMPGFTL
+2742 
-2751 GNIDADVT
+2751 
-2759 KVVVTVAHDGKNQ
+2759 
-2772 QIELI
+2772 
-2777 KNGGVWR
+2777 
-2784 FTPGAAWTD
+2784 
-2793 GDYTLTV
+2793 
-2800 KVEDKAGNTNY
+2800 
-2811 SAPLTVTIDT
+2811 
-2821 QTSIDRIEL
+2821 
-2830 LNDTG
+2830 
-2835 IVGDNLTNEARPQFH
+2835 
-2850 ITVPTD
+2850 
-2856 VNSVQLSLDG
+2856 
-2866 GINWVNA
+2866 
-2873 TLTSDGVWEYIWPT
+2873 
-2887 DLVEN
+2887 
-2892 TYTLTVKATDV
+2892 
-2903 AGNTATETLNFI
+2903 
-2915 IDTTLSTPT
+2915 
-2924 ITLDSADDSGTAND
+2924 
-2938 NKTNVKTPGFIIG
+2938 
-2951 GIDSDVTQVVVQVM
+2951 
-2965 RDGHSE
+2965 
-2971 EVELTQTN
+2971 
-2979 GQWRFVPGSAWTDG
+2979 
-2993 DYTLTVTVKDEAGNI
+2993 
-3008 RHSAPLTV
+3008 
-3016 TIDTQITI
+3016 
-3024 DHIELVNDS
+3024 
-3033 GIPDDNLTN
+3033 
-3042 NVRPHFQVTVPTD
+3042 
-3055 VNVVRLSI
+3055 VRLSI

-3100 TDKAGNKTTQQLD
+3100 TDKAGNQTTQKLD
-3113 FIIDTLLSEPTIV
+3113 FIIDTMLSEPTIV
-3126 LDNTDDSGTKGD
+3126 LDSTDDSGTKGD
-3138 NLTNVNKPTFLLGN
+3138 NLTNANKPTFILGN

-3164 QHGGTKEVLTA
+3164 QYGGTKEVLTA

-3324 IAMDSRDDTG
+3324 ITMDSRDDTG

-3350 GNIDADAHS
+3350 GNIDSDAQS

-3407 VRQSTPLVVTV
+3407 VRQSTPLIVTV

-3472 TQGIEGVWGYTWP
+3472 AQGIEGVWGYTWP

-3618 TQIAIDRIEL
+3618 TQIAIDHIEL

-3719 LTPTIELAPDQDTGQ
+3719 MTPTIELAPDQDTGQ

-3849 FDIHQVDSDVTRVM
+3849 FDIRQVDSDVTRVM

-4301 NTKTSAELRIEIDTQ
+4301 NTKTSAELKIEIDTQ

-4528 DNITSVTTPRFVIGN
+4528 DNITSVTKPRFVIGN

-4557 VSYSVTANGNNL
+4557 VSYPVTANGNNL

-4834 LIGSTLPNTI
+4834 LVGNTLPNAI

-4970 YELTFK
+4970 YVLTFK

-5037 IRNPQGVVI
+5037 IRSPQGVVI

-5084 EILIEHDTQIEI
+5084 DILIEHDTQIEI

-5320 HIYVDEKI
+5320 
-5328 VANVLVLEDG
+5328 
-5338 TWSYQFDNALKDG
+5338 
-5351 EYSIRV
+5351 
-5357 VAEDPAGNTA
+5357 
-5367 ESPRLLVTIDTS
+5367 
-5379 TFIDNPAMVAGSDN
+5379 
-5393 GIFSNDSITSQ
+5393 
-5404 TRPTFSIFGEM
+5404 
-5415 NQSVQIFIDGVLVD
+5415 
-5429 TITVTDR
+5429 
-5436 NQVYRPESPLGD
+5436 
-5448 GSHSIYYVI
+5448 
-5457 TDKAGNTATS
+5457 
-5467 KTLNFTIDT
+5467 
-5476 FNTTPVAIDSIGGQ
+5476 
-5490 TLAEMTGSDGKIY
+5490 
-5503 ITDTTRNLLFSGSA
+5503 
-5517 EPNSKIEIIING
+5517 
-5529 LNVGEVWVN
+5529 
-5538 EKGHWQM
+5538 
-5545 PVNPLYFTEGQ
+5545 
-5556 LDITVKSTDR
+5556 
-5566 AGNVNQE
+5566 
-5573 KYSIWVDT
+5573 
-5581 HIKVFTSELDDNKSS
+5581 
-5596 SKTEWWSN
+5596 
-5604 SDLIT
+5604 
-5609 MRGTGEIGATVSL
+5609 
-5622 IVAGVTLATAVVAA
+5622 
-5636 TGRWELST
+5636 
-5644 DKLPEGT
+5644 
-5651 YDISLVIE
+5651 
-5659 DSAGNRWEDVREIF
+5659 
-5673 IDRTPPNAPVVT
+5673 
-5685 YSDIVNDL
+5685 
-5693 IIMQGT
+5693 
-5699 AEAKSQLIITDSEG
+5699 
-5713 NTYTLTVPDN
+5713 
-5723 GKWSMAIPY
+5723 
-5732 PSEGKFTITSVDAIG
+5732 
-5747 NRSDDVPL
+5747 
-5755 DIMKEVP
+5755 
-5762 VISLSPDSDSG
+5762 
-5773 TVGDNI
+5773 
-5779 TRDKQPTFIIG
+5779 
-5790 NLESDVVVVQV
+5790 
-5801 DINGT
+5801 
-5806 VYNAE
+5806 
-5811 KNADGVWFF
+5811 
-5820 TPGTPLADGSYTI
+5820 
-5833 SVIASD
+5833 
-5839 AAGNQKNSLPITVT
+5839 
-5853 IDSTLTVPEIAL
+5853 
-5865 AAGEDNGASDSD
+5865 
-5877 NVTNHTQPKF
+5877 
-5887 TLQHIDAD
+5887 
-5895 VTGVTVNV
+5895 
-5903 THNGVTDIYQ
+5903 
-5913 ATQGADGW
+5913 
-5921 TFTPPAAWN
+5921 
-5930 DGNYTLSVTVVD
+5930 
-5942 RAGNS
+5942 
-5947 QQSASLAVTV
+5947 
-5957 DSTVTV
+5957 
-5963 TADSQHDDASDDATA
+5963 
-5978 TAVTPP
+5978 
-5984 ESETVNAESATH
+5984 
-5996 LRTEPSAAEESV
+5996 
-6008 VKVTAYS
+6008 
-6015 ITLLNA
+6015 
-6021 DSGDEIDRSI
+6021 
-6031 SQTPSFEISV
+6031 
-6041 PENIVNVS
+6041 
-6049 IMFEGEEF
+6049 
-6057 TLPITNQKAIFE
+6057 
-6069 VPLSLEDGEYTMD
+6069 
-6082 VKFID
+6082 
-6087 KDNDFL
+6087 
-6093 IKEKT
+6093 
-6098 FSVDHSSADI
+6098 
-6108 VNAMNV
+6108 
-6114 RGKTEDDINDS
+6114 
-6125 PSTSSVGHNNNGAI
+6125 
-6139 DVFAVNEV
+6139 
-6147 TLPVDNQEEHA
+6147 

>member
-40 TTPRGSVIIVNG
+40 TTPHGSVIIVNG

-120 QLDDAEN
+120 QLDEAEN

-135 KEEAEKAKEAAEKA
+135 KEEAEKAKEAAEKT

-425 IITDTIA
+425 IITDTIP

-540 TNDSGIVGDNVTN
+540 TDDSGIVGDNVTN

-591 FNFTSDSVEGIN
+591 FNFTSDSVEGVN

-622 YVIDTIA
+622 YVIDTVA

-638 DYVVLPNGI
+638 DFVVLPNGI

-760 DRFATVNILID
+760 DRFATINILID

-836 DSGVK
+836 GSGVK

-961 LYIDGAL
+961 LYVDGAL

-975 KDGRWEY
+975 KDSRWEY

-1035 GISDDNLTN
+1035 GIADDNLTN
-1044 IVKPTLHLKDIDPD
+1044 IVNPTLHLKDIDPD

-1063 VWDAMSDTQ
+1063 VWDAASDTQ

-1083 WAYTFTSDLTEG
+1083 WTYTFTSDLTEG

-1108 NKANSAIFDFTI
+1108 NKANSAVFDFTI

-1181 LNGSWLFI
+1181 LNGSWLFT

-1205 EDKAGNTN
+1205 EDKAGNTS

-1323 SVPVIVLDSADDTG
+1323 SVPVIVLNSADDTG
-1337 IQGDNMT
+1337 VQGDNMT
-1344 NSTQPTFALQHIDD
+1344 NRTQPTFALQHIDD

-1436 GIPDDNLTNNVR
+1436 GIPNDNLTNNVR

-1536 GIAGDNITNV
+1536 GIAGDNITSV

-1592 WADGDYILTVKVE
+1592 WADGGYILTVKVE

-1635 SGIPGDNLTNEARPH
+1635 SSIPDDNLTNEARPH

-1700 VEASDKAGNKTTQ
+1700 VEATDKAGNKTTQ
-1713 KLDFTIDTILSEP
+1713 KLDFIIDTLLSEP

-1827 RIELL
+1827 RIGLL

-2126 VLDNTDDSGTKG
+2126 VLDSTDDSGTKG
-2138 DHLTN
+2138 DNLTN

-2188 TGTWADGDYTLTVRV
+2188 IGTWADGDYTLTVRV

-2267 GVTWVKATQSATPG
+2267 GVTWVKAMQSATPG

-2286 WPGTVPDGDYTLNV
+2286 WPKTVADGDYTLTV
-2300 KATDNAGNTVTETLH
+2300 KATDNAGNTVTRTLD

-2339 DNMTNHTQPTFAL
+2339 DNMTNRTQPTFAL

-2367 HGGVTTTFDATKD
+2367 HGGVTTTFDATKGT
-2380 AGGWTFTPTGAWADG
+2380 GGWTFTPPTSWADG

-2430 LVNDSGIPDDNLTN
+2430 LVNDSGIPN
-2444 NVRPHFQVTVPT
+2444 
-2456 DVNVVRLSIDGGKTW
+2456 
-2471 FNATQSATPGV
+2471 
-2482 WDYIWPDD
+2482 
-2490 VADGGY
+2490 
-2496 TLTVEATDEAGNK
+2496 
-2509 ATQTLDFTIDTTL
+2509 
-2522 SVPTLSLD
+2522 
-2530 SADDSGIAGDNITN
+2530 
-2544 VKTPGFTLNNIDTDV
+2544 
-2559 SRVIVEVMHNGIKQ
+2559 
-2573 EVPLVQTGGQWRF
+2573 
-2586 APTSDWADG
+2586 
-2595 DYILTVKVE
+2595 
-2604 DRAGNVK
+2604 
-2611 QSAPLTVTVDT
+2611 
-2622 HIAIDR
+2622 
-2628 IELVNDSGIPGD
+2628 
-2640 NLTNEARPHFQVT
+2640 
-2653 VPADVNGVR
+2653 
-2662 LSIDG
+2662 
-2667 GKTWFDATQSATS
+2667 
-2680 GVWDYT
+2680 
-2686 WLTNVANG
+2686 
-2694 PHTLMV
+2694 
-2700 EASDKAG
+2700 
-2707 NKTTQKLDFT
+2707 
-2717 IDTILSEPTI
+2717 
-2727 TLDSADDSAAGDNIT
+2727 
-2742 NVKMPGFTL
+2742 
-2751 GNIDADVT
+2751 
-2759 KVVVTVAHDGKNQ
+2759 
-2772 QIELI
+2772 
-2777 KNGGVWR
+2777 
-2784 FTPGAAWTD
+2784 
-2793 GDYTLTV
+2793 
-2800 KVEDKAGNTNY
+2800 
-2811 SAPLTVTIDT
+2811 
-2821 QTSIDRIEL
+2821 
-2830 LNDTG
+2830 
-2835 IVGDNLTNEARPQFH
+2835 
-2850 ITVPTD
+2850 
-2856 VNSVQLSLDG
+2856 
-2866 GINWVNA
+2866 
-2873 TLTSDGVWEYIWPT
+2873 
-2887 DLVEN
+2887 
-2892 TYTLTVKATDV
+2892 
-2903 AGNTATETLNFI
+2903 
-2915 IDTTLSTPT
+2915 
-2924 ITLDSADDSGTAND
+2924 
-2938 NKTNVKTPGFIIG
+2938 
-2951 GIDSDVTQVVVQVM
+2951 
-2965 RDGHSE
+2965 
-2971 EVELTQTN
+2971 
-2979 GQWRFVPGSAWTDG
+2979 
-2993 DYTLTVTVKDEAGNI
+2993 
-3008 RHSAPLTV
+3008 
-3016 TIDTQITI
+3016 
-3024 DHIELVNDS
+3024 
-3033 GIPDDNLTN
+3033 DNLTN

-3126 LDNTDDSGTKGD
+3126 LDSTDDSGTKGD

-3618 TQIAIDRIEL
+3618 TQIAIDHIEL

-3670 AIKSSTAGIWDYTWP
+3670 AIKSSTVGIWDYTWP

-3691 QHTLTVEVTDGAGNK
+3691 QHTLIVEVTDGAGNK
-3706 MTETLNF
+3706 MTGTLDF

-3849 FDIHQVDSDVTRVM
+3849 FDIRQIDSDVTRVM

-3878 FTNGQWRFTPS
+3878 FTNG
-3889 ASWAD
+3889 
-3894 GSYQLAVVVEDL
+3894 
-3906 AGNVKESAPFE
+3906 
-3917 VRIDTTTTINN
+3917 
-3928 IVLLNDTGVQND
+3928 
-3940 QLTNVAKPSF
+3940 
-3950 RIDVPGDVVQV
+3950 
-3961 RVTLDGGANWNVIRK
+3961 
-3976 NADGQWIFDSP
+3976 
-3987 NTLVDGTY
+3987 
-3995 TLRVEATDE
+3995 
-4004 AGNIANKDL
+4004 
-4013 VFNIDTNIQ
+4013 
-4022 VPTIALDAGQDTG
+4022 
-4035 ANTADNITNISRPT
+4035 
-4049 FTIGNVD
+4049 
-4056 PDVIKVVVT
+4056 
-4065 IDGHDYNATK
+4065 
-4075 VGAGWQFTP
+4075 
-4084 GNAIP
+4084 
-4089 DGSYNITV
+4089 
-4097 TVEDKAGNTA
+4097 
-4107 TSKPLPV
+4107 
-4114 VIDTTAEIESVTL
+4114 
-4127 VTDSGDSDVDNIT
+4127 
-4140 KVDKPQF
+4140 
-4147 SIVTADDITHV
+4147 
-4158 RVKIDNAANWIEL
+4158 
-4171 TKGGDGRWIFN
+4171 
-4182 VGSALP
+4182 
-4188 DGQHTLLVDVTDIA
+4188 
-4202 GNVAQETLQFTIDTT
+4202 
-4217 LREPTIVLD
+4217 
-4226 PTHDTGD
+4226 
-4233 DTNDNL
+4233 
-4239 TRINKPVFII
+4239 
-4249 GNVDNDVSH
+4249 
-4258 IVVHIDGR
+4258 
-4266 DYTIENTG
+4266 
-4274 GNLTF
+4274 
-4279 TPDQPLSDGQHTIS
+4279 
-4293 VTVTDIAG
+4293 
-4301 NTKTSAELRIEIDTQ
+4301 
-4316 VQIDSVTLTTDSGVN
+4316 
-4331 DHDNVT
+4331 
-4337 NATRPSFEIATP
+4337 
-4349 DDVTSVLVS
+4349 
-4358 FDGVNWT
+4358 
-4365 PISKNA
+4365 
-4371 AGQWEFTAGSAL
+4371 
-4383 PDGHYTLHVQATDR
+4383 
-4397 AGNTANSTLGFTVD
+4397 
-4411 TQIDGLSVV
+4411 
-4420 MLDDAG
+4420 
-4426 KDSTDGITN
+4426 
-4435 ITSPRF
+4435 
-4441 EISAREPLQSVTV
+4441 
-4454 ILNGKSSTLTQ
+4454 
-4465 GAGNKWLFTPDT
+4465 
-4477 PLVDG
+4477 
-4482 TYKIEIVAEDI
+4482 
-4493 AGNKI
+4493 
-4498 SKEVSFT
+4498 
-4505 IDTIVSDP
+4505 
-4513 SIDLLDADDTGESAV
+4513 
-4528 DNITSVTTPRFVIGN
+4528 
-4543 VPADIDTVVIRING
+4543 
-4557 VSYSVTANGNNL
+4557 
-4569 WEFQVPVAL
+4569 
-4578 NDGVYEAV
+4578 
-4586 VVFRD
+4586 
-4591 IAGNTSETKLPFTI
+4591 
-4605 DTTTSVSVR
+4605 
-4614 MEPASDTGNSNS
+4614 
-4626 DNLTNKQNP
+4626 
-4635 KFEGTAEPNAKLVI
+4635 
-4649 TIVDDKSGREVLKQT
+4649 
-4664 ITVGADGNWS
+4664 
-4674 VTPNILP
+4674 
-4681 DGMYTINVVATD
+4681 
-4693 VAGNTAQTQE
+4693 
-4703 RFTIDTVTID
+4703 
-4713 PTIRLS
+4713 
-4719 DPSIDDQHEA
+4719 
-4729 TSLRPEFKGFA
+4729 
-4740 EAFSTI
+4740 
-4746 MIQWDGKVV
+4746 
-4755 GSANA
+4755 
-4760 NANGEWSWTPPSV
+4760 
-4773 LAPGSYVVSIVAKD
+4773 
-4787 KAGNESS
+4787 
-4794 QVDFPV
+4794 
-4800 VIPVIDV
+4800 
-4807 TPPTIKL
+4807 
-4814 SEESDSGAL
+4814 
-4823 GDFTTNNKTPT
+4823 
-4834 LIGSTLPNTI
+4834 
-4844 VSIYVDGVK
+4844 
-4853 VGEATADTAGRY
+4853 
-4865 TFQLSEMK
+4865 
-4873 DGHYVVQVGIVNPR
+4873 
-4887 DNSELRSTA
+4887 
-4896 VDVTIDT
+4896 
-4903 EVAELVWNISGMHEG
+4903 
-4918 GYINT
+4918 
-4923 VTPEIGGTSEPN
+4923 
-4935 SKITI
+4935 
-4940 FVNGV
+4940 
-4945 EKAIAY
+4945 
-4951 TTGAG
+4951 
-4956 HWGVVLPAL
+4956 
-4965 GNDGN
+4965 
-4970 YELTFK
+4970 
-4976 VEDVAGN
+4976 
-4983 IREFGPQNVILD
+4983 
-4995 TVISPLTVVLREADD
+4995 
-5010 SGKVGDWIT
+5010 
-5019 NKSHV
+5019 
-5024 TIDGTAEAGSTLT
+5024 
-5037 IRNPQGVVI
+5037 
-5046 ATLVVGNDGRW
+5046 
-5057 SAELDLREGS
+5057 
-5067 NAFVVVSED
+5067 
-5076 KAGNSQQK
+5076 
-5084 EILIEHDTQIEI
+5084 
-5096 SDISLSRDTNS
+5096 
-5107 GDKYDLITNNKS
+5107 
-5119 PVLVAMTD
+5119 
-5127 PGATVQVYI
+5127 
-5136 NGVLQGTVEASSSGN
+5136 
-5151 ISYTMPANSADG
+5151 
-5163 EYQVQFVATDTAG
+5163 
-5176 NRVESAIT
+5176 
-5184 TVTIDSQIA
+5184 
-5193 VFDIDEDS
+5193 
-5201 LPALSNNR
+5201 
-5209 ALSVSGVGEAGS
+5209 
-5221 QVSIFVDGKLVNV
+5221 
-5234 VMVEADGTWRAPIL
+5234 
-5248 LQDDGTFNIHFSIT
+5248 
-5262 DVAGNTEVSKDY
+5262 
-5274 SVDVDSSTDFP
+5274 
-5285 TLNLEDASNSGSLDD
+5285 
-5300 LITNHNKPVLV
+5300 
-5311 GTAEAGATI
+5311 
-5320 HIYVDEKI
+5320 
-5328 VANVLVLEDG
+5328 
-5338 TWSYQFDNALKDG
+5338 
-5351 EYSIRV
+5351 
-5357 VAEDPAGNTA
+5357 
-5367 ESPRLLVTIDTS
+5367 
-5379 TFIDNPAMVAGSDN
+5379 
-5393 GIFSNDSITSQ
+5393 
-5404 TRPTFSIFGEM
+5404 
-5415 NQSVQIFIDGVLVD
+5415 
-5429 TITVTDR
+5429 
-5436 NQVYRPESPLGD
+5436 
-5448 GSHSIYYVI
+5448 
-5457 TDKAGNTATS
+5457 
-5467 KTLNFTIDT
+5467 
-5476 FNTTPVAIDSIGGQ
+5476 
-5490 TLAEMTGSDGKIY
+5490 
-5503 ITDTTRNLLFSGSA
+5503 
-5517 EPNSKIEIIING
+5517 
-5529 LNVGEVWVN
+5529 
-5538 EKGHWQM
+5538 
-5545 PVNPLYFTEGQ
+5545 
-5556 LDITVKSTDR
+5556 
-5566 AGNVNQE
+5566 
-5573 KYSIWVDT
+5573 
-5581 HIKVFTSELDDNKSS
+5581 
-5596 SKTEWWSN
+5596 
-5604 SDLIT
+5604 
-5609 MRGTGEIGATVSL
+5609 
-5622 IVAGVTLATAVVAA
+5622 
-5636 TGRWELST
+5636 
-5644 DKLPEGT
+5644 
-5651 YDISLVIE
+5651 
-5659 DSAGNRWEDVREIF
+5659 
-5673 IDRTPPNAPVVT
+5673 
-5685 YSDIVNDL
+5685 
-5693 IIMQGT
+5693 
-5699 AEAKSQLIITDSEG
+5699 
-5713 NTYTLTVPDN
+5713 
-5723 GKWSMAIPY
+5723 
-5732 PSEGKFTITSVDAIG
+5732 
-5747 NRSDDVPL
+5747 
-5755 DIMKEVP
+5755 
-5762 VISLSPDSDSG
+5762 
-5773 TVGDNI
+5773 
-5779 TRDKQPTFIIG
+5779 
-5790 NLESDVVVVQV
+5790 
-5801 DINGT
+5801 
-5806 VYNAE
+5806 
-5811 KNADGVWFF
+5811 
-5820 TPGTPLADGSYTI
+5820 
-5833 SVIASD
+5833 
-5839 AAGNQKNSLPITVT
+5839 
-5853 IDSTLTVPEIAL
+5853 
-5865 AAGEDNGASDSD
+5865 
-5877 NVTNHTQPKF
+5877 
-5887 TLQHIDAD
+5887 
-5895 VTGVTVNV
+5895 
-5903 THNGVTDIYQ
+5903 
-5913 ATQGADGW
+5913 
-5921 TFTPPAAWN
+5921 
-5930 DGNYTLSVTVVD
+5930 
-5942 RAGNS
+5942 
-5947 QQSASLAVTV
+5947 
-5957 DSTVTV
+5957 
-5963 TADSQHDDASDDATA
+5963 
-5978 TAVTPP
+5978 
-5984 ESETVNAESATH
+5984 
-5996 LRTEPSAAEESV
+5996 
-6008 VKVTAYS
+6008 
-6015 ITLLNA
+6015 
-6021 DSGDEIDRSI
+6021 
-6031 SQTPSFEISV
+6031 
-6041 PENIVNVS
+6041 
-6049 IMFEGEEF
+6049 
-6057 TLPITNQKAIFE
+6057 
-6069 VPLSLEDGEYTMD
+6069 
-6082 VKFID
+6082 
-6087 KDNDFL
+6087 
-6093 IKEKT
+6093 
-6098 FSVDHSSADI
+6098 
-6108 VNAMNV
+6108 
-6114 RGKTEDDINDS
+6114 
-6125 PSTSSVGHNNNGAI
+6125 
-6139 DVFAVNEV
+6139 
-6147 TLPVDNQEEHA
+6147 

>member
-40 TTPRGSVIIVNG
+40 TTPHGSVIIVNG

-540 TNDSGIVGDNVTN
+540 TDDSGIVGDNVTN

-591 FNFTSDSVEGIN
+591 FNFTSDSVEGVN

-622 YVIDTIA
+622 YVIDTVA

-638 DYVVLPNGI
+638 DFVVLPNGI

-1035 GISDDNLTN
+1035 GIADDNLTN

-1108 NKANSAIFDFTI
+1108 NKANSAVFDFTI

-1181 LNGSWLFI
+1181 LNGSWLFT

-1205 EDKAGNTN
+1205 EDKAGNTS

-1381 TGGWTFTPPT
+1381 TGGWSFTPT
-1391 SWADGDY
+1391 GAWADGDY

-1436 GIPDDNLTNNVR
+1436 GIPNDNLTNNVR

-1475 TQSATPGVWDYI
+1475 TQSATPGAWDYI

-1496 YTLTVEATDEA
+1496 YTLTVEATDKA
-1507 GNKATQT
+1507 GNKTTQE

-2016 VTIDTQIT
+2016 VTIDTQI
-2024 IDHIELVNDSGIPDD
+2024 
-2039 NLTNNVRPHF
+2039 
-2049 QVTVPTDVNV
+2049 
-2059 VRLSIDGGKTW
+2059 
-2070 FNATQ
+2070 A
-2075 SATPG
+2075 
-2080 VWDYTWL
+2080 
-2087 ADVGEGKH
+2087 
-2095 TLTVEA
+2095 
-2101 TDKAGNKTTQQ
+2101 
-2112 LDFIIDTLLSEPTI
+2112 
-2126 VLDNTDDSGTKG
+2126 
-2138 DHLTN
+2138 
-2143 VNKPTF
+2143 
-2149 LLGNIDADARY
+2149 
-2160 VTVEV
+2160 
-2165 QHGGTKEVLTAT
+2165 
-2177 KDATGNWSVTP
+2177 
-2188 TGTWADGDYTLTVRV
+2188 
-2203 EDEAGNEKHSASLT
+2203 
-2217 VTVDTQ
+2217 
-2223 ITIDVIELVNDNG
+2223 
-2236 IPGDNMT
+2236 
-2243 NDAHPQFRVTV
+2243 
-2254 PGDVNEVSLSIDG
+2254 
-2267 GVTWVKATQSATPG
+2267 
-2281 VWNYT
+2281 
-2286 WPGTVPDGDYTLNV
+2286 
-2300 KATDNAGNTVTETLH
+2300 
-2315 FTIDTTLST
+2315 
-2324 PVIVLDSA
+2324 
-2332 DDSGVHG
+2332 
-2339 DNMTNHTQPTFAL
+2339 
-2352 QHIDDDAVRVTVSVE
+2352 
-2367 HGGVTTTFDATKD
+2367 
-2380 AGGWTFTPTGAWADG
+2380 
-2395 DYTLSVSVEDKAGN
+2395 
-2409 TSHSASLTV
+2409 
-2418 TVDTQI
+2418 
-2424 AINNIE
+2424 
-2430 LVNDSGIPDDNLTN
+2430 
-2444 NVRPHFQVTVPT
+2444 
-2456 DVNVVRLSIDGGKTW
+2456 
-2471 FNATQSATPGV
+2471 
-2482 WDYIWPDD
+2482 
-2490 VADGGY
+2490 
-2496 TLTVEATDEAGNK
+2496 
-2509 ATQTLDFTIDTTL
+2509 
-2522 SVPTLSLD
+2522 
-2530 SADDSGIAGDNITN
+2530 
-2544 VKTPGFTLNNIDTDV
+2544 
-2559 SRVIVEVMHNGIKQ
+2559 
-2573 EVPLVQTGGQWRF
+2573 
-2586 APTSDWADG
+2586 
-2595 DYILTVKVE
+2595 
-2604 DRAGNVK
+2604 
-2611 QSAPLTVTVDT
+2611 
-2622 HIAIDR
+2622 
-2628 IELVNDSGIPGD
+2628 
-2640 NLTNEARPHFQVT
+2640 
-2653 VPADVNGVR
+2653 
-2662 LSIDG
+2662 
-2667 GKTWFDATQSATS
+2667 
-2680 GVWDYT
+2680 
-2686 WLTNVANG
+2686 
-2694 PHTLMV
+2694 
-2700 EASDKAG
+2700 
-2707 NKTTQKLDFT
+2707 
-2717 IDTILSEPTI
+2717 
-2727 TLDSADDSAAGDNIT
+2727 
-2742 NVKMPGFTL
+2742 
-2751 GNIDADVT
+2751 
-2759 KVVVTVAHDGKNQ
+2759 
-2772 QIELI
+2772 
-2777 KNGGVWR
+2777 
-2784 FTPGAAWTD
+2784 
-2793 GDYTLTV
+2793 
-2800 KVEDKAGNTNY
+2800 
-2811 SAPLTVTIDT
+2811 
-2821 QTSIDRIEL
+2821 
-2830 LNDTG
+2830 
-2835 IVGDNLTNEARPQFH
+2835 
-2850 ITVPTD
+2850 
-2856 VNSVQLSLDG
+2856 
-2866 GINWVNA
+2866 
-2873 TLTSDGVWEYIWPT
+2873 
-2887 DLVEN
+2887 
-2892 TYTLTVKATDV
+2892 
-2903 AGNTATETLNFI
+2903 
-2915 IDTTLSTPT
+2915 
-2924 ITLDSADDSGTAND
+2924 
-2938 NKTNVKTPGFIIG
+2938 
-2951 GIDSDVTQVVVQVM
+2951 
-2965 RDGHSE
+2965 
-2971 EVELTQTN
+2971 
-2979 GQWRFVPGSAWTDG
+2979 
-2993 DYTLTVTVKDEAGNI
+2993 
-3008 RHSAPLTV
+3008 
-3016 TIDTQITI
+3016 I

-3175 TKGATGIWSV
+3175 TKDATGNWSVTPTGTWADGDYTLTVRVEDEAGNEKHSASLTVTVDTQITIDAIELVNDNGIPGDNMTNDAHPQFRVTVPGDVNEVSLSIDGGVTWVKATQSATPGVWNYTWPGTVPDGDYTLNVKATDNAGNTVTETLHFTIDTTLSVPVIVLNSADDTGVQGDNMTNSTQPTFALQHIDDDAVRVTVSVEHGGVTTTFDATKGTGGWSFTPTGAWADGDYTLSVSVEDKAGNTSHSASLTVTVDTQIAINNIELVNDSGIPDDNLTNNVRPHFQVKVPTDVNEVRLSIDGGKTWFNATQSATPGVWDYTWLADVGEGKHTLTVEATDKAGNQTTQKLDFIIDTMLSEPTIVLDSTDDSGTKGDNLTNANKPTFILGNIDADARYVTVEVQYGGTKEVLTATKGATGIWSV

-3221 QITIDVIELVNDNGI
+3221 QITIDVVELVNDNGI

-3273 TQGTAGI
+3273 TQGTAGT

-3393 SYTLTVEVTDNAGN
+3393 SYTLTVEVQDNAGN
-3407 VRQSTPLVVTV
+3407 VRQSTPLIVTV

-3472 TQGIEGVWGYTWP
+3472 AQGIEGVWGYTWP

-3719 LTPTIELAPDQDTGQ
+3719 MTPTIELAPDQDTGQ

-3849 FDIHQVDSDVTRVM
+3849 FDIRQVDSDVTRVM

-4022 VPTIALDAGQDTG
+4022 APTIALDAGQDTG

-4301 NTKTSAELRIEIDTQ
+4301 NTKTSAELKIEIDTQ

-4528 DNITSVTTPRFVIGN
+4528 DNITSVTKPRFVIGN

-4557 VSYSVTANGNNL
+4557 VSYPVTANGNNL

-4834 LIGSTLPNTI
+4834 LVGNTLPNAI

-4970 YELTFK
+4970 YVLTFK

-5037 IRNPQGVVI
+5037 IRSPQGVVI

-5084 EILIEHDTQIEI
+5084 DILIEHDTQIEI

-5404 TRPTFSIFGEM
+5404 TRPTFSISGEM

-5581 HIKVFTSELDDNKSS
+5581 HIQVFTSELDDNKSS
-5596 SKTEWWSN
+5596 SKTDWWSN
-5604 SDLIT
+5604 SSTIT
-5609 MRGTGEIGATVSL
+5609 MRGMGEIGATVSL

-5636 TGRWELST
+5636 NGQWELST
-5644 DKLPEGT
+5644 DQLPEGK
-5651 YDISLVIE
+5651 YDITLSIE
-5659 DSAGNRWEDVREIF
+5659 DNAGNRKEEVHEIF

-5699 AEAKSQLIITDSEG
+5699 AEAKSQLIITDSNG

-5747 NRSDDVPL
+5747 NRSDDVSL

-5865 AAGEDNGASDSD
+5865 AAGEDNGVSDSD

-5903 THNGVTDIYQ
+5903 THNGVTDTYQ

-5930 DGNYTLSVTVVD
+5930 DGTYTLSVTVVD

-5984 ESETVNAESATH
+5984 ESETVNAESDTH
-5996 LRTEPSAAEESV
+5996 LRTVPSAAEESV
-6008 VKVTAYS
+6008 VKETAYS

-6049 IMFEGEEF
+6049 VMFEGEEF

-6087 KDNDFL
+6087 KDDDFL

-6108 VNAMNV
+6108 VNAMNA

>member
-40 TTPRGSVIIVNG
+40 TTPHGSVIIVNG

-425 IITDTIA
+425 IITDTIP

-445 SGIKNDNI
+445 SGIKNDNV

-540 TNDSGIVGDNVTN
+540 TDDSGIVGDNVTN

-591 FNFTSDSVEGIN
+591 FNFTSDSVEGVN

-622 YVIDTIA
+622 YVIDTVA

-638 DYVVLPNGI
+638 DFVVLPNGI

-1035 GISDDNLTN
+1035 GIADDNLTN

-1063 VWDAMSDTQ
+1063 VWDAASDTQ

-1108 NKANSAIFDFTI
+1108 NKANSAVFDFTI

-1337 IQGDNMT
+1337 VQGDNMT
-1344 NSTQPTFALQHIDD
+1344 NRTQPTFALQHIDD

-1436 GIPDDNLTNNVR
+1436 GIPNDNLTNNVR

-1475 TQSATPGVWDYI
+1475 TQSATTGVWDYI

-2126 VLDNTDDSGTKG
+2126 VLDSTDDSGTKG
-2138 DHLTN
+2138 DNLTN

-2315 FTIDTTLST
+2315 FTIDTTLSV
-2324 PVIVLDSA
+2324 PVIVLNSA
-2332 DDSGVHG
+2332 DDTGVQG
-2339 DNMTNHTQPTFAL
+2339 DNMTNSTQPTFAL

-2367 HGGVTTTFDATKD
+2367 HGGVTTTFDATKGV
-2380 AGGWTFTPTGAWADG
+2380 GGWSFTPTGAWADG

-2444 NVRPHFQVTVPT
+2444 NVRPHFQVKVPT
-2456 DVNVVRLSIDGGKTW
+2456 DVN
-2471 FNATQSATPGV
+2471 
-2482 WDYIWPDD
+2482 
-2490 VADGGY
+2490 
-2496 TLTVEATDEAGNK
+2496 E
-2509 ATQTLDFTIDTTL
+2509 
-2522 SVPTLSLD
+2522 
-2530 SADDSGIAGDNITN
+2530 
-2544 VKTPGFTLNNIDTDV
+2544 
-2559 SRVIVEVMHNGIKQ
+2559 
-2573 EVPLVQTGGQWRF
+2573 
-2586 APTSDWADG
+2586 
-2595 DYILTVKVE
+2595 
-2604 DRAGNVK
+2604 
-2611 QSAPLTVTVDT
+2611 
-2622 HIAIDR
+2622 
-2628 IELVNDSGIPGD
+2628 
-2640 NLTNEARPHFQVT
+2640 
-2653 VPADVNGVR
+2653 
-2662 LSIDG
+2662 
-2667 GKTWFDATQSATS
+2667 
-2680 GVWDYT
+2680 
-2686 WLTNVANG
+2686 
-2694 PHTLMV
+2694 
-2700 EASDKAG
+2700 
-2707 NKTTQKLDFT
+2707 
-2717 IDTILSEPTI
+2717 
-2727 TLDSADDSAAGDNIT
+2727 
-2742 NVKMPGFTL
+2742 
-2751 GNIDADVT
+2751 
-2759 KVVVTVAHDGKNQ
+2759 
-2772 QIELI
+2772 
-2777 KNGGVWR
+2777 
-2784 FTPGAAWTD
+2784 
-2793 GDYTLTV
+2793 
-2800 KVEDKAGNTNY
+2800 
-2811 SAPLTVTIDT
+2811 
-2821 QTSIDRIEL
+2821 
-2830 LNDTG
+2830 
-2835 IVGDNLTNEARPQFH
+2835 
-2850 ITVPTD
+2850 
-2856 VNSVQLSLDG
+2856 
-2866 GINWVNA
+2866 
-2873 TLTSDGVWEYIWPT
+2873 
-2887 DLVEN
+2887 
-2892 TYTLTVKATDV
+2892 
-2903 AGNTATETLNFI
+2903 
-2915 IDTTLSTPT
+2915 
-2924 ITLDSADDSGTAND
+2924 
-2938 NKTNVKTPGFIIG
+2938 
-2951 GIDSDVTQVVVQVM
+2951 
-2965 RDGHSE
+2965 
-2971 EVELTQTN
+2971 
-2979 GQWRFVPGSAWTDG
+2979 
-2993 DYTLTVTVKDEAGNI
+2993 
-3008 RHSAPLTV
+3008 
-3016 TIDTQITI
+3016 
-3024 DHIELVNDS
+3024 
-3033 GIPDDNLTN
+3033 
-3042 NVRPHFQVTVPTD
+3042 
-3055 VNVVRLSI
+3055 VRLSI

-3100 TDKAGNKTTQQLD
+3100 TDKAGNQTTQKLD

-3126 LDNTDDSGTKGD
+3126 LDSTDDSGTKGD
-3138 NLTNVNKPTFLLGN
+3138 NLTNANKPTFILGN

-3273 TQGTAGI
+3273 TQGTAGT

-3350 GNIDADAHS
+3350 GNIDSDAQS

-3407 VRQSTPLVVTV
+3407 VRQSTPLIVTV

-3618 TQIAIDRIEL
+3618 TQIAIDHIEL

-3719 LTPTIELAPDQDTGQ
+3719 MTPTIELAPDQDTGQ

-3787 SALADGSYTFT
+3787 SALVDGSYTFT

-4528 DNITSVTTPRFVIGN
+4528 DNITSVTKPRFVIGN

-4557 VSYSVTANGNNL
+4557 VSYPVTANGNNL

-4896 VDVTIDT
+4896 VDLTIDT

-5300 LITNHNKPVLV
+5300 LITSHNKPVLV

-5379 TFIDNPAMVAGSDN
+5379 TFIDNPVMMAGSDN

-5404 TRPTFSIFGEM
+5404 TRPAFSIYGEM

-5476 FNTTPVAIDSIGGQ
+5476 LNTTPVAIDSIGGQ

-5538 EKGHWQM
+5538 DKGHWQM

-5581 HIKVFTSELDDNKSS
+5581 HIQVFTSELDDNKSS
-5596 SKTEWWSN
+5596 SKTDWWSN
-5604 SDLIT
+5604 SSTIT
-5609 MRGTGEIGATVSL
+5609 MRGMGEIGATVSL

-5636 TGRWELST
+5636 NGQWELST
-5644 DKLPEGT
+5644 DQLPEGK
-5651 YDISLVIE
+5651 YDITLSIE
-5659 DSAGNRWEDVREIF
+5659 DNAGNRKEEVHEIF
-5673 IDRTPPNAPVVT
+5673 IDRTPPNDPVVT

-5699 AEAKSQLIITDSEG
+5699 AEAKSQLIITDSNG

-5747 NRSDDVPL
+5747 NRSDDVSL

-5865 AAGEDNGASDSD
+5865 AAGEDNGVSDSD

-5903 THNGVTDIYQ
+5903 THNGVTDTYQ

-5930 DGNYTLSVTVVD
+5930 DGTYTLSVTVVD

-5996 LRTEPSAAEESV
+5996 LRTVPSAAEESV
-6008 VKVTAYS
+6008 VKETAYS

-6108 VNAMNV
+6108 VNAMNA

>member
-40 TTPRGSVIIVNG
+40 TTPHGSVIIVNG

-425 IITDTIA
+425 IITDTIP

-445 SGIKNDNI
+445 SGIKNDNV

-540 TNDSGIVGDNVTN
+540 TDDSGIVGDNVTN

-591 FNFTSDSVEGIN
+591 FNFTSDSVEGVN

-622 YVIDTIA
+622 YVIDTVA

-638 DYVVLPNGI
+638 DFVVLPNGI
-647 ILSGNDLPALVGT
+647 VLSGNDLPALVGT

-1035 GISDDNLTN
+1035 GIADDNLTN

-1108 NKANSAIFDFTI
+1108 NKANSAVFDFTI

-1181 LNGSWLFI
+1181 LNGSWLFT

-1205 EDKAGNTN
+1205 EDKAGNTS

-1323 SVPVIVLDSADDTG
+1323 SVPVIVLNSADDTG
-1337 IQGDNMT
+1337 VQGDNMT
-1344 NSTQPTFALQHIDD
+1344 NRTQPTFALQHIDD

-1436 GIPDDNLTNNVR
+1436 GIPN
-1448 PHFQVTVPTDVNVV
+1448 
-1462 RLSIDGGKTWFNA
+1462 
-1475 TQSATPGVWDYI
+1475 
-1487 WPDDVADGG
+1487 
-1496 YTLTVEATDEA
+1496 
-1507 GNKATQT
+1507 
-1514 LDFTIDTTLSV
+1514 
-1525 PTLSLDSADDS
+1525 
-1536 GIAGDNITNV
+1536 
-1546 KTPGFTLNN
+1546 
-1555 IDTDVSR
+1555 
-1562 VIVEVMHNGIKQEVP
+1562 
-1577 LVQTGGQWRF
+1577 
-1587 APTSD
+1587 
-1592 WADGDYILTVKVE
+1592 
-1605 DRAGNVKQS
+1605 
-1614 APLTVTVDTHIAID
+1614 
-1628 RIELVND
+1628 
-1635 SGIPGDNLTNEARPH
+1635 
-1650 FQVTVPADV
+1650 
-1659 NGVRLS
+1659 
-1665 IDGGKTWFD
+1665 
-1674 ATQSATS
+1674 
-1681 GVWDYT
+1681 
-1687 WLTNVANGPHTLM
+1687 
-1700 VEASDKAGNKTTQ
+1700 
-1713 KLDFTIDTILSEP
+1713 
-1726 TITLDSADDS
+1726 
-1736 AAGDNITNVKMP
+1736 
-1748 GFTLGNIDADVTK
+1748 
-1761 VVVTVAHDGKNQQI
+1761 
-1775 ELIKNGGV
+1775 
-1783 WRFTPGAAWTDGDY
+1783 
-1797 TLTVKVEDK
+1797 
-1806 AGNTNYSAPLTV
+1806 
-1818 TIDTQTSID
+1818 
-1827 RIELL
+1827 
-1832 NDTGIVGDNLTNEA
+1832 
-1846 RPQFHI
+1846 
-1852 TVPTDVN
+1852 
-1859 SVQLSLD
+1859 
-1866 GGINWVNATLTSDGV
+1866 
-1881 WEYIWPTDLV
+1881 
-1891 ENTYTLTVKAT
+1891 
-1902 DVAGNTATETLNFII
+1902 
-1917 DTTLSTPT
+1917 
-1925 ITLDSADDSGT
+1925 
-1936 ANDNKTNVKTPGF
+1936 
-1949 IIGGIDSDVTQVVV
+1949 
-1963 QVMRDG
+1963 
-1969 HSEEVELTQ
+1969 
-1978 TNGQWRFV
+1978 
-1986 PGSAWTDGDY
+1986 
-1996 TLTVTVKDEA
+1996 
-2006 GNIRHSAPLT
+2006 
-2016 VTIDTQIT
+2016 
-2024 IDHIELVNDSGIPDD
+2024 D

-2101 TDKAGNKTTQQ
+2101 TDKAGNQTTQQ
-2112 LDFIIDTLLSEPTI
+2112 LDFIIDT
-2126 VLDNTDDSGTKG
+2126 
-2138 DHLTN
+2138 
-2143 VNKPTF
+2143 
-2149 LLGNIDADARY
+2149 
-2160 VTVEV
+2160 
-2165 QHGGTKEVLTAT
+2165 
-2177 KDATGNWSVTP
+2177 
-2188 TGTWADGDYTLTVRV
+2188 
-2203 EDEAGNEKHSASLT
+2203 
-2217 VTVDTQ
+2217 
-2223 ITIDVIELVNDNG
+2223 
-2236 IPGDNMT
+2236 M
-2243 NDAHPQFRVTV
+2243 
-2254 PGDVNEVSLSIDG
+2254 
-2267 GVTWVKATQSATPG
+2267 
-2281 VWNYT
+2281 
-2286 WPGTVPDGDYTLNV
+2286 
-2300 KATDNAGNTVTETLH
+2300 
-2315 FTIDTTLST
+2315 
-2324 PVIVLDSA
+2324 
-2332 DDSGVHG
+2332 
-2339 DNMTNHTQPTFAL
+2339 
-2352 QHIDDDAVRVTVSVE
+2352 
-2367 HGGVTTTFDATKD
+2367 
-2380 AGGWTFTPTGAWADG
+2380 
-2395 DYTLSVSVEDKAGN
+2395 
-2409 TSHSASLTV
+2409 
-2418 TVDTQI
+2418 
-2424 AINNIE
+2424 
-2430 LVNDSGIPDDNLTN
+2430 
-2444 NVRPHFQVTVPT
+2444 
-2456 DVNVVRLSIDGGKTW
+2456 
-2471 FNATQSATPGV
+2471 
-2482 WDYIWPDD
+2482 
-2490 VADGGY
+2490 
-2496 TLTVEATDEAGNK
+2496 
-2509 ATQTLDFTIDTTL
+2509 
-2522 SVPTLSLD
+2522 
-2530 SADDSGIAGDNITN
+2530 
-2544 VKTPGFTLNNIDTDV
+2544 
-2559 SRVIVEVMHNGIKQ
+2559 
-2573 EVPLVQTGGQWRF
+2573 
-2586 APTSDWADG
+2586 
-2595 DYILTVKVE
+2595 
-2604 DRAGNVK
+2604 
-2611 QSAPLTVTVDT
+2611 
-2622 HIAIDR
+2622 
-2628 IELVNDSGIPGD
+2628 
-2640 NLTNEARPHFQVT
+2640 
-2653 VPADVNGVR
+2653 
-2662 LSIDG
+2662 
-2667 GKTWFDATQSATS
+2667 
-2680 GVWDYT
+2680 
-2686 WLTNVANG
+2686 
-2694 PHTLMV
+2694 
-2700 EASDKAG
+2700 
-2707 NKTTQKLDFT
+2707 
-2717 IDTILSEPTI
+2717 
-2727 TLDSADDSAAGDNIT
+2727 
-2742 NVKMPGFTL
+2742 
-2751 GNIDADVT
+2751 
-2759 KVVVTVAHDGKNQ
+2759 
-2772 QIELI
+2772 
-2777 KNGGVWR
+2777 
-2784 FTPGAAWTD
+2784 
-2793 GDYTLTV
+2793 
-2800 KVEDKAGNTNY
+2800 
-2811 SAPLTVTIDT
+2811 
-2821 QTSIDRIEL
+2821 
-2830 LNDTG
+2830 
-2835 IVGDNLTNEARPQFH
+2835 
-2850 ITVPTD
+2850 
-2856 VNSVQLSLDG
+2856 
-2866 GINWVNA
+2866 
-2873 TLTSDGVWEYIWPT
+2873 
-2887 DLVEN
+2887 
-2892 TYTLTVKATDV
+2892 
-2903 AGNTATETLNFI
+2903 
-2915 IDTTLSTPT
+2915 
-2924 ITLDSADDSGTAND
+2924 
-2938 NKTNVKTPGFIIG
+2938 
-2951 GIDSDVTQVVVQVM
+2951 
-2965 RDGHSE
+2965 
-2971 EVELTQTN
+2971 
-2979 GQWRFVPGSAWTDG
+2979 
-2993 DYTLTVTVKDEAGNI
+2993 
-3008 RHSAPLTV
+3008 
-3016 TIDTQITI
+3016 
-3024 DHIELVNDS
+3024 
-3033 GIPDDNLTN
+3033 
-3042 NVRPHFQVTVPTD
+3042 
-3055 VNVVRLSI
+3055 
-3063 DGGKTWFNATQS
+3063 
-3075 ATPGVWDYTWL
+3075 
-3086 ADVGEGKHT
+3086 
-3095 LTVEA
+3095 
-3100 TDKAGNKTTQQLD
+3100 
-3113 FIIDTLLSEPTIV
+3113 LSEPTIV

-3164 QHGGTKEVLTA
+3164 LHGGTKEVLTA

-4258 IVVHIDGR
+4258 IVVHLDGR
-4266 DYTIENTG
+4266 DYTIENKG

-4301 NTKTSAELRIEIDTQ
+4301 NTKTSAELQIEIDTQ

-4557 VSYSVTANGNNL
+4557 VSYPVTANGNNL

-4614 MEPASDTGNSNS
+4614 MAPASDTGNSNS

-5084 EILIEHDTQIEI
+5084 DILIEHDTQIEI

-5234 VMVEADGTWRAPIL
+5234 VMVEADGSWRAPIL

-5581 HIKVFTSELDDNKSS
+5581 HIQVFTSELDDNKSS
-5596 SKTEWWSN
+5596 SKTDWWSN
-5604 SDLIT
+5604 SSTIT
-5609 MRGTGEIGATVSL
+5609 MRGMGEIGATVSL

-5636 TGRWELST
+5636 NGQWELST
-5644 DKLPEGT
+5644 DQLPEGK
-5651 YDISLVIE
+5651 YDITLSIE
-5659 DSAGNRWEDVREIF
+5659 DNAGNRKEEVHEIF

-5699 AEAKSQLIITDSEG
+5699 AEAKSQLIITDSNG

-5820 TPGTPLADGSYTI
+5820 TPGTPLTDGSYTI

-5963 TADSQHDDASDDATA
+5963 TADSQHDDASDDATG

-5996 LRTEPSAAEESV
+5996 LRTVPSAAEESV
-6008 VKVTAYS
+6008 VKETAYS

-6049 IMFEGEEF
+6049 VMFEGEEF

-6087 KDNDFL
+6087 KDDDFL

-6108 VNAMNV
+6108 VNAMNA

>member
-154 EVQNSSKQIEE
+154 EVQNSSKQMEE
-165 MLQNFLAD
+165 MLQEFLAD

-425 IITDTIA
+425 IITDTIP

-540 TNDSGIVGDNVTN
+540 TDDSGIVGDNVTN

-577 EEVIFKANDKGEWT
+577 EEVVFKANDQGEWT

-961 LYIDGAL
+961 LYVDGAL

-1035 GISDDNLTN
+1035 GIADDNLTN

-1063 VWDAMSDTQ
+1063 VWDAASDTQ

-1108 NKANSAIFDFTI
+1108 NKANSAVFDFTI

-1181 LNGSWLFI
+1181 LNGSWLFT

-1381 TGGWTFTPPT
+1381 TGGWSFTPT
-1391 SWADGDY
+1391 GAWADGDY

-1436 GIPDDNLTNNVR
+1436 GIPNDNLTNNVR
-1448 PHFQVTVPTDVNVV
+1448 PQFQVTVPTDVNVV

-1475 TQSATPGVWDYI
+1475 TQGATPGAWDYI

-1496 YTLTVEATDEA
+1496 YTLTVEATDKA
-1507 GNKATQT
+1507 GNQTTQE

-1592 WADGDYILTVKVE
+1592 WGDGDYILTVKVE

-1713 KLDFTIDTILSEP
+1713 KLDFIIDTMLSEP

-1902 DVAGNTATETLNFII
+1902 DVAGNTATETLNFTI

-1949 IIGGIDSDVTQVVV
+1949 VIGGIDSDVTQVVV

-2006 GNIRHSAPLT
+2006 GNIRHSAPLKVT
-2016 VTIDTQIT
+2016 VDTQIG
-2024 IDHIELVNDSGIPDD
+2024 IDNIELVNDSGIPND
-2039 NLTNNVRPHF
+2039 NLTNNVRPQF

-2087 ADVGEGKH
+2087 TDVANGSH

-2101 TDKAGNKTTQQ
+2101 TDAAGNKATQN
-2112 LDFIIDTLLSEPTI
+2112 LEFNIDTLLSEPTI
-2126 VLDNTDDSGTKG
+2126 ALDSTDDSGTKG
-2138 DHLTN
+2138 DNLTN

-2149 LLGNIDADARY
+2149 ILGNIDADARY

-2177 KDATGNWSVTP
+2177 KGATGIWSVTP
-2188 TGTWADGDYTLTVRV
+2188 TGMWADGSHTLTVRV
-2203 EDEAGNEKHSASLT
+2203 EDEAGNVKYSVPLT
-2217 VTVDTQ
+2217 ITVDTQ
-2223 ITIDVIELVNDNG
+2223 ITIDDIELVNDSG
-2236 IPGDNMT
+2236 TKGDNLT
-2243 NDAHPQFRVTV
+2243 NDANPHFRITV

-2267 GVTWVKATQSATPG
+2267 GVTWVKAMQSSTSG

-2286 WPGTVPDGDYTLNV
+2286 WPKTLADDDYTLTV
-2300 KATDNAGNTVTETLH
+2300 KATDNAGNTVTRTLD

-2332 DDSGVHG
+2332 DDTGIQG
-2339 DNMTNHTQPTFAL
+2339 DNMTNRTQPTFNL

-2367 HGGVTTTFDATKD
+2367 HGGVTTTFDVTKD
-2380 AGGWTFTPTGAWADG
+2380 AGGWSFTPPTSWGAG

-2444 NVRPHFQVTVPT
+2444 NVRPQFQVKVPT
-2456 DVNVVRLSIDGGKTW
+2456 DVN
-2471 FNATQSATPGV
+2471 
-2482 WDYIWPDD
+2482 
-2490 VADGGY
+2490 
-2496 TLTVEATDEAGNK
+2496 E
-2509 ATQTLDFTIDTTL
+2509 
-2522 SVPTLSLD
+2522 
-2530 SADDSGIAGDNITN
+2530 
-2544 VKTPGFTLNNIDTDV
+2544 
-2559 SRVIVEVMHNGIKQ
+2559 
-2573 EVPLVQTGGQWRF
+2573 
-2586 APTSDWADG
+2586 
-2595 DYILTVKVE
+2595 
-2604 DRAGNVK
+2604 
-2611 QSAPLTVTVDT
+2611 
-2622 HIAIDR
+2622 
-2628 IELVNDSGIPGD
+2628 
-2640 NLTNEARPHFQVT
+2640 
-2653 VPADVNGVR
+2653 
-2662 LSIDG
+2662 
-2667 GKTWFDATQSATS
+2667 
-2680 GVWDYT
+2680 
-2686 WLTNVANG
+2686 
-2694 PHTLMV
+2694 
-2700 EASDKAG
+2700 
-2707 NKTTQKLDFT
+2707 
-2717 IDTILSEPTI
+2717 
-2727 TLDSADDSAAGDNIT
+2727 
-2742 NVKMPGFTL
+2742 
-2751 GNIDADVT
+2751 
-2759 KVVVTVAHDGKNQ
+2759 
-2772 QIELI
+2772 
-2777 KNGGVWR
+2777 
-2784 FTPGAAWTD
+2784 
-2793 GDYTLTV
+2793 
-2800 KVEDKAGNTNY
+2800 
-2811 SAPLTVTIDT
+2811 
-2821 QTSIDRIEL
+2821 
-2830 LNDTG
+2830 
-2835 IVGDNLTNEARPQFH
+2835 
-2850 ITVPTD
+2850 
-2856 VNSVQLSLDG
+2856 
-2866 GINWVNA
+2866 
-2873 TLTSDGVWEYIWPT
+2873 
-2887 DLVEN
+2887 
-2892 TYTLTVKATDV
+2892 
-2903 AGNTATETLNFI
+2903 
-2915 IDTTLSTPT
+2915 
-2924 ITLDSADDSGTAND
+2924 
-2938 NKTNVKTPGFIIG
+2938 
-2951 GIDSDVTQVVVQVM
+2951 
-2965 RDGHSE
+2965 
-2971 EVELTQTN
+2971 
-2979 GQWRFVPGSAWTDG
+2979 
-2993 DYTLTVTVKDEAGNI
+2993 
-3008 RHSAPLTV
+3008 
-3016 TIDTQITI
+3016 
-3024 DHIELVNDS
+3024 
-3033 GIPDDNLTN
+3033 
-3042 NVRPHFQVTVPTD
+3042 
-3055 VNVVRLSI
+3055 VRLSI

-3100 TDKAGNKTTQQLD
+3100 TDKAGNQTTQKLD
-3113 FIIDTLLSEPTIV
+3113 FIIDTLLSEPTIA
-3126 LDNTDDSGTKGD
+3126 LDSTDDSGTKGD
-3138 NLTNVNKPTFLLGN
+3138 NLTSVNKPTFILGN

-3185 TPTGTW
+3185 TPTGMW
-3191 ADGDYTLTV
+3191 VDGSHTLTV

-3221 QITIDVIELVNDNGI
+3221 HIAIDDIELVNDNGI

-3296 TVEATDKAGNKT
+3296 TVEATDKAGNQT

-3393 SYTLTVEVTDNAGN
+3393 SYTLTVEVQDNAGN
-3407 VRQSTPLVVTV
+3407 VRQSTPLIVTV

-3472 TQGIEGVWGYTWP
+3472 AQGIEGVWGYTWP

-3813 LKVTIDGTLTTPVI
+3813 LKVTIDGSLTTPVI

-3837 VGDRLTNHDRPV
+3837 VGDRLTKHDRPV
-3849 FDIHQVDSDVTRVM
+3849 FDIRQVDSDVTRVM

-3906 AGNVKESAPFE
+3906 AGNVKESAPLE

-3950 RIDVPGDVVQV
+3950 RIDVPGDVIQV

-3976 NADGQWIFDSP
+3976 NADGQWIFDTP

-3995 TLRVEATDE
+3995 TLRVEATDQ

-4301 NTKTSAELRIEIDTQ
+4301 NTKTSAELKIEIDTQ

-4365 PISKNA
+4365 PVSKNA
-4371 AGQWEFTAGSAL
+4371 AGQWQFTAGSAL
-4383 PDGHYTLHVQATDR
+4383 SDGHYTLHVQATDR

-4505 IDTIVSDP
+4505 IDTVVSDP
-4513 SIDLLDADDTGESAV
+4513 RIDLLDADDTGESAV
-4528 DNITSVTTPRFVIGN
+4528 DNITSVTKPRFVIGN

-4557 VSYSVTANGNNL
+4557 VSYPVTANGNNL

-4614 MEPASDTGNSNS
+4614 MEPASDTGSSNS

-4649 TIVDDKSGREVLKQT
+4649 TIVDDKSGREVLKHT

-4719 DPSIDDQHEA
+4719 DPSIDDQYEA
-4729 TSLRPEFKGFA
+4729 TSLRPEFKGLA

-4834 LIGSTLPNTI
+4834 LVGNTLPNAI

-4951 TTGAG
+4951 TTGTG

-5084 EILIEHDTQIEI
+5084 DILIEHDTQIEI

-5248 LQDDGTFNIHFSIT
+5248 LQDDGKFNIHFSIT

-5300 LITNHNKPVLV
+5300 LITSHNKPVLV

-5379 TFIDNPAMVAGSDN
+5379 TFIDNPVMMAGSDN

-5404 TRPTFSIFGEM
+5404 TRPAFSIFGEM

-5538 EKGHWQM
+5538 DKGHWQM

-5581 HIKVFTSELDDNKSS
+5581 HIQVFTSELDDNKSS
-5596 SKTEWWSN
+5596 SKTDWWSN
-5604 SDLIT
+5604 SSTIT
-5609 MRGTGEIGATVSL
+5609 MRGMGEIGATVSL

-5636 TGRWELST
+5636 NGQWELST
-5644 DKLPEGT
+5644 DQLPEGK
-5651 YDISLVIE
+5651 YDITLSIE
-5659 DSAGNRWEDVREIF
+5659 DNAGNRKEEVHEIF

-5699 AEAKSQLIITDSEG
+5699 AEAKSQLIITDSNG

-5755 DIMKEVP
+5755 DIMKETP

-5877 NVTNHTQPKF
+5877 NVTNHNHTQPKF

-5930 DGNYTLSVTVVD
+5930 DGTYTLSVTVVD

-5947 QQSASLAVTV
+5947 LQSASLEVTV

-5996 LRTEPSAAEESV
+5996 LRTVPSAAEESV
-6008 VKVTAYS
+6008 VKETAYS

-6049 IMFEGEEF
+6049 VMFEGEEF

-6087 KDNDFL
+6087 KDDDFL

-6108 VNAMNV
+6108 VNAMNA

>member
-236 KEPLKVTLALAAESN
+236 KEPLKVTLALATESN

-622 YVIDTIA
+622 YVIDTVA

-638 DYVVLPNGI
+638 DFVVLPNGI

-1035 GISDDNLTN
+1035 GVSDDNLTN

-1063 VWDAMSDTQ
+1063 VWDAASDTQ

-1108 NKANSAIFDFTI
+1108 NKANSAVFDFTI

-1205 EDKAGNTN
+1205 EDKAGNTS

-1381 TGGWTFTPPT
+1381 TGGWSFTPT
-1391 SWADGDY
+1391 GAWADGDY

-1436 GIPDDNLTNNVR
+1436 GIPNDNLTNNVR

-1475 TQSATPGVWDYI
+1475 TQSATPGAWDYI

-1496 YTLTVEATDEA
+1496 YTLTVEATDKA
-1507 GNKATQT
+1507 GNKTTQE

-2070 FNATQ
+2070 LNATQ

-2126 VLDNTDDSGTKG
+2126 VLDSTDDSGTKG
-2138 DHLTN
+2138 DNLTN

-2315 FTIDTTLST
+2315 FTIDTTLSV
-2324 PVIVLDSA
+2324 PVIVLNSA
-2332 DDSGVHG
+2332 DDTGVQG
-2339 DNMTNHTQPTFAL
+2339 DNMTNSTQPTFAL

-2367 HGGVTTTFDATKD
+2367 HGGVTTTFDATKGT
-2380 AGGWTFTPTGAWADG
+2380 GGWSFTPTGAWADG

-2444 NVRPHFQVTVPT
+2444 NVRPHFQVKVPM
-2456 DVNVVRLSIDGGKTW
+2456 DVN
-2471 FNATQSATPGV
+2471 
-2482 WDYIWPDD
+2482 
-2490 VADGGY
+2490 
-2496 TLTVEATDEAGNK
+2496 E
-2509 ATQTLDFTIDTTL
+2509 
-2522 SVPTLSLD
+2522 
-2530 SADDSGIAGDNITN
+2530 
-2544 VKTPGFTLNNIDTDV
+2544 
-2559 SRVIVEVMHNGIKQ
+2559 
-2573 EVPLVQTGGQWRF
+2573 
-2586 APTSDWADG
+2586 
-2595 DYILTVKVE
+2595 
-2604 DRAGNVK
+2604 
-2611 QSAPLTVTVDT
+2611 
-2622 HIAIDR
+2622 
-2628 IELVNDSGIPGD
+2628 
-2640 NLTNEARPHFQVT
+2640 
-2653 VPADVNGVR
+2653 
-2662 LSIDG
+2662 
-2667 GKTWFDATQSATS
+2667 
-2680 GVWDYT
+2680 
-2686 WLTNVANG
+2686 
-2694 PHTLMV
+2694 
-2700 EASDKAG
+2700 
-2707 NKTTQKLDFT
+2707 
-2717 IDTILSEPTI
+2717 
-2727 TLDSADDSAAGDNIT
+2727 
-2742 NVKMPGFTL
+2742 
-2751 GNIDADVT
+2751 
-2759 KVVVTVAHDGKNQ
+2759 
-2772 QIELI
+2772 
-2777 KNGGVWR
+2777 
-2784 FTPGAAWTD
+2784 
-2793 GDYTLTV
+2793 
-2800 KVEDKAGNTNY
+2800 
-2811 SAPLTVTIDT
+2811 
-2821 QTSIDRIEL
+2821 
-2830 LNDTG
+2830 
-2835 IVGDNLTNEARPQFH
+2835 
-2850 ITVPTD
+2850 
-2856 VNSVQLSLDG
+2856 
-2866 GINWVNA
+2866 
-2873 TLTSDGVWEYIWPT
+2873 
-2887 DLVEN
+2887 
-2892 TYTLTVKATDV
+2892 
-2903 AGNTATETLNFI
+2903 
-2915 IDTTLSTPT
+2915 
-2924 ITLDSADDSGTAND
+2924 
-2938 NKTNVKTPGFIIG
+2938 
-2951 GIDSDVTQVVVQVM
+2951 
-2965 RDGHSE
+2965 
-2971 EVELTQTN
+2971 
-2979 GQWRFVPGSAWTDG
+2979 
-2993 DYTLTVTVKDEAGNI
+2993 
-3008 RHSAPLTV
+3008 
-3016 TIDTQITI
+3016 
-3024 DHIELVNDS
+3024 
-3033 GIPDDNLTN
+3033 
-3042 NVRPHFQVTVPTD
+3042 
-3055 VNVVRLSI
+3055 VRLSI

-3100 TDKAGNKTTQQLD
+3100 TDKAGNQTTQKLD

-3126 LDNTDDSGTKGD
+3126 LDSTDDSGTKGD
-3138 NLTNVNKPTFLLGN
+3138 NLTNANKPTFILGN

-3164 QHGGTKEVLTA
+3164 QYGGTKEVLTA

-3324 IAMDSRDDTG
+3324 ITMDSRDDTG

-3350 GNIDADAHS
+3350 GNIDSDAQS

-3407 VRQSTPLVVTV
+3407 VRQSTPLIVTV

-3472 TQGIEGVWGYTWP
+3472 AQGIEGVWGYTWP

-3618 TQIAIDRIEL
+3618 TQIAIDHIEL

-3719 LTPTIELAPDQDTGQ
+3719 MTPTIELAPDQDTGQ

-3849 FDIHQVDSDVTRVM
+3849 FDIRQVDSDVTRVM

-4528 DNITSVTTPRFVIGN
+4528 DNITSVTKPRFVIGN

-4557 VSYSVTANGNNL
+4557 VSYPVTANGNNL

-4834 LIGSTLPNTI
+4834 LVGNTLPNAI

-4970 YELTFK
+4970 YVLTFK

-5300 LITNHNKPVLV
+5300 LITSHNKPVLV

-5379 TFIDNPAMVAGSDN
+5379 TFIDNPVMMAGSDN

-5404 TRPTFSIFGEM
+5404 TRPAFSIYGEM

-5476 FNTTPVAIDSIGGQ
+5476 LNTTPVAIDSIGGQ

-5538 EKGHWQM
+5538 DKGHWQM

-5581 HIKVFTSELDDNKSS
+5581 HIQVFTSELDDNKSS
-5596 SKTEWWSN
+5596 SKTDWWSN
-5604 SDLIT
+5604 SSTIT
-5609 MRGTGEIGATVSL
+5609 MRGMGEIGATVSL

-5636 TGRWELST
+5636 NGQWELST
-5644 DKLPEGT
+5644 DQLPEGK
-5651 YDISLVIE
+5651 YDITLSIE
-5659 DSAGNRWEDVREIF
+5659 DNAGNRKEEVHEIF

-5699 AEAKSQLIITDSEG
+5699 AEAKSQLIITDSNG

-5747 NRSDDVPL
+5747 NRSDDVSL

-5865 AAGEDNGASDSD
+5865 AAGEDNGVSDSD

-5903 THNGVTDIYQ
+5903 THNGVTDTYQ

-5930 DGNYTLSVTVVD
+5930 DGTYTLSVTVVD

-5996 LRTEPSAAEESV
+5996 LRTVPSAAEESV
-6008 VKVTAYS
+6008 VKETAYS

-6108 VNAMNV
+6108 VNAMNA

>member
-40 TTPRGSVIIVNG
+40 TTPHGSVIIVNG

-540 TNDSGIVGDNVTN
+540 TDDSGIVGDNVTN

-591 FNFTSDSVEGIN
+591 FNFTSDSVEGVN

-622 YVIDTIA
+622 YVIDTVA

-638 DYVVLPNGI
+638 DFVVLPNGI

-1035 GISDDNLTN
+1035 GIADDNLTN

-1108 NKANSAIFDFTI
+1108 NKANSAVFDFTI

-1381 TGGWTFTPPT
+1381 TGGWSFTPT
-1391 SWADGDY
+1391 GAWADGDY

-1436 GIPDDNLTNNVR
+1436 GIPNDNLTNNVR

-1475 TQSATPGVWDYI
+1475 TQSATPGAWDYI

-1496 YTLTVEATDEA
+1496 YTLTVEATDKA
-1507 GNKATQT
+1507 GNKTTQE

-2126 VLDNTDDSGTKG
+2126 VLDSTDDSGTKG
-2138 DHLTN
+2138 DNLTN

-2315 FTIDTTLST
+2315 FTIDTTLSV
-2324 PVIVLDSA
+2324 PVIVLNSA
-2332 DDSGVHG
+2332 DDTGVQG
-2339 DNMTNHTQPTFAL
+2339 DNMTNSTQPTFAL

-2367 HGGVTTTFDATKD
+2367 HGGVTTTFDATKGV
-2380 AGGWTFTPTGAWADG
+2380 GGWSFTPTGAWADG

-2444 NVRPHFQVTVPT
+2444 NVRPHFQVKVPT
-2456 DVNVVRLSIDGGKTW
+2456 DVN
-2471 FNATQSATPGV
+2471 
-2482 WDYIWPDD
+2482 
-2490 VADGGY
+2490 
-2496 TLTVEATDEAGNK
+2496 E
-2509 ATQTLDFTIDTTL
+2509 
-2522 SVPTLSLD
+2522 
-2530 SADDSGIAGDNITN
+2530 
-2544 VKTPGFTLNNIDTDV
+2544 
-2559 SRVIVEVMHNGIKQ
+2559 
-2573 EVPLVQTGGQWRF
+2573 
-2586 APTSDWADG
+2586 
-2595 DYILTVKVE
+2595 
-2604 DRAGNVK
+2604 
-2611 QSAPLTVTVDT
+2611 
-2622 HIAIDR
+2622 
-2628 IELVNDSGIPGD
+2628 
-2640 NLTNEARPHFQVT
+2640 
-2653 VPADVNGVR
+2653 
-2662 LSIDG
+2662 
-2667 GKTWFDATQSATS
+2667 
-2680 GVWDYT
+2680 
-2686 WLTNVANG
+2686 
-2694 PHTLMV
+2694 
-2700 EASDKAG
+2700 
-2707 NKTTQKLDFT
+2707 
-2717 IDTILSEPTI
+2717 
-2727 TLDSADDSAAGDNIT
+2727 
-2742 NVKMPGFTL
+2742 
-2751 GNIDADVT
+2751 
-2759 KVVVTVAHDGKNQ
+2759 
-2772 QIELI
+2772 
-2777 KNGGVWR
+2777 
-2784 FTPGAAWTD
+2784 
-2793 GDYTLTV
+2793 
-2800 KVEDKAGNTNY
+2800 
-2811 SAPLTVTIDT
+2811 
-2821 QTSIDRIEL
+2821 
-2830 LNDTG
+2830 
-2835 IVGDNLTNEARPQFH
+2835 
-2850 ITVPTD
+2850 
-2856 VNSVQLSLDG
+2856 
-2866 GINWVNA
+2866 
-2873 TLTSDGVWEYIWPT
+2873 
-2887 DLVEN
+2887 
-2892 TYTLTVKATDV
+2892 
-2903 AGNTATETLNFI
+2903 
-2915 IDTTLSTPT
+2915 
-2924 ITLDSADDSGTAND
+2924 
-2938 NKTNVKTPGFIIG
+2938 
-2951 GIDSDVTQVVVQVM
+2951 
-2965 RDGHSE
+2965 
-2971 EVELTQTN
+2971 
-2979 GQWRFVPGSAWTDG
+2979 
-2993 DYTLTVTVKDEAGNI
+2993 
-3008 RHSAPLTV
+3008 
-3016 TIDTQITI
+3016 
-3024 DHIELVNDS
+3024 
-3033 GIPDDNLTN
+3033 
-3042 NVRPHFQVTVPTD
+3042 
-3055 VNVVRLSI
+3055 VRLSI

-3100 TDKAGNKTTQQLD
+3100 TDKAGNQTTQKLD
-3113 FIIDTLLSEPTIV
+3113 FIIDTMLSEPTIV
-3126 LDNTDDSGTKGD
+3126 LDSTDDSGTKGD
-3138 NLTNVNKPTFLLGN
+3138 NLTNANKPTFILGN

-3164 QHGGTKEVLTA
+3164 QYGGTKEVLTA

-3324 IAMDSRDDTG
+3324 ITMDSRDDTG

-3350 GNIDADAHS
+3350 GNIDSDAQS

-3407 VRQSTPLVVTV
+3407 VRQSTPLIVTV

-3472 TQGIEGVWGYTWP
+3472 AQGIEGVWGYTWP

-3618 TQIAIDRIEL
+3618 TQIAIDHIEL

-3719 LTPTIELAPDQDTGQ
+3719 MTPTIELAPDQDTGQ

-3849 FDIHQVDSDVTRVM
+3849 FDIRQVDSDVTRVM

-4274 GNLTF
+4274 RNLTF

-4301 NTKTSAELRIEIDTQ
+4301 NTKTSAELKIEIDTQ

-4528 DNITSVTTPRFVIGN
+4528 DNITSVTKPRFVIGN

-4557 VSYSVTANGNNL
+4557 VSYPVTANGNNL

-4896 VDVTIDT
+4896 VDLTIDT

-5300 LITNHNKPVLV
+5300 LITSHNKPVLV

-5379 TFIDNPAMVAGSDN
+5379 TFIDNPVMMAGSDN

-5404 TRPTFSIFGEM
+5404 TRPAFSIYGEM

-5476 FNTTPVAIDSIGGQ
+5476 LNTTPVAIDSIGGQ

-5538 EKGHWQM
+5538 DKGHWQM

-5581 HIKVFTSELDDNKSS
+5581 HIQVFTSELDDNKSS
-5596 SKTEWWSN
+5596 SKTDWWSN
-5604 SDLIT
+5604 SSTIT
-5609 MRGTGEIGATVSL
+5609 MRGMGEIGATVSL

-5636 TGRWELST
+5636 NGQWELST
-5644 DKLPEGT
+5644 DQLPEGK
-5651 YDISLVIE
+5651 YDITLSIE
-5659 DSAGNRWEDVREIF
+5659 DNAGNRKEEVHEIF

-5699 AEAKSQLIITDSEG
+5699 AEAKSQLIITDSNG

-5930 DGNYTLSVTVVD
+5930 DGTYTLSVTVVD

-5963 TADSQHDDASDDATA
+5963 TADSQHNDASDDATA

-5996 LRTEPSAAEESV
+5996 LRTVPSVAEESV
-6008 VKVTAYS
+6008 VKETAYS

-6049 IMFEGEEF
+6049 VMFEGEEF

-6087 KDNDFL
+6087 KDDDFL

-6108 VNAMNV
+6108 VNAMNA
-6114 RGKTEDDINDS
+6114 RGKAEDDINDS

>member
-236 KEPLKVTLALAAESN
+236 KEPLKVTLALATESN

-622 YVIDTIA
+622 YVIDTVA

-638 DYVVLPNGI
+638 DFVVLPNGI

-1035 GISDDNLTN
+1035 GVSDDNLTN

-1063 VWDAMSDTQ
+1063 VWDAASDTQ

-1108 NKANSAIFDFTI
+1108 NKANSAVFDFTI

-1205 EDKAGNTN
+1205 EDKAGNTS

-1381 TGGWTFTPPT
+1381 TGGWSFTPT
-1391 SWADGDY
+1391 GAWADGDY

-1436 GIPDDNLTNNVR
+1436 GIPNDNLTNNVR

-1475 TQSATPGVWDYI
+1475 TQSATPGAWDYI

-1496 YTLTVEATDEA
+1496 YTLTVEATDKA
-1507 GNKATQT
+1507 GNKTTQE

-2126 VLDNTDDSGTKG
+2126 VLDSTDDSGTKG
-2138 DHLTN
+2138 DNLTN

-2315 FTIDTTLST
+2315 FTIDTTLSV
-2324 PVIVLDSA
+2324 PVIVLNSA
-2332 DDSGVHG
+2332 DDTGVQG
-2339 DNMTNHTQPTFAL
+2339 DNMTNSTQPTFAL

-2367 HGGVTTTFDATKD
+2367 HGGVTTTFDATKGT
-2380 AGGWTFTPTGAWADG
+2380 GGWSFTPTGAWADG

-2444 NVRPHFQVTVPT
+2444 NVRPHFQVKVPM
-2456 DVNVVRLSIDGGKTW
+2456 DVN
-2471 FNATQSATPGV
+2471 
-2482 WDYIWPDD
+2482 
-2490 VADGGY
+2490 
-2496 TLTVEATDEAGNK
+2496 E
-2509 ATQTLDFTIDTTL
+2509 
-2522 SVPTLSLD
+2522 
-2530 SADDSGIAGDNITN
+2530 
-2544 VKTPGFTLNNIDTDV
+2544 
-2559 SRVIVEVMHNGIKQ
+2559 
-2573 EVPLVQTGGQWRF
+2573 
-2586 APTSDWADG
+2586 
-2595 DYILTVKVE
+2595 
-2604 DRAGNVK
+2604 
-2611 QSAPLTVTVDT
+2611 
-2622 HIAIDR
+2622 
-2628 IELVNDSGIPGD
+2628 
-2640 NLTNEARPHFQVT
+2640 
-2653 VPADVNGVR
+2653 
-2662 LSIDG
+2662 
-2667 GKTWFDATQSATS
+2667 
-2680 GVWDYT
+2680 
-2686 WLTNVANG
+2686 
-2694 PHTLMV
+2694 
-2700 EASDKAG
+2700 
-2707 NKTTQKLDFT
+2707 
-2717 IDTILSEPTI
+2717 
-2727 TLDSADDSAAGDNIT
+2727 
-2742 NVKMPGFTL
+2742 
-2751 GNIDADVT
+2751 
-2759 KVVVTVAHDGKNQ
+2759 
-2772 QIELI
+2772 
-2777 KNGGVWR
+2777 
-2784 FTPGAAWTD
+2784 
-2793 GDYTLTV
+2793 
-2800 KVEDKAGNTNY
+2800 
-2811 SAPLTVTIDT
+2811 
-2821 QTSIDRIEL
+2821 
-2830 LNDTG
+2830 
-2835 IVGDNLTNEARPQFH
+2835 
-2850 ITVPTD
+2850 
-2856 VNSVQLSLDG
+2856 
-2866 GINWVNA
+2866 
-2873 TLTSDGVWEYIWPT
+2873 
-2887 DLVEN
+2887 
-2892 TYTLTVKATDV
+2892 
-2903 AGNTATETLNFI
+2903 
-2915 IDTTLSTPT
+2915 
-2924 ITLDSADDSGTAND
+2924 
-2938 NKTNVKTPGFIIG
+2938 
-2951 GIDSDVTQVVVQVM
+2951 
-2965 RDGHSE
+2965 
-2971 EVELTQTN
+2971 
-2979 GQWRFVPGSAWTDG
+2979 
-2993 DYTLTVTVKDEAGNI
+2993 
-3008 RHSAPLTV
+3008 
-3016 TIDTQITI
+3016 
-3024 DHIELVNDS
+3024 
-3033 GIPDDNLTN
+3033 
-3042 NVRPHFQVTVPTD
+3042 
-3055 VNVVRLSI
+3055 VRLSI

-3100 TDKAGNKTTQQLD
+3100 TDKAGNQTTQKLD

-3126 LDNTDDSGTKGD
+3126 LDSTDDSGTKGD
-3138 NLTNVNKPTFLLGN
+3138 NLTNANKPTFILGN

-3164 QHGGTKEVLTA
+3164 QYGGTKEVLTA

-3324 IAMDSRDDTG
+3324 ITMDSRDDTG

-3350 GNIDADAHS
+3350 GNIDSDAQS

-3407 VRQSTPLVVTV
+3407 VRQSTPLIVTV

-3472 TQGIEGVWGYTWP
+3472 AQGIEGVWGYTWP

-3618 TQIAIDRIEL
+3618 TQIAIDHIEL

-3719 LTPTIELAPDQDTGQ
+3719 MTPTIELAPDQDTGQ

-3849 FDIHQVDSDVTRVM
+3849 FDIRQVDSDVTRVM

-4084 GNAIP
+4084 GNAIL

-4528 DNITSVTTPRFVIGN
+4528 DNITSVTKPRFVIGN

-4557 VSYSVTANGNNL
+4557 VSYPVTANGNNL

-4834 LIGSTLPNTI
+4834 LVGNTLPNAI

-4970 YELTFK
+4970 YVLTFK

-5300 LITNHNKPVLV
+5300 LITSHNKPVLV

-5379 TFIDNPAMVAGSDN
+5379 TFIDNPVMMAGSDN

-5404 TRPTFSIFGEM
+5404 TRPAFSIYGEM

-5476 FNTTPVAIDSIGGQ
+5476 LNTTPVAIDSIGGQ

-5538 EKGHWQM
+5538 DKGHWQM

-5581 HIKVFTSELDDNKSS
+5581 HIQVFTSELDDNKSS
-5596 SKTEWWSN
+5596 SKTDWWSN
-5604 SDLIT
+5604 SSTIT
-5609 MRGTGEIGATVSL
+5609 MRGMGEIGATVSL

-5636 TGRWELST
+5636 NGQWELST
-5644 DKLPEGT
+5644 DQLPEGK
-5651 YDISLVIE
+5651 YDITLSIE
-5659 DSAGNRWEDVREIF
+5659 DNAGNRKEEVHEIF

-5699 AEAKSQLIITDSEG
+5699 AEAKSQLIITDSNG

-5747 NRSDDVPL
+5747 NRSDDVSL

-5865 AAGEDNGASDSD
+5865 AAGEDNGVSDSD

-5903 THNGVTDIYQ
+5903 THNGVTDTYQ

-5930 DGNYTLSVTVVD
+5930 DGTYTLSVTVVD

-5996 LRTEPSAAEESV
+5996 LRTVPSAAEESV
-6008 VKVTAYS
+6008 VKETAYS

-6108 VNAMNV
+6108 VNAMNA

>member
-2126 VLDNTDDSGTKG
+2126 VLDSTDDSGTKG

-2300 KATDNAGNTVTETLH
+2300 KAADNAGNTVTETLH

-2424 AINNIE
+2424 AINN
-2430 LVNDSGIPDDNLTN
+2430 
-2444 NVRPHFQVTVPT
+2444 
-2456 DVNVVRLSIDGGKTW
+2456 
-2471 FNATQSATPGV
+2471 
-2482 WDYIWPDD
+2482 
-2490 VADGGY
+2490 
-2496 TLTVEATDEAGNK
+2496 
-2509 ATQTLDFTIDTTL
+2509 
-2522 SVPTLSLD
+2522 
-2530 SADDSGIAGDNITN
+2530 
-2544 VKTPGFTLNNIDTDV
+2544 
-2559 SRVIVEVMHNGIKQ
+2559 
-2573 EVPLVQTGGQWRF
+2573 
-2586 APTSDWADG
+2586 
-2595 DYILTVKVE
+2595 
-2604 DRAGNVK
+2604 
-2611 QSAPLTVTVDT
+2611 
-2622 HIAIDR
+2622 
-2628 IELVNDSGIPGD
+2628 
-2640 NLTNEARPHFQVT
+2640 
-2653 VPADVNGVR
+2653 
-2662 LSIDG
+2662 
-2667 GKTWFDATQSATS
+2667 
-2680 GVWDYT
+2680 
-2686 WLTNVANG
+2686 
-2694 PHTLMV
+2694 
-2700 EASDKAG
+2700 
-2707 NKTTQKLDFT
+2707 
-2717 IDTILSEPTI
+2717 
-2727 TLDSADDSAAGDNIT
+2727 
-2742 NVKMPGFTL
+2742 
-2751 GNIDADVT
+2751 
-2759 KVVVTVAHDGKNQ
+2759 
-2772 QIELI
+2772 
-2777 KNGGVWR
+2777 
-2784 FTPGAAWTD
+2784 
-2793 GDYTLTV
+2793 
-2800 KVEDKAGNTNY
+2800 
-2811 SAPLTVTIDT
+2811 
-2821 QTSIDRIEL
+2821 
-2830 LNDTG
+2830 
-2835 IVGDNLTNEARPQFH
+2835 
-2850 ITVPTD
+2850 
-2856 VNSVQLSLDG
+2856 
-2866 GINWVNA
+2866 
-2873 TLTSDGVWEYIWPT
+2873 
-2887 DLVEN
+2887 
-2892 TYTLTVKATDV
+2892 
-2903 AGNTATETLNFI
+2903 
-2915 IDTTLSTPT
+2915 
-2924 ITLDSADDSGTAND
+2924 
-2938 NKTNVKTPGFIIG
+2938 
-2951 GIDSDVTQVVVQVM
+2951 
-2965 RDGHSE
+2965 
-2971 EVELTQTN
+2971 
-2979 GQWRFVPGSAWTDG
+2979 
-2993 DYTLTVTVKDEAGNI
+2993 
-3008 RHSAPLTV
+3008 
-3016 TIDTQITI
+3016 
-3024 DHIELVNDS
+3024 IELVNDS

-4557 VSYSVTANGNNL
+4557 VSYPVTANGNNL

>member
-2075 SATPG
+2075 SATLG

-2126 VLDNTDDSGTKG
+2126 VLDSTDDSGTKG

-2424 AINNIE
+2424 AINN
-2430 LVNDSGIPDDNLTN
+2430 
-2444 NVRPHFQVTVPT
+2444 
-2456 DVNVVRLSIDGGKTW
+2456 
-2471 FNATQSATPGV
+2471 
-2482 WDYIWPDD
+2482 
-2490 VADGGY
+2490 
-2496 TLTVEATDEAGNK
+2496 
-2509 ATQTLDFTIDTTL
+2509 
-2522 SVPTLSLD
+2522 
-2530 SADDSGIAGDNITN
+2530 
-2544 VKTPGFTLNNIDTDV
+2544 
-2559 SRVIVEVMHNGIKQ
+2559 
-2573 EVPLVQTGGQWRF
+2573 
-2586 APTSDWADG
+2586 
-2595 DYILTVKVE
+2595 
-2604 DRAGNVK
+2604 
-2611 QSAPLTVTVDT
+2611 
-2622 HIAIDR
+2622 
-2628 IELVNDSGIPGD
+2628 
-2640 NLTNEARPHFQVT
+2640 
-2653 VPADVNGVR
+2653 
-2662 LSIDG
+2662 
-2667 GKTWFDATQSATS
+2667 
-2680 GVWDYT
+2680 
-2686 WLTNVANG
+2686 
-2694 PHTLMV
+2694 
-2700 EASDKAG
+2700 
-2707 NKTTQKLDFT
+2707 
-2717 IDTILSEPTI
+2717 
-2727 TLDSADDSAAGDNIT
+2727 
-2742 NVKMPGFTL
+2742 
-2751 GNIDADVT
+2751 
-2759 KVVVTVAHDGKNQ
+2759 
-2772 QIELI
+2772 
-2777 KNGGVWR
+2777 
-2784 FTPGAAWTD
+2784 
-2793 GDYTLTV
+2793 
-2800 KVEDKAGNTNY
+2800 
-2811 SAPLTVTIDT
+2811 
-2821 QTSIDRIEL
+2821 
-2830 LNDTG
+2830 
-2835 IVGDNLTNEARPQFH
+2835 
-2850 ITVPTD
+2850 
-2856 VNSVQLSLDG
+2856 
-2866 GINWVNA
+2866 
-2873 TLTSDGVWEYIWPT
+2873 
-2887 DLVEN
+2887 
-2892 TYTLTVKATDV
+2892 
-2903 AGNTATETLNFI
+2903 
-2915 IDTTLSTPT
+2915 
-2924 ITLDSADDSGTAND
+2924 
-2938 NKTNVKTPGFIIG
+2938 
-2951 GIDSDVTQVVVQVM
+2951 
-2965 RDGHSE
+2965 
-2971 EVELTQTN
+2971 
-2979 GQWRFVPGSAWTDG
+2979 
-2993 DYTLTVTVKDEAGNI
+2993 
-3008 RHSAPLTV
+3008 
-3016 TIDTQITI
+3016 
-3024 DHIELVNDS
+3024 IELVNDS

-4266 DYTIENTG
+4266 DYTIENTR

-4557 VSYSVTANGNNL
+4557 VSYPVTANGNNL

>member
-120 QLDDAEN
+120 QLDEAEN

-154 EVQNSSKQIEE
+154 EVQNSSKQMEE
-165 MLQNFLAD
+165 MLQEFLAD

-445 SGIKNDNI
+445 SGIKNDSI

-540 TNDSGIVGDNVTN
+540 TDDSGIVGDNVTN

-591 FNFTSDSVEGIN
+591 FNFTSDSVEGVN

-622 YVIDTIA
+622 YVIDTVA

-638 DYVVLPNGI
+638 DFVVLPNGI

-1035 GISDDNLTN
+1035 GIADDNLTN

-1108 NKANSAIFDFTI
+1108 NKANSAVFDFTI

-1181 LNGSWLFI
+1181 LNGSWLFT

-1381 TGGWTFTPPT
+1381 TGGWSFTPT
-1391 SWADGDY
+1391 GAWADGDY

-1436 GIPDDNLTNNVR
+1436 GIPNDNLTNNVR

-1475 TQSATPGVWDYI
+1475 TQSATPGAWDYI

-1496 YTLTVEATDEA
+1496 YTLTVEATDKA
-1507 GNKATQT
+1507 GNKTTQE

-1562 VIVEVMHNGIKQEVP
+1562 VTVEVMHNGIKQEVP

-1674 ATQSATS
+1674 ATQSATP

-1713 KLDFTIDTILSEP
+1713 KLDFIIDTMLSEP

-2016 VTIDTQIT
+2016 VTIDTQIA

-2039 NLTNNVRPHF
+2039 NLTN
-2049 QVTVPTDVNV
+2049 
-2059 VRLSIDGGKTW
+2059 
-2070 FNATQ
+2070 
-2075 SATPG
+2075 
-2080 VWDYTWL
+2080 
-2087 ADVGEGKH
+2087 
-2095 TLTVEA
+2095 EA
-2101 TDKAGNKTTQQ
+2101 
-2112 LDFIIDTLLSEPTI
+2112 
-2126 VLDNTDDSGTKG
+2126 
-2138 DHLTN
+2138 
-2143 VNKPTF
+2143 
-2149 LLGNIDADARY
+2149 
-2160 VTVEV
+2160 
-2165 QHGGTKEVLTAT
+2165 
-2177 KDATGNWSVTP
+2177 
-2188 TGTWADGDYTLTVRV
+2188 
-2203 EDEAGNEKHSASLT
+2203 
-2217 VTVDTQ
+2217 
-2223 ITIDVIELVNDNG
+2223 
-2236 IPGDNMT
+2236 
-2243 NDAHPQFRVTV
+2243 
-2254 PGDVNEVSLSIDG
+2254 
-2267 GVTWVKATQSATPG
+2267 
-2281 VWNYT
+2281 
-2286 WPGTVPDGDYTLNV
+2286 
-2300 KATDNAGNTVTETLH
+2300 
-2315 FTIDTTLST
+2315 
-2324 PVIVLDSA
+2324 
-2332 DDSGVHG
+2332 
-2339 DNMTNHTQPTFAL
+2339 
-2352 QHIDDDAVRVTVSVE
+2352 
-2367 HGGVTTTFDATKD
+2367 
-2380 AGGWTFTPTGAWADG
+2380 
-2395 DYTLSVSVEDKAGN
+2395 
-2409 TSHSASLTV
+2409 
-2418 TVDTQI
+2418 
-2424 AINNIE
+2424 
-2430 LVNDSGIPDDNLTN
+2430 
-2444 NVRPHFQVTVPT
+2444 
-2456 DVNVVRLSIDGGKTW
+2456 
-2471 FNATQSATPGV
+2471 
-2482 WDYIWPDD
+2482 
-2490 VADGGY
+2490 
-2496 TLTVEATDEAGNK
+2496 
-2509 ATQTLDFTIDTTL
+2509 
-2522 SVPTLSLD
+2522 
-2530 SADDSGIAGDNITN
+2530 
-2544 VKTPGFTLNNIDTDV
+2544 
-2559 SRVIVEVMHNGIKQ
+2559 
-2573 EVPLVQTGGQWRF
+2573 
-2586 APTSDWADG
+2586 
-2595 DYILTVKVE
+2595 
-2604 DRAGNVK
+2604 
-2611 QSAPLTVTVDT
+2611 
-2622 HIAIDR
+2622 
-2628 IELVNDSGIPGD
+2628 
-2640 NLTNEARPHFQVT
+2640 
-2653 VPADVNGVR
+2653 
-2662 LSIDG
+2662 
-2667 GKTWFDATQSATS
+2667 
-2680 GVWDYT
+2680 
-2686 WLTNVANG
+2686 
-2694 PHTLMV
+2694 
-2700 EASDKAG
+2700 
-2707 NKTTQKLDFT
+2707 
-2717 IDTILSEPTI
+2717 
-2727 TLDSADDSAAGDNIT
+2727 
-2742 NVKMPGFTL
+2742 
-2751 GNIDADVT
+2751 
-2759 KVVVTVAHDGKNQ
+2759 
-2772 QIELI
+2772 
-2777 KNGGVWR
+2777 
-2784 FTPGAAWTD
+2784 
-2793 GDYTLTV
+2793 
-2800 KVEDKAGNTNY
+2800 
-2811 SAPLTVTIDT
+2811 
-2821 QTSIDRIEL
+2821 
-2830 LNDTG
+2830 
-2835 IVGDNLTNEARPQFH
+2835 
-2850 ITVPTD
+2850 
-2856 VNSVQLSLDG
+2856 
-2866 GINWVNA
+2866 
-2873 TLTSDGVWEYIWPT
+2873 
-2887 DLVEN
+2887 
-2892 TYTLTVKATDV
+2892 
-2903 AGNTATETLNFI
+2903 
-2915 IDTTLSTPT
+2915 
-2924 ITLDSADDSGTAND
+2924 
-2938 NKTNVKTPGFIIG
+2938 
-2951 GIDSDVTQVVVQVM
+2951 
-2965 RDGHSE
+2965 
-2971 EVELTQTN
+2971 
-2979 GQWRFVPGSAWTDG
+2979 
-2993 DYTLTVTVKDEAGNI
+2993 
-3008 RHSAPLTV
+3008 
-3016 TIDTQITI
+3016 
-3024 DHIELVNDS
+3024 
-3033 GIPDDNLTN
+3033 
-3042 NVRPHFQVTVPTD
+3042 RPHFQVTVPTD

-3175 TKGATGIWSV
+3175 TKDATGNWSVTPTGTWADGDYTLTVRVEDEAGNEKHSASLTVTVDTQITIDAIELVNDNGIPGDNMTNDAHPQFRVTVPGDVNEVSLSIDGGVTWVKATQSATPGVWNYTWPGTVPDGDYTLNVKATDNAGNTVTETLHFTIDTTLSTPVIVLDSADDTGIQGDNMTNRTQPTFNLQHIDDDAVRVTVSVEHGGVTTTFDATKGVGGWTFTPPTSWGAGDYTLSVSVEDKAGNTSHSASLTVTVDTQIAINNIELVNDSGIPDDNLTNNVRPQFQVKVPTDVNEVRLSIDGGKTWFNATQSATPGVWDYTWLADVGEGKHTLTVEATDKAGNQTTQKLDFIIDTLLSEPTIVLDSTDDSGTKGDNLTNANKPTFLLGNIDADARYVTVEVQHGSTKEVLTATKGATGIWSV

-3200 RVEDD
+3200 RVEDE

-3221 QITIDVIELVNDNGI
+3221 QITIDAIELVNDNGI

-3324 IAMDSRDDTG
+3324 ITMDSRDDTG

-3350 GNIDADAHS
+3350 GNIDSDAQS

-3407 VRQSTPLVVTV
+3407 VRQSTPLIVTV

-3472 TQGIEGVWGYTWP
+3472 AQGIEGVWGYTWP
-3485 TDMGDGKHTLTVMV
+3485 TDMGDGKHILTVMV

-3618 TQIAIDRIEL
+3618 TQIAIDHIEL

-3691 QHTLTVEVTDGAGNK
+3691 QHTLIVEVTDGAGNK
-3706 MTETLNF
+3706 MTGTLDF

-3741 SVTQPVFVLGS
+3741 SVTQPIFVLGS

-3849 FDIHQVDSDVTRVM
+3849 FDIRQVDSDVTRVM

-3950 RIDVPGDVVQV
+3950 RIDVPGDVIQV

-3995 TLRVEATDE
+3995 TLRVEATDQ

-4188 DGQHTLLVDVTDIA
+4188 DGKHTLLVDVTDIA

-4301 NTKTSAELRIEIDTQ
+4301 NTKTSAELQIEIDTQ

-4528 DNITSVTTPRFVIGN
+4528 DNITSVTKPRFVIGN

-4557 VSYSVTANGNNL
+4557 VSYPVTANGNNL

-4614 MEPASDTGNSNS
+4614 MEPASDTGSSNS

-4649 TIVDDKSGREVLKQT
+4649 TIVDDKSGREVLKHT

-4719 DPSIDDQHEA
+4719 DPSIDDQYEA
-4729 TSLRPEFKGFA
+4729 TSLRPEFKGLA

-4834 LIGSTLPNTI
+4834 LVGNTLPNAI

-4970 YELTFK
+4970 YVLTFK

-5084 EILIEHDTQIEI
+5084 DILIEHDTQIEI

-5300 LITNHNKPVLV
+5300 LITSHNKPVLV

-5379 TFIDNPAMVAGSDN
+5379 TFIDNPVMMAGSDN

-5404 TRPTFSIFGEM
+5404 IRPAFSIYGEM

-5538 EKGHWQM
+5538 DKGHWQM

-5581 HIKVFTSELDDNKSS
+5581 HIQVFTSELDDNKSS
-5596 SKTEWWSN
+5596 SKTDWWSN
-5604 SDLIT
+5604 SSTIT
-5609 MRGTGEIGATVSL
+5609 MRGMGEIGATVSL

-5636 TGRWELST
+5636 NGQWELST
-5644 DKLPEGT
+5644 DQLPEGK
-5651 YDISLVIE
+5651 YDITLSIE
-5659 DSAGNRWEDVREIF
+5659 DNAGNRKEEVHEIF

-5699 AEAKSQLIITDSEG
+5699 AEAKSQLIITDSNG

-5755 DIMKEVP
+5755 DIMKETP

-5779 TRDKQPTFIIG
+5779 TRDNQPTFIIG

-5865 AAGEDNGASDSD
+5865 AAGEGNGASDSD
-5877 NVTNHTQPKF
+5877 NVTNHNHTQPKF

-5930 DGNYTLSVTVVD
+5930 DGTYTLSVTVVD

-5947 QQSASLAVTV
+5947 LQSASLEVTV

-5996 LRTEPSAAEESV
+5996 LRTVPSAAEESV
-6008 VKVTAYS
+6008 VKETAYS

-6049 IMFEGEEF
+6049 VMFEGEEF

-6087 KDNDFL
+6087 KDDDFL

-6108 VNAMNV
+6108 VNAMNA

>member
-1 MGNKSIQKFFADQN
+1 M
-15 SVIDL
+15 
-20 SSLGNAK
+20 
-27 GAKVSLSGPDMNI
+27 
-40 TTPRGSVIIVNG
+40 
-52 ALYSSIKGN
+52 
-61 NLAVKFKDKTI
+61 
-72 TGAKILGS
+72 
-80 VDLKDIQLER
+80 
-90 IDSSLVDSAQVEK
+90 
-103 KGNGKR
+103 
-109 RNKKEEEELKK
+109 
-120 QLDDAEN
+120 
-127 AKKEADKA
+127 
-135 KEEAEKAKEAAEKA
+135 
-149 LNEAF
+149 
-154 EVQNSSKQIEE
+154 
-165 MLQNFLAD
+165 
-173 NVAKDNLAQQSDAS
+173 
-187 QQNTQAK
+187 
-194 ATQASKQNDAEKVLP
+194 
-209 QPINKNTSTGKSNSS
+209 NKNTSTGKSNSS

-2126 VLDNTDDSGTKG
+2126 VLDSTDDSGTKG

-2471 FNATQSATPGV
+2471 FNATQSATPG
-2482 WDYIWPDD
+2482 I
-2490 VADGGY
+2490 
-2496 TLTVEATDEAGNK
+2496 
-2509 ATQTLDFTIDTTL
+2509 
-2522 SVPTLSLD
+2522 
-2530 SADDSGIAGDNITN
+2530 
-2544 VKTPGFTLNNIDTDV
+2544 
-2559 SRVIVEVMHNGIKQ
+2559 
-2573 EVPLVQTGGQWRF
+2573 
-2586 APTSDWADG
+2586 
-2595 DYILTVKVE
+2595 
-2604 DRAGNVK
+2604 
-2611 QSAPLTVTVDT
+2611 
-2622 HIAIDR
+2622 
-2628 IELVNDSGIPGD
+2628 
-2640 NLTNEARPHFQVT
+2640 
-2653 VPADVNGVR
+2653 
-2662 LSIDG
+2662 
-2667 GKTWFDATQSATS
+2667 
-2680 GVWDYT
+2680 
-2686 WLTNVANG
+2686 
-2694 PHTLMV
+2694 
-2700 EASDKAG
+2700 
-2707 NKTTQKLDFT
+2707 
-2717 IDTILSEPTI
+2717 
-2727 TLDSADDSAAGDNIT
+2727 
-2742 NVKMPGFTL
+2742 
-2751 GNIDADVT
+2751 
-2759 KVVVTVAHDGKNQ
+2759 
-2772 QIELI
+2772 
-2777 KNGGVWR
+2777 
-2784 FTPGAAWTD
+2784 
-2793 GDYTLTV
+2793 
-2800 KVEDKAGNTNY
+2800 
-2811 SAPLTVTIDT
+2811 
-2821 QTSIDRIEL
+2821 
-2830 LNDTG
+2830 
-2835 IVGDNLTNEARPQFH
+2835 
-2850 ITVPTD
+2850 
-2856 VNSVQLSLDG
+2856 
-2866 GINWVNA
+2866 
-2873 TLTSDGVWEYIWPT
+2873 
-2887 DLVEN
+2887 
-2892 TYTLTVKATDV
+2892 
-2903 AGNTATETLNFI
+2903 
-2915 IDTTLSTPT
+2915 
-2924 ITLDSADDSGTAND
+2924 
-2938 NKTNVKTPGFIIG
+2938 
-2951 GIDSDVTQVVVQVM
+2951 
-2965 RDGHSE
+2965 
-2971 EVELTQTN
+2971 
-2979 GQWRFVPGSAWTDG
+2979 
-2993 DYTLTVTVKDEAGNI
+2993 
-3008 RHSAPLTV
+3008 
-3016 TIDTQITI
+3016 
-3024 DHIELVNDS
+3024 
-3033 GIPDDNLTN
+3033 
-3042 NVRPHFQVTVPTD
+3042 
-3055 VNVVRLSI
+3055 
-3063 DGGKTWFNATQS
+3063 
-3075 ATPGVWDYTWL
+3075 WDYTWL

-4557 VSYSVTANGNNL
+4557 VSYPVTANGNNL

>member
-425 IITDTIA
+425 IITDTIP

-540 TNDSGIVGDNVTN
+540 TDDSGIVGDNVTN

-591 FNFTSDSVEGIN
+591 FNFTSDSVEGVN

-622 YVIDTIA
+622 YVIDTVA

-638 DYVVLPNGI
+638 DFVVLPNGI

-1035 GISDDNLTN
+1035 GIADDNLTN

-1108 NKANSAIFDFTI
+1108 NKANSAVFDFTI

-1181 LNGSWLFI
+1181 LNGSWLFT

-1381 TGGWTFTPPT
+1381 TGGWSFTPT
-1391 SWADGDY
+1391 GAWADGDY

-1436 GIPDDNLTNNVR
+1436 GIPNDNLTNNVR

-1475 TQSATPGVWDYI
+1475 TQSATPGAWDYI

-1496 YTLTVEATDEA
+1496 YTLTVEATDKA
-1507 GNKATQT
+1507 GNKTTQE

-1635 SGIPGDNLTNEARPH
+1635 SGIPGDNLTNE
-1650 FQVTVPADV
+1650 V
-1659 NGVRLS
+1659 
-1665 IDGGKTWFD
+1665 
-1674 ATQSATS
+1674 
-1681 GVWDYT
+1681 
-1687 WLTNVANGPHTLM
+1687 
-1700 VEASDKAGNKTTQ
+1700 
-1713 KLDFTIDTILSEP
+1713 
-1726 TITLDSADDS
+1726 
-1736 AAGDNITNVKMP
+1736 
-1748 GFTLGNIDADVTK
+1748 
-1761 VVVTVAHDGKNQQI
+1761 
-1775 ELIKNGGV
+1775 
-1783 WRFTPGAAWTDGDY
+1783 
-1797 TLTVKVEDK
+1797 
-1806 AGNTNYSAPLTV
+1806 
-1818 TIDTQTSID
+1818 
-1827 RIELL
+1827 
-1832 NDTGIVGDNLTNEA
+1832 
-1846 RPQFHI
+1846 
-1852 TVPTDVN
+1852 
-1859 SVQLSLD
+1859 
-1866 GGINWVNATLTSDGV
+1866 
-1881 WEYIWPTDLV
+1881 
-1891 ENTYTLTVKAT
+1891 
-1902 DVAGNTATETLNFII
+1902 
-1917 DTTLSTPT
+1917 
-1925 ITLDSADDSGT
+1925 
-1936 ANDNKTNVKTPGF
+1936 
-1949 IIGGIDSDVTQVVV
+1949 
-1963 QVMRDG
+1963 
-1969 HSEEVELTQ
+1969 
-1978 TNGQWRFV
+1978 
-1986 PGSAWTDGDY
+1986 
-1996 TLTVTVKDEA
+1996 
-2006 GNIRHSAPLT
+2006 
-2016 VTIDTQIT
+2016 
-2024 IDHIELVNDSGIPDD
+2024 
-2039 NLTNNVRPHF
+2039 
-2049 QVTVPTDVNV
+2049 
-2059 VRLSIDGGKTW
+2059 
-2070 FNATQ
+2070 
-2075 SATPG
+2075 
-2080 VWDYTWL
+2080 
-2087 ADVGEGKH
+2087 
-2095 TLTVEA
+2095 
-2101 TDKAGNKTTQQ
+2101 
-2112 LDFIIDTLLSEPTI
+2112 
-2126 VLDNTDDSGTKG
+2126 
-2138 DHLTN
+2138 
-2143 VNKPTF
+2143 
-2149 LLGNIDADARY
+2149 
-2160 VTVEV
+2160 
-2165 QHGGTKEVLTAT
+2165 
-2177 KDATGNWSVTP
+2177 
-2188 TGTWADGDYTLTVRV
+2188 
-2203 EDEAGNEKHSASLT
+2203 
-2217 VTVDTQ
+2217 
-2223 ITIDVIELVNDNG
+2223 
-2236 IPGDNMT
+2236 
-2243 NDAHPQFRVTV
+2243 
-2254 PGDVNEVSLSIDG
+2254 
-2267 GVTWVKATQSATPG
+2267 
-2281 VWNYT
+2281 
-2286 WPGTVPDGDYTLNV
+2286 
-2300 KATDNAGNTVTETLH
+2300 
-2315 FTIDTTLST
+2315 
-2324 PVIVLDSA
+2324 
-2332 DDSGVHG
+2332 
-2339 DNMTNHTQPTFAL
+2339 
-2352 QHIDDDAVRVTVSVE
+2352 
-2367 HGGVTTTFDATKD
+2367 
-2380 AGGWTFTPTGAWADG
+2380 
-2395 DYTLSVSVEDKAGN
+2395 
-2409 TSHSASLTV
+2409 
-2418 TVDTQI
+2418 
-2424 AINNIE
+2424 
-2430 LVNDSGIPDDNLTN
+2430 
-2444 NVRPHFQVTVPT
+2444 
-2456 DVNVVRLSIDGGKTW
+2456 
-2471 FNATQSATPGV
+2471 
-2482 WDYIWPDD
+2482 
-2490 VADGGY
+2490 
-2496 TLTVEATDEAGNK
+2496 
-2509 ATQTLDFTIDTTL
+2509 
-2522 SVPTLSLD
+2522 
-2530 SADDSGIAGDNITN
+2530 
-2544 VKTPGFTLNNIDTDV
+2544 
-2559 SRVIVEVMHNGIKQ
+2559 
-2573 EVPLVQTGGQWRF
+2573 
-2586 APTSDWADG
+2586 
-2595 DYILTVKVE
+2595 
-2604 DRAGNVK
+2604 
-2611 QSAPLTVTVDT
+2611 
-2622 HIAIDR
+2622 
-2628 IELVNDSGIPGD
+2628 
-2640 NLTNEARPHFQVT
+2640 RPHFQVT

-3175 TKGATGIWSV
+3175 TKDATGNWSVTPTGTWADGDYTLTVRVEDDAGNVKHSASLTVTVDTQITIDVIELVNDSGTRGDNLTNDANPHFRITVPGDVNEVSLSIDGGVTWVKAMQSATPGVWNYTWPKTVADGDYTLTVKATDNAGNTVTRTLDFTIDTTLSTPVIVLDSADDSGVHGDNMTNRTQPTFALQQIDDDAVRVTVSVEHGGVTTTFDATKDAGGWTFTPTGAWADGDYTLSVSVEDKAGNTSHSASLTVTVDTQIAINNIELVNDSGIPDDNLTNNVRPHFQVTVPTDVNVVRLSIDGGKTWFNATQSATPGVWDYTWLADVGEGKHTLTVEATDKAGNQTTQQLDFIIDTMLSEPTIVLDNTDDSGTKGDNLTNVNKPTFLLGNIDADARYVTVEVQHGGTKEVLTATKGATGIWSV

-3393 SYTLTVEVTDNAGN
+3393 SYTLTVEVQDNAGN

-3524 ALDSTDDT
+3524 ELDSTDDT

-4557 VSYSVTANGNNL
+4557 VSYPVTANGNNL

-5529 LNVGEVWVN
+5529 LNVGEVWAN
-5538 EKGHWQM
+5538 DKGHWQM

-5556 LDITVKSTDR
+5556 LDINVKSTDR

-5581 HIKVFTSELDDNKSS
+5581 HIQVFTSELDDNKSS
-5596 SKTEWWSN
+5596 SKTDWWSN
-5604 SDLIT
+5604 SSTIT
-5609 MRGTGEIGATVSL
+5609 MRGMGEIGATVSL

-5636 TGRWELST
+5636 NGQWELST
-5644 DKLPEGT
+5644 DQLPEGKYNIT
-5651 YDISLVIE
+5651 LSIE
-5659 DSAGNRWEDVREIF
+5659 DNAGNRKEEVHEIF

-5699 AEAKSQLIITDSEG
+5699 AEAKSQLIITDSNG

-5820 TPGTPLADGSYTI
+5820 TPGTPLTDGSYTI

-5930 DGNYTLSVTVVD
+5930 DGTYTLSVTVVD

-5996 LRTEPSAAEESV
+5996 LRTVPSAAEESV

-6049 IMFEGEEF
+6049 VMFEGEEF

-6087 KDNDFL
+6087 KDDDFL

-6108 VNAMNV
+6108 VNAMNA